1 MELAELDKEF
11 NRRVQEKQNW
21 YNGGYARDV
30 QSNLTPPEVFGFIE
44 EQDAAQQEAAE
55 SRGFGTAVLN
65 GLKSGVRGVLGAAKG
80 AIDSNIAEHKK
91 NDPNYRPVNDWA
103 YGVTESLQS
112 GIDSLQREEIKADSA
127 AGQLMYDLTEGAVQ
141 LAMQAAVTAATG
153 GTAGAIYMGTTIAGD
168 QYLELRKEGVDA
180 ERAMQASLMNAPFQA
195 ALEKIGMGK
204 IMSKLP
210 AGSGLRK
217 KLGEVLKAGFEEGI
231 TEGLQELPEQFTNI
245 WAKDKN
251 ATAESMLAKWGENW
265 EQNVKEAGYSALLGS
280 ILGGSAK
287 ELHIIT
293 NSVGRKV
300 SEKITEVKKEQLVAD
315 AERVAN
321 SGINPEYAAALID
334 ANSQGETVT
343 VQAADLNALKQQTNG
358 AKLVETLGV
367 TDEQI
372 EQAAENGQDID
383 ISKGRFI
390 AAMVENK
397 GLYEATKDGMFFD
410 INGDLSTNAAENLK
424 TLRADTKV
432 SEEQMQRLDLEVK
445 NVVDSAI
452 AAGMNKAHAEN
463 LQLMIESRAIIAS
476 PENPAAWLQKNKLRF
491 NNAGKKPTS
500 KRGWLQKAFHGTTT
514 RGIEKLSTD
523 FVGKN
528 ATFHGWGLYFG
539 SKKLASAYAE
549 NPDYEKRYIVQSRVG
564 KYKGAN
570 RDWVNANN
578 GQSLPT
584 DSPIAR
590 ALSFLTSREDGQT
603 KNQKQILEIAKKELQ
618 DEGLPNEQIEK
629 TLKII
634 KENFNAKSVEDSS
647 NEQGEILKVDIPE
660 NENLLNFDKTVKEQS
675 KYIRDILNKLGYE
688 DSLKAEDLYYQIA
701 DELGS
706 EKAASLFLNKNGI
719 QGHYVTDLDEGP
731 TYVVYDDNVVK
742 ILGKEQLPEHL
753 PENFFADEAEFAKK
767 YEEQQKEY
775 AKKSAERER
784 ELGPYEEE
792 IAEALDWLRDHEKN
806 WLKVQNFINDV
817 NFYLAS
823 PENGADQY
831 GPSVKTTRNV
841 ARELKQLQKDLV
853 AGIDGEYTVATLW
866 RDGWQQNGQTETK
879 GQIRPQEDGSYIIDL
894 FKGADASTVIHETG
908 HYFVDTMINEA
919 ALDPSNTR
927 LANDAKILL
936 EYGGMTMEQW
946 KGASLDEKRA
956 AHEKLAEGFETYIME
971 GKAPSAGLKKAFER
985 FSKWLTAIY
994 SKIARNENAADLTDD
1009 VRGVFDRML
1018 ASQEEIEMQ
1027 AQLNGMFN
1035 ELPSELTNKLPLEA
1049 KNALLDK
1056 ISKAKEKAVDIL
1068 TREMMKNFN
1077 ANRRAEKEAYIEEIT
1092 PKIEEYIHAEKVNQ
1106 GRDLVAYHFGG
1117 EREKNAAAF
1126 KDVNGRAHANRPV
1139 KVHRD
1144 ANPSIIAR
1152 KYRHAIGSVLPNY
1165 NDVLNDTKAAIN
1177 DRLNTIIEDLKNSIV
1192 EYNESLRDAWAQGG
1206 AEGYWTFEGESIDP
1220 TIIKDYVKANGG
1232 KYDDNV
1238 RAKLER
1244 DGYVFHPADEEV
1256 SGGNWYRNYV
1266 EVNGKKKLSNK
1277 EIERIARDIYSGNDY
1292 YGYDPEA
1299 KMYEGNPEYEAEMQA
1314 NKAELDELYRLK
1326 ERLEKTPEGV
1336 DLVEMSKRSALSDEQ
1351 RVLFETIAEEVGY
1364 SSGDEMAQDIISKP
1378 SERQMVRNFINEA
1391 VQARFPDIY
1400 AERALAEEKAREALY
1415 NDESGEVIAL
1425 EQQIIE
1431 SYLNETVGRQE
1442 SKQERMD
1449 MAKAMK
1455 QIAEVKA
1462 KNIIQR
1468 MTVSDITKG
1477 NGRKFMLAERRAAA
1491 NAAKAIKDG
1500 DLDAAMEYKRQQLI
1514 NHELYR
1520 QALQIRGQV
1529 KSAQRFIRK
1538 MANMKKENFGTQQHF
1553 NQIAFIL
1560 ERMGIKRRGYDREGD
1575 NQFLPAYVEEMREKC
1590 GAIVDIP
1597 EFVLNE
1603 SNDISSPDNLL
1614 FSQYQDVINA
1624 MKNIYAIAKYDTRM
1638 SKMSK
1643 EQTFAET
1650 KRDIMEHLRKLNDVY
1665 TPRLGGDRKKGF
1677 IKGFADRIKDYRN
1690 VLRNADNFYLAMDN
1704 WTDGYFTKN
1713 WYDTINHCADAEA
1726 TMTWEYQD
1734 KLASALKSWEPDK
1747 ATAKAHDADVY
1758 YEELGT
1764 STDKNTLVT
1773 MLCNLGNE
1781 GNKNRLCGTP
1791 PVAAEN
1797 SKLWVKESA
1806 LVSKEQAIEMTRQN
1820 LVEFLSKY
1828 LTKADVEYAQARI
1841 NAANAYYPQ
1850 IRDLNIRTK
1859 GFAPPAV
1866 EATPMTMKLADG
1878 SVVYFKGG
1886 YFPLVRDSRKGS
1898 APSGQNRLSATDEYP
1913 GSGISTM
1920 RTDAASSKGRIGG
1933 NYPVKLDRGCE
1944 ITPIMDTIH
1953 DICYREAMM
1962 DFRKILNDAE
1972 IFAELKAKLGEQNVR
1987 LLREQLE
1994 TCANP
1999 YSNKQA
2005 AQAEELFSKTAD
2017 ALRRTATNGAIMLNF
2032 KTAAQNFSNIL
2043 LYGNS
2048 VEGFTHADAFR
2059 AMSRAFSGQG
2069 RADVDAICRKS
2080 AFMRE
2085 RMETPDVALNDIKN
2099 RNDLNPVERNTLKYG
2114 ARLLGYTD
2122 MMTAKPVFA
2131 EAYMKKI
2138 NEGASEQAAIDFA
2151 NRVVRRTLGSSRM
2164 QDVSSLQRGSRLFRL
2179 FTMFQGFFNTQFNQ
2193 WDREYHIM
2201 RNLWNN
2207 GEKKEM
2213 IERLIAFVSAKF
2225 LGACLMNVAIAE
2237 LSLTAPFEK
2246 DKDGYRKISKEL
2258 LNYPISMGGPIGQFS
2273 NVALQNL
2280 LGMRNYGYRLTATQG
2295 LLDKGLTVARR
2306 AGDVVRGE
2314 KEASTLFEPTAYTIG
2329 AAFGVPGSVFNLIF
2343 NGYDIYDGTMD
2354 AELAD
2359 IMSRRPKNERKPEEQ
2374 LEKEREKY

>member
-11 NRRVQEKQNW
+11 NQRVQEKQNW

-44 EQDAAQQEAAE
+44 EQKTAQQEAAE
-55 SRGFGTAVLN
+55 TRGFGTAMLN
-65 GLKSGVRGVLGAAKG
+65 GVKGSVRGLLGAAK
-80 AIDSNIAEHKK
+80 ALVDSNIAEHERE
-91 NDPNYRPVNDWA
+91 DPNYRP
-103 YGVTESLQS
+103 YGDFSGTLQT
-112 GIDSLQREEIKADSA
+112 GIDYLQREEVKADSA
-127 AGQLMYDLTEGAVQ
+127 AGQLVYDLTEGAVQ

-153 GTAGAIYMGTTIAGD
+153 GTAGAVYMGANIAGD
-168 QYLELRKEGVDA
+168 QYIELRKEGVDA
-180 ERAMQASLMNAPFQA
+180 ERAALAGLMNAPFQA

-204 IMSKLP
+204 IMAKLP
-210 AGSGLRK
+210 AGSGLKK
-217 KLGEVLKAGFEEGI
+217 KLGEVLKASLEEGV
-231 TEGLQELPEQFTNI
+231 TEGLQELPEQVTNI

-251 ATAESMLAKWGENW
+251 ATAESMAAKWGENW
-265 EQNVKEAGYSALLGS
+265 EQNVKEAGYSALLGG

-287 ELHIIT
+287 GLHIIA

-300 SEKITEVKKEQLVAD
+300 GEKVTEVKKEQLVAD
-315 AERVAN
+315 AERVAK
-321 SGINPEYAAALID
+321 SGVNPEYAAALID

-343 VQAADLNALKQQTNG
+343 VQAADLNAFKQQTNG
-358 AKLVETLGV
+358 TKLMETLGV
-367 TDEQI
+367 TEEQI

-383 ISKGRFI
+383 ISKGRFVS
-390 AAMVENK
+390 AMVENK
-397 GLYEATKDGMFFD
+397 GLYEATKDGMLFD
-410 INGDLSTNAAENLK
+410 IDGDLSVNAAENLK

-432 SEEQMQRLDLEVK
+432 SEEQMQQLDLEVK

-452 AAGMNKAHAEN
+452 TAGMNKAHAEN

-491 NNAGKKPTS
+491 ENGGKKPLKS
-500 KRGWLQKAFHGTTT
+500 GWRQTAFAYNFSSMKAFKDEIARTP
-514 RGIEKLSTD
+514 RERINKLSYKYHGANGGRYEIFGSNFGHID
-523 FVGKN
+523 KN
-528 ATFHGWGLYFG
+528 AHPLTDEQWDDVL
-539 SKKLASAYAE
+539 SKLDNADNIELTKIADKPGR
-549 NPDYEKRYIVQSRVG
+549 NGGIVVGQIVNGDLG
-564 KYKGAN
+564 KYGILLEVMK
-570 RDWVNANN
+570 N
-578 GQSLPT
+578 GRVFIT
-584 DSPIAR
+584 
-590 ALSFLTSREDGQT
+590 TSGVDGTPNMNVENWIKNIRGSQTLQHEAIKLNTGKMGQT
-603 KNQKQILEIAKKELQ
+603 SY
-618 DEGLPNEQIEK
+618 
-629 TLKII
+629 I
-634 KENFNAKSVEDSS
+634 KMI
-647 NEQGEILKVDIPE
+647 Q
-660 NENLLNFDKTVKEQS
+660 Q
-675 KYIRDILNKLGYE
+675 KLG
-688 DSLKAEDLYYQIA
+688 
-701 DELGS
+701 
-706 EKAASLFLNKNGI
+706 
-719 QGHYVTDLDEGP
+719 
-731 TYVVYDDNVVK
+731 VVK
-742 ILGKEQLPEHL
+742 NWYK
-753 PENFFADEAEFAKK
+753 
-767 YEEQQKEY
+767 QQDAITDK
-775 AKKSAERER
+775 
-784 ELGPYEEE
+784 GM
-792 IAEALDWLRDHEKN
+792 I
-806 WLKVQNFINDV
+806 
-817 NFYLAS
+817 S
-823 PENGADQY
+823 PMD
-831 GPSVKTTRNV
+831 
-841 ARELKQLQKDLV
+841 
-853 AGIDGEYTVATLW
+853 
-866 RDGWQQNGQTETK
+866 
-879 GQIRPQEDGSYIIDL
+879 DGSYVITL

-908 HYFVDTMINEA
+908 HYFVDTMIKEA
-919 ALDPSNTR
+919 IADPSNTR
-927 LANDAKILL
+927 LVRDAKILL

-946 KGASLDEKRA
+946 QNASIDERRA

-971 GKAPSAGLKKAFER
+971 GKAPSAGLRGVFQR

-994 SKIARNENAADLTDD
+994 SKIARSENAAELTDD

-1018 ASQEEIEMQ
+1018 ASREEIEMQ

-1035 ELPSELTNKLPLEA
+1035 ELPSELTSKLPLEA

-1056 ISKAKEKAVDIL
+1056 ISKAKDKAVDIL

-1077 ANRRAEKEAYIEEIT
+1077 ANRRAEKEAYIKEIT
-1092 PKIEEYIHAEKVNQ
+1092 PKAEEYIHAEKVNQ

-1126 KDVNGRAHANRPV
+1126 KDENGRAHANRPV

-1165 NDVLNDTKAAIN
+1165 NDVLQDTRAAIN
-1177 DRLNTIIEDLKNSIV
+1177 DRLNPIIEDLKNSIV

-1206 AEGYWTFEGESIDP
+1206 AEGYWTLEGKSIDP

-1266 EVNGKKKLSNK
+1266 EENGKKKLSNK
-1277 EIERIARDIYSGNDY
+1277 ELERIARDIYSGNDY
-1292 YGYDPEA
+1292 YEYDPEA
-1299 KMYEGNPEYEAEMQA
+1299 KMYEGNPEYEAEIQ
-1314 NKAELDELYRLK
+1314 NKKAELDELYRLK
-1326 ERLEKTPEGV
+1326 EKLEKTPEGV

-1364 SSGDEMAQDIISKP
+1364 SSGDEMAQDILSKP
-1378 SERQMVRNFINEA
+1378 SERQMVRNFVNEA

-1400 AERALAEEKAREALY
+1400 AERALTEEKAREALY

-1425 EQQIIE
+1425 EQQLIE
-1431 SYLNETVGRQE
+1431 SYLDEAVGRQE
-1442 SKQERMD
+1442 RKQERMN

-1455 QIAEVKA
+1455 QRAEVAA
-1462 KNIIQR
+1462 KNIIQS
-1468 MTVSDITKG
+1468 MTVDNIIKG

-1491 NAAKAIKDG
+1491 NAVKAIKDG
-1500 DLDAAMEYKRQQLI
+1500 DMDAAMEYKRQQLI

-1520 QALQIRGQV
+1520 QALQVRGKV

-1553 NQIAFIL
+1553 NQIASLL
-1560 ERMGIKRRGYDREGD
+1560 ERMGIKRRGYDRAGD
-1575 NQFLPAYVEEMREKC
+1575 NQFLLAYVEEMRSKC
-1590 GAIVDIP
+1590 GEIVDIP

-1603 SNDISSPDNLL
+1603 SNDISSPSNLL

-1650 KRDIMEHLRKLNDVY
+1650 KRDIMEHLRELDDVY
-1665 TPRLGGDRKKGF
+1665 TPRMGGDRKKGF
-1677 IKGFADRIKDYRN
+1677 IKGFTDSIKDYRN

-1713 WYDTINHCADAEA
+1713 WYDTLSHCADAEA
-1726 TMTWEYQD
+1726 TMTLEYQD
-1734 KLASALKSWEPDK
+1734 KLATALKKWEPDK

-1781 GNKNRLCGTP
+1781 GNKNRLCSTP
-1791 PVAAEN
+1791 PEGAKN

-1806 LVSKEQAIEMTRQN
+1806 LVSKEQAIEMTHQN
-1820 LVEFLSKY
+1820 IVEFLSKY

-1841 NAANAYYPQ
+1841 DAANAYYPQ

-1866 EATPMTMKLADG
+1866 DATPMTMKLADG
-1878 SVVYFKGG
+1878 SVVLFKGG
-1886 YFPLVRDSRKGS
+1886 YFPLVRDSRMGS

-1913 GSGISTM
+1913 GAGISTM

-1944 ITPIMDTIH
+1944 ITPIMNTIH

-1972 IFAELKAKLGEQNVR
+1972 IFAELKTKLGEQNVR

-1994 TCANP
+1994 ACANP

-2005 AQAEELFSKTAD
+2005 AQAEKIFSKTAD
-2017 ALRRTATNGAIMLNF
+2017 ILRRTATNGAIMLNL

-2099 RNDLNPVERNTLKYG
+2099 RKDLNVVERNTLKYG

-2122 MMTAKPVFA
+2122 MLTAKPVFA

-2164 QDVSSLQRGSRLFRL
+2164 QDVSSLQRGSKLFRL

-2193 WDREYHIM
+2193 WDREYHIV
-2201 RNLWNN
+2201 RKLWND

-2306 AGDVVRGE
+2306 AGDVARGE
-2314 KEASTLFEPTAYTIG
+2314 KDASTLLEPAAYTIG
-2329 AAFGVPGSVFNLIF
+2329 AAFGVPGGVFNLIF
-2343 NGYDIYDGTMD
+2343 NGIDIYDGTMD

-2359 IMSRRPKNERKPEEQ
+2359 IMGRRPKNERKPEEQ
-2374 LEKEREKY
+2374 LELEKEREKY

>member
-11 NRRVQEKQNW
+11 NQRVQEKQNW

-44 EQDAAQQEAAE
+44 EQKTAQQEAAE

-153 GTAGAIYMGTTIAGD
+153 GTAGAVYMGANIAGD

-180 ERAMQASLMNAPFQA
+180 ERAMQASLTNAPFQA

-204 IMSKLP
+204 IMAKLP

-217 KLGEVLKAGFEEGI
+217 KLGEVLKAGLEEGI

-251 ATAESMLAKWGENW
+251 ATPESMVAKWGENW

-287 ELHIIT
+287 GLRIIT
-293 NSVGRKV
+293 DSVSRKV
-300 SEKITEVKKEQLVAD
+300 GEKITEVKKEQLVAD
-315 AERVAN
+315 AERVAK
-321 SGINPEYAAALID
+321 SGVNPEYAAALID

-343 VQAADLNALKQQTNG
+343 VQATDLNALKQQTNG

-367 TDEQI
+367 TEEQI

-383 ISKGRFI
+383 ISKGRFV

-397 GLYEATKDGMFFD
+397 GLYEATKDGMLFD

-424 TLRADTKV
+424 TLRADMKV
-432 SEEQMQRLDLEVK
+432 SKEQMQQLDLEVK

-452 AAGMNKAHAEN
+452 AAGMNKTHAEN
-463 LQLMIESRAIIAS
+463 LKLMIESRAIIAS

-491 NNAGKKPTS
+491 NNAGKMPTS
-500 KRGWLQKAFHGTTT
+500 KRGWLQKAWNK
-514 RGIEKLSTD
+514 RGWKQSD
-523 FVGKN
+523 
-528 ATFHGWGLYFG
+528 
-539 SKKLASAYAE
+539 SA
-549 NPDYEKRYIVQSRVG
+549 
-564 KYKGAN
+564 
-570 RDWVNANN
+570 
-578 GQSLPT
+578 
-584 DSPIAR
+584 
-590 ALSFLTSREDGQT
+590 
-603 KNQKQILEIAKKELQ
+603 
-618 DEGLPNEQIEK
+618 
-629 TLKII
+629 
-634 KENFNAKSVEDSS
+634 
-647 NEQGEILKVDIPE
+647 
-660 NENLLNFDKTVKEQS
+660 
-675 KYIRDILNKLGYE
+675 
-688 DSLKAEDLYYQIA
+688 
-701 DELGS
+701 
-706 EKAASLFLNKNGI
+706 
-719 QGHYVTDLDEGP
+719 
-731 TYVVYDDNVVK
+731 
-742 ILGKEQLPEHL
+742 
-753 PENFFADEAEFAKK
+753 
-767 YEEQQKEY
+767 
-775 AKKSAERER
+775 
-784 ELGPYEEE
+784 
-792 IAEALDWLRDHEKN
+792 
-806 WLKVQNFINDV
+806 
-817 NFYLAS
+817 
-823 PENGADQY
+823 
-831 GPSVKTTRNV
+831 
-841 ARELKQLQKDLV
+841 
-853 AGIDGEYTVATLW
+853 ID
-866 RDGWQQNGQTETK
+866 K

-919 ALDPSNTR
+919 ALDPSNAH

-946 KGASLDEKRA
+946 KGASIDERRA

-994 SKIARNENAADLTDD
+994 SKIARNENAAELTDD

-1035 ELPSELTNKLPLEA
+1035 ELPSELTSKLPLEA

-1068 TREMMKNFN
+1068 TKEMMKDFN
-1077 ANRRAEKEAYIEEIT
+1077 AKRRAEKEAYIKEIT
-1092 PKIEEYIHAEKVNQ
+1092 PKAEEFIHRDQVNQ
-1106 GRDLVAYHFGG
+1106 ARELVGEYFGKDQLKNNPRF
-1117 EREKNAAAF
+1117 RE
-1126 KDVNGRAHANRPV
+1126 VNGMAHANKPSWVLR
-1139 KVHRD
+1139 K
-1144 ANPSIIAR
+1144 ANASTIAR

-1165 NDVLNDTKAAIN
+1165 NEVLQDTKAAID
-1177 DRLNTIIEDLKNSIV
+1177 DRLNPIIEELNSGVDEYFSALAEETDTRVNGTPGRWELRGEKNLFST
-1192 EYNESLRDAWAQGG
+1192 YAADAQMESGRVDPTWMEQQYQENGKWTRDALAR
-1206 AEGYWTFEGESIDP
+1206 AE
-1220 TIIKDYVKANGG
+1220 A
-1232 KYDDNV
+1232 
-1238 RAKLER
+1238 
-1244 DGYVFHPADEEV
+1244 DGYVFVPA
-1256 SGGNWYRNYV
+1256 SASLGKTNWYANYV
-1266 EVNGKKKLSNK
+1266 DSLDAKHQFYVNKYRQRPAKYLLREIAEDVYRGQNRYEILSEEEAQYGSTERDQYYK
-1277 EIERIARDIYSGNDY
+1277 EQ
-1292 YGYDPEA
+1292 A
-1299 KMYEGNPEYEAEMQA
+1299 K
-1314 NKAELDELYRLK
+1314 ELDDLRAKVKY
-1326 ERLEKTPEGV
+1326 LEENPEGV
-1336 DLVEMSKRSALSDEQ
+1336 DLVQMSKRSALSDEQ

-1364 SSGDEMAQDIISKP
+1364 SSGDEMAQDILSKP
-1378 SERQMVRNFINEA
+1378 SERQMVRNFVNEA

-1431 SYLNETVGRQE
+1431 SYLNEAVGRQE
-1442 SKQERMD
+1442 SKRERMD

-1520 QALQIRGQV
+1520 QALQVRGQV

-1553 NQIAFIL
+1553 NQIAFLL

-1575 NQFLPAYVEEMREKC
+1575 NQFLPAYVEEMRDKC

-1650 KRDIMEHLRKLNDVY
+1650 KRDIMEHLRELNDVY

-1734 KLASALKSWEPDK
+1734 KLANALKNWEPDE

-1758 YEELGT
+1758 YEELGA

-1806 LVSKEQAIEMTRQN
+1806 LVSKEQAIEMTHQN

-1841 NAANAYYPQ
+1841 DAANAYYPQ

-1913 GSGISTM
+1913 GAGISTM

-1972 IFAELKAKLGEQNVR
+1972 IFAELKTKLGEQNVR

-2005 AQAEELFSKTAD
+2005 AQAEELLSKTAD
-2017 ALRRTATNGAIMLNF
+2017 ALRRTATNGAIMLNL

-2048 VEGFTHADAFR
+2048 VEGFTHADAIR
-2059 AMSRAFSGQG
+2059 AMSRAFTGQG

-2099 RNDLNPVERNTLKYG
+2099 RKDLNVVERNTLKYG

-2122 MMTAKPVFA
+2122 MLTAKPVFA

-2151 NRVVRRTLGSSRM
+2151 NRVVRHTLGSSRM

-2201 RNLWNN
+2201 RNLWND

-2246 DKDGYRKISKEL
+2246 EKDGYRKISKEL

-2295 LLDKGLTVARR
+2295 LLDKGLTAARR
-2306 AGDVVRGE
+2306 TGDVARGE

-2343 NGYDIYDGTMD
+2343 NGYDIYNGTMD

-2374 LEKEREKY
+2374 LEKEKEKY

>member
-1 MELAELDKEF
+1 MYPEEFTEGFGNEQTSLAEDFQK
-11 NRRVQEKQNW
+11 RKAAGVMD
-21 YNGGYARDV
+21 GGIRPI
-30 QSNLTPPEVFGFIE
+30 QSGLPIAQYQAFVN
-44 EQDAAQQEAAE
+44 EQVTAQQEAAE
-55 SRGFGTAVLN
+55 TRGFGTAVWN

-141 LAMQAAVTAATG
+141 LAMQVAVTAATG

-204 IMSKLP
+204 IMAKLP

-217 KLGEVLKAGFEEGI
+217 KLGEVLKSGFEEGI

-251 ATAESMLAKWGENW
+251 ATPESMVAKWGENW

-287 ELHIIT
+287 GLHIIT
-293 NSVGRKV
+293 DSVSRKV
-300 SEKITEVKKEQLVAD
+300 GEKITEVKKEQLVAE
-315 AERVAN
+315 AERVAK
-321 SGINPEYAAALID
+321 SGVNPEYAAALID

-343 VQAADLNALKQQTNG
+343 VQATDLNALKQQTNG

-367 TDEQI
+367 TEEQI

-383 ISKGRFI
+383 ISRGRFI

-397 GLYEATKDGMFFD
+397 GLYEATKDGMLFD

-432 SEEQMQRLDLEVK
+432 SEEQMQQLDLEVK
-445 NVVDSAI
+445 AVVNSAI

-463 LQLMIESRAIIAS
+463 LKLMIESRAIIAS

-491 NNAGKKPTS
+491 NNAGKMPTS
-500 KRGWLQKAFHGTTT
+500 KRGWLQKAWNK
-514 RGIEKLSTD
+514 RGWKQSD
-523 FVGKN
+523 
-528 ATFHGWGLYFG
+528 
-539 SKKLASAYAE
+539 SA
-549 NPDYEKRYIVQSRVG
+549 
-564 KYKGAN
+564 
-570 RDWVNANN
+570 
-578 GQSLPT
+578 
-584 DSPIAR
+584 
-590 ALSFLTSREDGQT
+590 
-603 KNQKQILEIAKKELQ
+603 
-618 DEGLPNEQIEK
+618 
-629 TLKII
+629 
-634 KENFNAKSVEDSS
+634 
-647 NEQGEILKVDIPE
+647 
-660 NENLLNFDKTVKEQS
+660 
-675 KYIRDILNKLGYE
+675 
-688 DSLKAEDLYYQIA
+688 
-701 DELGS
+701 
-706 EKAASLFLNKNGI
+706 
-719 QGHYVTDLDEGP
+719 
-731 TYVVYDDNVVK
+731 
-742 ILGKEQLPEHL
+742 
-753 PENFFADEAEFAKK
+753 
-767 YEEQQKEY
+767 
-775 AKKSAERER
+775 
-784 ELGPYEEE
+784 
-792 IAEALDWLRDHEKN
+792 
-806 WLKVQNFINDV
+806 
-817 NFYLAS
+817 
-823 PENGADQY
+823 
-831 GPSVKTTRNV
+831 
-841 ARELKQLQKDLV
+841 
-853 AGIDGEYTVATLW
+853 ID
-866 RDGWQQNGQTETK
+866 K

-894 FKGADASTVIHETG
+894 FHGADASTVIHETG

-946 KGASLDEKRA
+946 KSAGLDEKRA

-985 FSKWLTAIY
+985 FAKWLTAIY
-994 SKIARNENAADLTDD
+994 SKIARNENAAELTDD

-1035 ELPSELTNKLPLEA
+1035 ELPSELTSKLPLEA

-1068 TREMMKNFN
+1068 TKEMMKDFN
-1077 ANRRAEKEAYIEEIT
+1077 AKRRAEKEAYIKEIT
-1092 PKIEEYIHAEKVNQ
+1092 PQIEEYIHAEKVNQ

-1126 KDVNGRAHANRPV
+1126 KDENGRAHANRPV

-1292 YGYDPEA
+1292 YYYGYDPEA

-1336 DLVEMSKRSALSDEQ
+1336 DLVQMSKRSALSDEQ

-1364 SSGDEMAQDIISKP
+1364 SSGDEMAQDILSEP
-1378 SERQMVRNFINEA
+1378 SERQMVRNFVNEA

-1431 SYLNETVGRQE
+1431 SYLNEAVGRQE
-1442 SKQERMD
+1442 SKRERMD

-1455 QIAEVKA
+1455 QMAEVKA

-1553 NQIAFIL
+1553 NQIATLL

-1575 NQFLPAYVEEMREKC
+1575 NQFLPAYVEEMRDKC

-1650 KRDIMEHLRKLNDVY
+1650 KRDIMEHLRELNDVY

-1734 KLASALKSWEPDK
+1734 KLANALKNWEPDE

-1806 LVSKEQAIEMTRQN
+1806 LVSKEQAIEMTHQN

-1841 NAANAYYPQ
+1841 DAANAYYPQ

-1913 GSGISTM
+1913 GAGISTM

-1972 IFAELKAKLGEQNVR
+1972 IFAELKTKLGEQNVR

-2005 AQAEELFSKTAD
+2005 AQAEELLSKTAD
-2017 ALRRTATNGAIMLNF
+2017 ALRRTATNGAIMLNL

-2059 AMSRAFSGQG
+2059 AMSRAFTGQG

-2099 RNDLNPVERNTLKYG
+2099 RKDLNVVERNTLKYG

-2122 MMTAKPVFA
+2122 MLTAKPVFA

-2201 RNLWNN
+2201 RNLWND

-2295 LLDKGLTVARR
+2295 LLDKGLTAARR
-2306 AGDVVRGE
+2306 TGDVVRGE

-2343 NGYDIYDGTMD
+2343 NGYDIYNGTMD
-2354 AELAD
+2354 AELTD

>member
-1 MELAELDKEF
+1 MELAELNKEF
-11 NRRVQEKQNW
+11 NQRVQEKQNW
-21 YNGGYARDV
+21 YNGGYARDI

-44 EQDAAQQEAAE
+44 EQKTAQQEAAE
-55 SRGFGTAVLN
+55 SRGFGTAALN
-65 GLKSGVRGVLGAAKG
+65 GLKGGVRGLLGAAKG
-80 AIDSNIAEHKK
+80 MIDANIAEHKK

-103 YGVTESLQS
+103 YGVSDTLQS
-112 GIDSLQREEIKADSA
+112 GIDYLQREEIKADSA
-127 AGQLMYDLTEGAVQ
+127 AGQLVYDLTEGAVQ

-153 GTAGAIYMGTTIAGD
+153 GTAGAVYMGATIAGD

-180 ERAMQASLMNAPFQA
+180 ERAAQAALMNAPFQA

-210 AGSGLRK
+210 ADSGLRK

-251 ATAESMLAKWGENW
+251 ATAESMAAKWGENW
-265 EQNVKEAGYSALLGS
+265 EQNVKEAGYSALLGG

-287 ELHIIT
+287 GLHIIT

-343 VQAADLNALKQQTNG
+343 VQAADLNAFKQQTNG
-358 AKLVETLGV
+358 TKLMETLGV
-367 TDEQI
+367 TEEQI

-383 ISKGRFI
+383 ISKGRFVS
-390 AAMVENK
+390 AMVENK
-397 GLYEATKDGMFFD
+397 GLYEATKDGMLFD
-410 INGDLSTNAAENLK
+410 IDGDLSVNAAENLK

-432 SEEQMQRLDLEVK
+432 SEEQMQQLDLEVK

-452 AAGMNKAHAEN
+452 TAGMNKAHAEN

-491 NNAGKKPTS
+491 ENGGKKPLKS
-500 KRGWLQKAFHGTTT
+500 GWRQTAFAYNFSSMKAFKDEIARTP
-514 RGIEKLSTD
+514 RERINKLSYKYHGANGGRYEIFGSNFGHID
-523 FVGKN
+523 KN
-528 ATFHGWGLYFG
+528 AHPLTDEQWDDVL
-539 SKKLASAYAE
+539 SKLDNADNIELTKIADKPGR
-549 NPDYEKRYIVQSRVG
+549 NGGIVVGQIVNGDLG
-564 KYKGAN
+564 KYGILLEVMK
-570 RDWVNANN
+570 N
-578 GQSLPT
+578 GRVFIT
-584 DSPIAR
+584 
-590 ALSFLTSREDGQT
+590 TSGVDGTPNMNVENWIKNIRGSQTLQHEAIKLNTGKMGQT
-603 KNQKQILEIAKKELQ
+603 SY
-618 DEGLPNEQIEK
+618 
-629 TLKII
+629 I
-634 KENFNAKSVEDSS
+634 KMI
-647 NEQGEILKVDIPE
+647 Q
-660 NENLLNFDKTVKEQS
+660 Q
-675 KYIRDILNKLGYE
+675 KLG
-688 DSLKAEDLYYQIA
+688 
-701 DELGS
+701 
-706 EKAASLFLNKNGI
+706 
-719 QGHYVTDLDEGP
+719 
-731 TYVVYDDNVVK
+731 VVK
-742 ILGKEQLPEHL
+742 NWYK
-753 PENFFADEAEFAKK
+753 
-767 YEEQQKEY
+767 QQDAITDK
-775 AKKSAERER
+775 
-784 ELGPYEEE
+784 GM
-792 IAEALDWLRDHEKN
+792 I
-806 WLKVQNFINDV
+806 
-817 NFYLAS
+817 S
-823 PENGADQY
+823 PMD
-831 GPSVKTTRNV
+831 
-841 ARELKQLQKDLV
+841 
-853 AGIDGEYTVATLW
+853 
-866 RDGWQQNGQTETK
+866 
-879 GQIRPQEDGSYIIDL
+879 DGSYVITL

-908 HYFVDTMINEA
+908 HYFVDTMIKEA
-919 ALDPSNTR
+919 IADPSNTR
-927 LANDAKILL
+927 LVRDAKILL

-946 KGASLDEKRA
+946 QNASIDERRA

-971 GKAPSAGLKKAFER
+971 GKAPSAGLRGVFQR

-994 SKIARNENAADLTDD
+994 SKIARSENAAELTDD

-1018 ASQEEIEMQ
+1018 ASREEIEMQ
-1027 AQLNGMFN
+1027 AKLNGMFN
-1035 ELPSELTNKLPLEA
+1035 ELPSELTSKLPLEA

-1056 ISKAKEKAVDIL
+1056 ISKAKDKAVDIL

-1077 ANRRAEKEAYIEEIT
+1077 ANRRAEKEAYIKEIT
-1092 PKIEEYIHAEKVNQ
+1092 PKAEEYIHAEKVNQ

-1126 KDVNGRAHANRPV
+1126 KDENGRAHANRPV

-1206 AEGYWTFEGESIDP
+1206 TEGYWTFEGESIDP
-1220 TIIKDYVKANGG
+1220 TIVKDYVKANGG

-1336 DLVEMSKRSALSDEQ
+1336 DLVQMAKRSALSDEQ

-1364 SSGDEMAQDIISKP
+1364 SGGDEMAQDILSKP
-1378 SERQMVRNFINEA
+1378 SERQMVREHVNEA

-1400 AERALAEEKAREALY
+1400 AERALTEEKAREALY

-1425 EQQIIE
+1425 EQQLIE
-1431 SYLNETVGRQE
+1431 SYLDEAVGRQE
-1442 SKQERMD
+1442 RKQERMN

-1455 QIAEVKA
+1455 QRAEVAA
-1462 KNIIQR
+1462 KNIIQS
-1468 MTVSDITKG
+1468 MTVDDIIKG

-1491 NAAKAIKDG
+1491 NAVKAIKDG
-1500 DLDAAMEYKRQQLI
+1500 DMDAAMEYKRQQLI

-1520 QALQIRGQV
+1520 QALQVRGKV

-1553 NQIAFIL
+1553 NQIASLL
-1560 ERMGIKRRGYDREGD
+1560 ERMGIKRRGYDRAGD
-1575 NQFLPAYVEEMREKC
+1575 NQFLLAYVEEMRSKC
-1590 GAIVDIP
+1590 GEIVDIP

-1603 SNDISSPDNLL
+1603 SNDISSPSNLL

-1650 KRDIMEHLRKLNDVY
+1650 KRDIMEHLRELDDVY
-1665 TPRLGGDRKKGF
+1665 TPRMGGDRKKGF
-1677 IKGFADRIKDYRN
+1677 IKGFTDSIKDYRN

-1713 WYDTINHCADAEA
+1713 WYDTLSHCADAEA
-1726 TMTWEYQD
+1726 TMTLEYQD
-1734 KLASALKSWEPDK
+1734 KLATALKKWEPDK

-1781 GNKNRLCGTP
+1781 GNKNRLCSTP
-1791 PVAAEN
+1791 PEGVKN

-1806 LVSKEQAIEMTRQN
+1806 LVSKEQAIEMTHQN
-1820 LVEFLSKY
+1820 IVEFLSKY

-1841 NAANAYYPQ
+1841 DAANAYYPQ

-1866 EATPMTMKLADG
+1866 DATPMTMKLADG
-1878 SVVYFKGG
+1878 SVVLFKGG
-1886 YFPLVRDSRKGS
+1886 YFPLVRDSRMGS
-1898 APSGQNRLSATDEYP
+1898 APNGQNRLSATDEYP
-1913 GSGISTM
+1913 GAGISTM

-1972 IFAELKAKLGEQNVR
+1972 IFAELKTKLGEQNVR

-1994 TCANP
+1994 ACANP

-2005 AQAEELFSKTAD
+2005 AQAEAWLSKAAD
-2017 ALRRTATNGAIMLNF
+2017 VLRRTATNGAIMLNL

-2048 VEGFTHADAFR
+2048 VEGFAHADAFR

-2099 RNDLNPVERNTLKYG
+2099 RKDLNVVERNTLKYG

-2122 MMTAKPVFA
+2122 MLTAKPVFA

-2164 QDVSSLQRGSRLFRL
+2164 QDVSSLQRGSKLFRL

-2193 WDREYHIM
+2193 WDREYHIV
-2201 RNLWNN
+2201 RKLWND

-2295 LLDKGLTVARR
+2295 LLDKGLTVACR
-2306 AGDVVRGE
+2306 AGDVARGE
-2314 KEASTLFEPTAYTIG
+2314 KDASTLLEPAAYTIG
-2329 AAFGVPGSVFNLIF
+2329 AAFGVPGGVFNLIF
-2343 NGYDIYDGTMD
+2343 NGIDIYDGTMD

-2359 IMSRRPKNERKPEEQ
+2359 IMGRRPKNERKPEEQ
-2374 LEKEREKY
+2374 LELEKEREKY

>member
-1 MELAELDKEF
+1 MNQEEYDSLSKEF
-11 NRRVQEKQNW
+11 ARRKAAGPLGGATYRPMQSRLPLNRYQDYTNTQVKAQE
-21 YNGGYARDV
+21 
-30 QSNLTPPEVFGFIE
+30 
-44 EQDAAQQEAAE
+44 E
-55 SRGFGTAVLN
+55 SSVIGNFGTSVMN
-65 GLKSGVRGVLGAAKG
+65 GLKSSVRGVLGAAKG
-80 AIDSNIAEHKK
+80 AIDSNIAEHEK
-91 NDPNYRPVNDWA
+91 NDPNYRPYGDFA
-103 YGVTESLQS
+103 YGISDTLQS
-112 GIDSLQREEIKADSA
+112 GIDNLQREEIKADSA
-127 AGQLMYDLTEGAVQ
+127 AGQLVYDLTEGAVQ

-153 GTAGAIYMGTTIAGD
+153 GTAGAVYMGATIAGD

-180 ERAMQASLMNAPFQA
+180 ERAAQASLMNAPFQA

-287 ELHIIT
+287 GLHIIT

-300 SEKITEVKKEQLVAD
+300 SEKIIEVKKEQLVAD

-343 VQAADLNALKQQTNG
+343 VQAADLNAFKQQTNG
-358 AKLVETLGV
+358 TKLMETLGV
-367 TDEQI
+367 TEEQI

-383 ISKGRFI
+383 ISKGRFVS
-390 AAMVENK
+390 AMVENK
-397 GLYEATKDGMFFD
+397 GLYEATKDGMLFD
-410 INGDLSTNAAENLK
+410 IDGDLSVNAAENLK

-432 SEEQMQRLDLEVK
+432 SEEQMQQLDLEVK

-452 AAGMNKAHAEN
+452 TAGMNKAHAEN

-491 NNAGKKPTS
+491 ENGGKKPLKS
-500 KRGWLQKAFHGTTT
+500 GWRQTAFAYNFSSMKAFKDEIARTP
-514 RGIEKLSTD
+514 RERINKLSYKYHGANGGRYEIFGSNFGHID
-523 FVGKN
+523 KN
-528 ATFHGWGLYFG
+528 AHPLTDEQWDDVL
-539 SKKLASAYAE
+539 SKLDNADNIELTKIADKPGR
-549 NPDYEKRYIVQSRVG
+549 NGGIVVGQIVNGDLG
-564 KYKGAN
+564 KYGILLEVMK
-570 RDWVNANN
+570 N
-578 GQSLPT
+578 GRVFIT
-584 DSPIAR
+584 
-590 ALSFLTSREDGQT
+590 TSGVDGTPNMNVENWIKNIRGSQTLQHEAIKLNTGKMGQT
-603 KNQKQILEIAKKELQ
+603 SY
-618 DEGLPNEQIEK
+618 
-629 TLKII
+629 I
-634 KENFNAKSVEDSS
+634 KMI
-647 NEQGEILKVDIPE
+647 Q
-660 NENLLNFDKTVKEQS
+660 Q
-675 KYIRDILNKLGYE
+675 KLG
-688 DSLKAEDLYYQIA
+688 
-701 DELGS
+701 
-706 EKAASLFLNKNGI
+706 
-719 QGHYVTDLDEGP
+719 
-731 TYVVYDDNVVK
+731 VVK
-742 ILGKEQLPEHL
+742 NWYK
-753 PENFFADEAEFAKK
+753 
-767 YEEQQKEY
+767 QQDAITDK
-775 AKKSAERER
+775 
-784 ELGPYEEE
+784 GM
-792 IAEALDWLRDHEKN
+792 I
-806 WLKVQNFINDV
+806 
-817 NFYLAS
+817 S
-823 PENGADQY
+823 PM
-831 GPSVKTTRNV
+831 
-841 ARELKQLQKDLV
+841 
-853 AGIDGEYTVATLW
+853 
-866 RDGWQQNGQTETK
+866 
-879 GQIRPQEDGSYIIDL
+879 EDGSYIITL

-908 HYFVDTMINEA
+908 HYFVDTMIKEA
-919 ALDPSNTR
+919 IADPSNKR
-927 LANDAKILL
+927 LVRDAKILL

-946 KGASLDEKRA
+946 QNASIDERRA

-971 GKAPSAGLKKAFER
+971 GKAPSAGLRGVFQR

-994 SKIARNENAADLTDD
+994 SKIARSENAAELTDD

-1018 ASQEEIEMQ
+1018 ASREEIEMQ

-1035 ELPSELTNKLPLEA
+1035 ELPSELTSKLPLEV

-1056 ISKAKEKAVDIL
+1056 ISKAKDKAVDIL
-1068 TREMMKNFN
+1068 TKEMMKDFN
-1077 ANRRAEKEAYIEEIT
+1077 AKRRAEKEAYIKEIT
-1092 PKIEEYIHAEKVNQ
+1092 PKAEEYIHRDQVNQ
-1106 GRDLVAYHFGG
+1106 ARELVGEYFGKDQFKNNPRF
-1117 EREKNAAAF
+1117 RE
-1126 KDVNGRAHANRPV
+1126 VNGMAHANKPSWVLR
-1139 KVHRD
+1139 K
-1144 ANPSIIAR
+1144 ANASAIAR

-1165 NDVLNDTKAAIN
+1165 NEVLQDTKAAID
-1177 DRLNTIIEDLKNSIV
+1177 DRLNPIV
-1192 EYNESLRDAWAQGG
+1192 EELNSDVDEYFSALAEETDTRVNGTPGRWELRGEKNLFSTYAADAQMESGRVDPTWMEQQYQEGGRWTRDALAR
-1206 AEGYWTFEGESIDP
+1206 AE
-1220 TIIKDYVKANGG
+1220 A
-1232 KYDDNV
+1232 
-1238 RAKLER
+1238 
-1244 DGYVFHPADEEV
+1244 DGYVFVPA
-1256 SGGNWYRNYV
+1256 SASLGKTNWYANYV
-1266 EVNGKKKLSNK
+1266 DSLDAKHQFYVNKYRQRPAKYLLR
-1277 EIERIARDIYSGNDY
+1277 EIAEDIYRGQNRYNILSEEEAQYGSTERDQY
-1292 YGYDPEA
+1292 YKEQA
-1299 KMYEGNPEYEAEMQA
+1299 K
-1314 NKAELDELYRLK
+1314 ELDALRARVKY
-1326 ERLEKTPEGV
+1326 LEENPEGV

-1378 SERQMVRNFINEA
+1378 SERQMVRNFVNEA

-1425 EQQIIE
+1425 EHQIIE
-1431 SYLNETVGRQE
+1431 SYLNEAVGRQE
-1442 SKQERMD
+1442 SKRERMD

-1455 QIAEVKA
+1455 QMAEVKA

-1491 NAAKAIKDG
+1491 NAVKAIKDG
-1500 DLDAAMEYKRQQLI
+1500 DMDAAMEYKRQQLI

-1520 QALQIRGQV
+1520 QALQVRGKV

-1553 NQIAFIL
+1553 NQIASLL

-1575 NQFLPAYVEEMREKC
+1575 NQFLPAYVEEMRGKC
-1590 GAIVDIP
+1590 GEIVDIP

-1603 SNDISSPDNLL
+1603 SNDISSPSNLL

-1650 KRDIMEHLRKLNDVY
+1650 KRDIMEHLRELNDVY

-1734 KLASALKSWEPDK
+1734 KLANALKNWEPDE

-1781 GNKNRLCGTP
+1781 GNKNRLCSTP
-1791 PVAAEN
+1791 PEGVKN

-1806 LVSKEQAIEMTRQN
+1806 LVSKEQAIEMTHQN
-1820 LVEFLSKY
+1820 IVEFLSKY

-1841 NAANAYYPQ
+1841 DAANAYYPQ

-1866 EATPMTMKLADG
+1866 DATPMTMKLADG
-1878 SVVYFKGG
+1878 SVVLFKGG
-1886 YFPLVRDSRKGS
+1886 YFPLVRDSRMGS
-1898 APSGQNRLSATDEYP
+1898 APNGQNRLSATDEYP
-1913 GSGISTM
+1913 GAGISTM

-1972 IFAELKAKLGEQNVR
+1972 IFAELKTKLGEQNVR

-1994 TCANP
+1994 ACANP

-2005 AQAEELFSKTAD
+2005 AQAEAWLSKAAD
-2017 ALRRTATNGAIMLNF
+2017 VLRRTATNGAIMLNL

-2048 VEGFTHADAFR
+2048 VEGFAHADAFR

-2099 RNDLNPVERNTLKYG
+2099 RKDLNVVERNTLKYG

-2122 MMTAKPVFA
+2122 MLTAKPVFA

-2164 QDVSSLQRGSRLFRL
+2164 QDVSSLQRGSKLFRL

-2193 WDREYHIM
+2193 WDREYHIV
-2201 RNLWNN
+2201 RKLWND

-2306 AGDVVRGE
+2306 AGDVARGE
-2314 KEASTLFEPTAYTIG
+2314 KDASTLLEPAAYTIG
-2329 AAFGVPGSVFNLIF
+2329 AAFGVPGGVFNLIF
-2343 NGYDIYDGTMD
+2343 NGIDIYDGTMD

-2359 IMSRRPKNERKPEEQ
+2359 IMGRRPKNERKPEEQ
-2374 LEKEREKY
+2374 LELEKEREKY

>member
-11 NRRVQEKQNW
+11 NQRVQEKQNW

-55 SRGFGTAVLN
+55 TRGFGTAVWN
-65 GLKSGVRGVLGAAKG
+65 GLKGSVRGVLGAAKG
-80 AIDSNIAEHKK
+80 AIDYNIAEHKK

-112 GIDSLQREEIKADSA
+112 GIDSLQREEVKADSA

-141 LAMQAAVTAATG
+141 LAVQMAVTAATG
-153 GTAGAIYMGTTIAGD
+153 GTAGAVYMGTTIAGD

-180 ERAMQASLMNAPFQA
+180 ERAAQASLMNAPFQA

-204 IMSKLP
+204 IMAKLP

-287 ELHIIT
+287 GLHIIT

-343 VQAADLNALKQQTNG
+343 VQAADLNAFKQQTNG
-358 AKLVETLGV
+358 TKLMETLGV
-367 TDEQI
+367 TEEQI

-383 ISKGRFI
+383 ISKGRFVS
-390 AAMVENK
+390 AMVENK
-397 GLYEATKDGMFFD
+397 GLHEATKDGMLFD
-410 INGDLSTNAAENLK
+410 IDGDLSVNAAENLK

-432 SEEQMQRLDLEVK
+432 SEEQMQQLDLEVK

-500 KRGWLQKAFHGTTT
+500 KRGWLQKAWSK
-514 RGIEKLSTD
+514 RGWKQSD
-523 FVGKN
+523 
-528 ATFHGWGLYFG
+528 
-539 SKKLASAYAE
+539 SA
-549 NPDYEKRYIVQSRVG
+549 
-564 KYKGAN
+564 
-570 RDWVNANN
+570 
-578 GQSLPT
+578 
-584 DSPIAR
+584 
-590 ALSFLTSREDGQT
+590 
-603 KNQKQILEIAKKELQ
+603 
-618 DEGLPNEQIEK
+618 
-629 TLKII
+629 
-634 KENFNAKSVEDSS
+634 
-647 NEQGEILKVDIPE
+647 
-660 NENLLNFDKTVKEQS
+660 
-675 KYIRDILNKLGYE
+675 
-688 DSLKAEDLYYQIA
+688 
-701 DELGS
+701 
-706 EKAASLFLNKNGI
+706 
-719 QGHYVTDLDEGP
+719 
-731 TYVVYDDNVVK
+731 
-742 ILGKEQLPEHL
+742 
-753 PENFFADEAEFAKK
+753 
-767 YEEQQKEY
+767 
-775 AKKSAERER
+775 
-784 ELGPYEEE
+784 
-792 IAEALDWLRDHEKN
+792 
-806 WLKVQNFINDV
+806 
-817 NFYLAS
+817 
-823 PENGADQY
+823 
-831 GPSVKTTRNV
+831 
-841 ARELKQLQKDLV
+841 
-853 AGIDGEYTVATLW
+853 ID
-866 RDGWQQNGQTETK
+866 K

-894 FKGADASTVIHETG
+894 FHGADASTVIHETG

-956 AHEKLAEGFETYIME
+956 AHEKLAEGFEAYIME

-1077 ANRRAEKEAYIEEIT
+1077 ANRRAEKEAYIKEIT
-1092 PKIEEYIHAEKVNQ
+1092 PQIEEYIHAKKVNQ

-1126 KDVNGRAHANRPV
+1126 REDANGRAYANRPV

-1152 KYRHAIGSVLPNY
+1152 KYRHAIGSVLPSY

-1192 EYNESLRDAWAQGG
+1192 KYNESLRDAWAQGG
-1206 AEGYWTFEGESIDP
+1206 AEGYWTLEGESIDP

-1244 DGYVFHPADEEV
+1244 DGYVFHSADEEV

-1277 EIERIARDIYSGNDY
+1277 ELERIARDIYSGNDY
-1292 YGYDPEA
+1292 YGYDPKA
-1299 KMYEGNPEYEAEMQA
+1299 KMYEGNPEYEAEIQA

-1336 DLVEMSKRSALSDEQ
+1336 DLVQMSKRSALSDEQ

-1364 SSGDEMAQDIISKP
+1364 SSGDEMAQDILSKP
-1378 SERQMVRNFINEA
+1378 SERQMVRERVNEA

-1400 AERALAEEKAREALY
+1400 AKRALAEEKAREALY

-1553 NQIAFIL
+1553 NQIASLL

-1575 NQFLPAYVEEMREKC
+1575 NQFLPAYVEEMRGKC
-1590 GAIVDIP
+1590 GEIVDIP

-1603 SNDISSPDNLL
+1603 SNDISSPSNLL

-2017 ALRRTATNGAIMLNF
+2017 ALRRAATNGAIMLNL
-2032 KTAAQNFSNIL
+2032 KTAVQNFSNIL

-2059 AMSRAFSGQG
+2059 AMSRAFTGQG

-2151 NRVVRRTLGSSRM
+2151 NRVIRRTLGSSRM

-2201 RNLWNN
+2201 RNLWND
-2207 GEKKEM
+2207 GEKKEL

-2329 AAFGVPGSVFNLIF
+2329 AAFGVSGSVFNLIF

>member
-11 NRRVQEKQNW
+11 NQRVQEKQNW

-55 SRGFGTAVLN
+55 TRGFGTAVWN
-65 GLKSGVRGVLGAAKG
+65 GLKGSVRGVLGAAKG
-80 AIDSNIAEHKK
+80 AIDYNIAEHKK

-112 GIDSLQREEIKADSA
+112 GIDSLQREEVKADSA

-141 LAMQAAVTAATG
+141 LAVQMAVTAATG
-153 GTAGAIYMGTTIAGD
+153 GTAGAVYMGTTIAGD

-180 ERAMQASLMNAPFQA
+180 ERAAQASLMNAPFQA

-204 IMSKLP
+204 IMAKLP

-217 KLGEVLKAGFEEGI
+217 KLGEVLKSGFEEGI

-251 ATAESMLAKWGENW
+251 ATPESMVAKWGENW

-280 ILGGSAK
+280 ILGGGAK
-287 ELHIIT
+287 GLHIIAD
-293 NSVGRKV
+293 SVQRKV
-300 SEKITEVKKEQLVAD
+300 GEKITDVKKEQLVAD

-343 VQAADLNALKQQTNG
+343 VQAADLNAFKQQTNG

-397 GLYEATKDGMFFD
+397 GLYEATKDGMLFD

-424 TLRADTKV
+424 TLRADTRA

-452 AAGMNKAHAEN
+452 AGGMNKAHAEN

-500 KRGWLQKAFHGTTT
+500 KRGWLQKAWNK
-514 RGIEKLSTD
+514 RGWKQSD
-523 FVGKN
+523 
-528 ATFHGWGLYFG
+528 
-539 SKKLASAYAE
+539 SA
-549 NPDYEKRYIVQSRVG
+549 
-564 KYKGAN
+564 
-570 RDWVNANN
+570 
-578 GQSLPT
+578 
-584 DSPIAR
+584 
-590 ALSFLTSREDGQT
+590 
-603 KNQKQILEIAKKELQ
+603 
-618 DEGLPNEQIEK
+618 
-629 TLKII
+629 
-634 KENFNAKSVEDSS
+634 
-647 NEQGEILKVDIPE
+647 
-660 NENLLNFDKTVKEQS
+660 
-675 KYIRDILNKLGYE
+675 
-688 DSLKAEDLYYQIA
+688 
-701 DELGS
+701 
-706 EKAASLFLNKNGI
+706 
-719 QGHYVTDLDEGP
+719 
-731 TYVVYDDNVVK
+731 
-742 ILGKEQLPEHL
+742 
-753 PENFFADEAEFAKK
+753 
-767 YEEQQKEY
+767 
-775 AKKSAERER
+775 
-784 ELGPYEEE
+784 
-792 IAEALDWLRDHEKN
+792 
-806 WLKVQNFINDV
+806 
-817 NFYLAS
+817 
-823 PENGADQY
+823 
-831 GPSVKTTRNV
+831 
-841 ARELKQLQKDLV
+841 
-853 AGIDGEYTVATLW
+853 ID
-866 RDGWQQNGQTETK
+866 K

-894 FKGADASTVIHETG
+894 FHGADASTVIHETG

-946 KGASLDEKRA
+946 KSASLDEKRA

-971 GKAPSAGLKKAFER
+971 GKAPRAGLKKAFER
-985 FSKWLTAIY
+985 FAKWLTAIY

-1035 ELPSELTNKLPLEA
+1035 ELPSELTSKLPLEA

-1068 TREMMKNFN
+1068 TKEMMKNFN
-1077 ANRRAEKEAYIEEIT
+1077 ANRRAEKAAYIKEIT

-1126 KDVNGRAHANRPV
+1126 KDENGRAHANRPV

-1144 ANPSIIAR
+1144 ANPSIVAR

-1206 AEGYWTFEGESIDP
+1206 AEGYWTLEGESIDP

-1364 SSGDEMAQDIISKP
+1364 SSGDEMAQDILSKP
-1378 SERQMVRNFINEA
+1378 SERQMVRERVNEA

-1553 NQIAFIL
+1553 NQIASLL

-1575 NQFLPAYVEEMREKC
+1575 NQFLPAYVEEMRGKC
-1590 GAIVDIP
+1590 GEIVDIP

-1603 SNDISSPDNLL
+1603 SNDISSPSNLL

-1638 SKMSK
+1638 SKMTK

-1650 KRDIMEHLRKLNDVY
+1650 KRDIMEHLRELNDVY

-1726 TMTWEYQD
+1726 NMTWEYQD
-1734 KLASALKSWEPDK
+1734 KLANALKKWEPDE
-1747 ATAKAHDADVY
+1747 ATAKEHDADVY

-1806 LVSKEQAIEMTRQN
+1806 LVSKEQAIEMTHQN

-1913 GSGISTM
+1913 GAGISTM

-1944 ITPIMDTIH
+1944 ITPIINTIH

-1972 IFAELKAKLGEQNVR
+1972 IFAELKTKLGEQNVR

-2005 AQAEELFSKTAD
+2005 AQAEELLSKTAD
-2017 ALRRTATNGAIMLNF
+2017 ALRRAATNGAIMLNL
-2032 KTAAQNFSNIL
+2032 KTAVQNFSNIL

-2059 AMSRAFSGQG
+2059 AMSRAFTGQG

-2151 NRVVRRTLGSSRM
+2151 NRVIRRTLGSSRM

-2201 RNLWNN
+2201 RNLWND
-2207 GEKKEM
+2207 GEKKEL

-2329 AAFGVPGSVFNLIF
+2329 AAFGVSGSVFNLIF

>member
-1 MELAELDKEF
+1 MELAELNKEF
-11 NRRVQEKQNW
+11 NQRVQEKQNW
-21 YNGGYARDV
+21 YNGGYARDI

-44 EQDAAQQEAAE
+44 EQKTAQQEAAE
-55 SRGFGTAVLN
+55 SRGFGTAALN
-65 GLKSGVRGVLGAAKG
+65 GLKGGVRGLLGAAKG
-80 AIDSNIAEHKK
+80 MIDANIAEHKK

-103 YGVTESLQS
+103 YGVSDTLQS
-112 GIDSLQREEIKADSA
+112 GIDNLQREEIKADSA
-127 AGQLMYDLTEGAVQ
+127 AGQLVYDLTEGAVQ

-153 GTAGAIYMGTTIAGD
+153 GTAGAVYMGATIAGD

-180 ERAMQASLMNAPFQA
+180 ERAAQAALMNAPFQA

-265 EQNVKEAGYSALLGS
+265 EQNVKEAGYSALLGG

-287 ELHIIT
+287 GLHIIT

-343 VQAADLNALKQQTNG
+343 VQAADLNAFKQQTNG
-358 AKLVETLGV
+358 TKLMETLGV
-367 TDEQI
+367 TEEQI

-383 ISKGRFI
+383 ISKGRFVS
-390 AAMVENK
+390 AMVENK
-397 GLYEATKDGMFFD
+397 GLYEATKDGMLFD
-410 INGDLSTNAAENLK
+410 IDGDLSVNAAENLK

-432 SEEQMQRLDLEVK
+432 SEEQMQQLDLEVK

-452 AAGMNKAHAEN
+452 TAGMNKAHAEN

-491 NNAGKKPTS
+491 ENGGKKPLKS
-500 KRGWLQKAFHGTTT
+500 GWRQTAFAYNFSSMKAFKDEIARTP
-514 RGIEKLSTD
+514 RERINKLSYKYHGANGGRYEIFGSNFGHID
-523 FVGKN
+523 KN
-528 ATFHGWGLYFG
+528 AHPLTDEQWDDVL
-539 SKKLASAYAE
+539 SKLDNADNIELTKIADKPGR
-549 NPDYEKRYIVQSRVG
+549 NGGIVVGQIVNGDLG
-564 KYKGAN
+564 KYGILLEVMK
-570 RDWVNANN
+570 N
-578 GQSLPT
+578 GRVFIT
-584 DSPIAR
+584 
-590 ALSFLTSREDGQT
+590 TSGVDGTPNMNVENWIKNIRGSQTLQHEAIKLNTGKMGQT
-603 KNQKQILEIAKKELQ
+603 SY
-618 DEGLPNEQIEK
+618 
-629 TLKII
+629 I
-634 KENFNAKSVEDSS
+634 KMI
-647 NEQGEILKVDIPE
+647 Q
-660 NENLLNFDKTVKEQS
+660 Q
-675 KYIRDILNKLGYE
+675 KLG
-688 DSLKAEDLYYQIA
+688 
-701 DELGS
+701 
-706 EKAASLFLNKNGI
+706 
-719 QGHYVTDLDEGP
+719 
-731 TYVVYDDNVVK
+731 VVK
-742 ILGKEQLPEHL
+742 NWYK
-753 PENFFADEAEFAKK
+753 
-767 YEEQQKEY
+767 QQDAITDK
-775 AKKSAERER
+775 
-784 ELGPYEEE
+784 GM
-792 IAEALDWLRDHEKN
+792 I
-806 WLKVQNFINDV
+806 
-817 NFYLAS
+817 S
-823 PENGADQY
+823 PMD
-831 GPSVKTTRNV
+831 
-841 ARELKQLQKDLV
+841 
-853 AGIDGEYTVATLW
+853 
-866 RDGWQQNGQTETK
+866 
-879 GQIRPQEDGSYIIDL
+879 DGSYVITL

-908 HYFVDTMINEA
+908 HYFVDTMIKEA
-919 ALDPSNTR
+919 IADPSNTR
-927 LANDAKILL
+927 LVRDAKILL

-946 KGASLDEKRA
+946 QNASIDERRA

-971 GKAPSAGLKKAFER
+971 GKAPSAGLRGVFQR

-994 SKIARNENAADLTDD
+994 SKIARSENAAELTDD

-1018 ASQEEIEMQ
+1018 ASREEIEMQ

-1035 ELPSELTNKLPLEA
+1035 ELPSELTSKLPLEA

-1056 ISKAKEKAVDIL
+1056 ISKAKDKAVDIL

-1077 ANRRAEKEAYIEEIT
+1077 ANRRAEKEAYIKEIT
-1092 PKIEEYIHAEKVNQ
+1092 PKAEEYIHAEKVNQ

-1126 KDVNGRAHANRPV
+1126 KDENGRAHANRPV

-1220 TIIKDYVKANGG
+1220 TIVKDYVKANGG

-1277 EIERIARDIYSGNDY
+1277 ELERIARDIYSGNDY

-1336 DLVEMSKRSALSDEQ
+1336 DLVQMSKRSALSDEQ

-1364 SSGDEMAQDIISKP
+1364 SSGDEMAQDILSKP
-1378 SERQMVRNFINEA
+1378 SERQMVREHVNEA

-1431 SYLNETVGRQE
+1431 SYLNEAVGRQE
-1442 SKQERMD
+1442 SKRERMD

-1455 QIAEVKA
+1455 QMAEVKA
-1462 KNIIQR
+1462 KNIIQS
-1468 MTVSDITKG
+1468 MTVDDIIKG

-1491 NAAKAIKDG
+1491 NAVKAIKDG
-1500 DLDAAMEYKRQQLI
+1500 DMDAAMEYKRQQLI

-1520 QALQIRGQV
+1520 QALQVRGKV

-1553 NQIAFIL
+1553 NQIASLL

-1575 NQFLPAYVEEMREKC
+1575 NQFLPAYVEEMRGKC
-1590 GAIVDIP
+1590 GEIVDIP

-1603 SNDISSPDNLL
+1603 SNDISSPSNLL

-1638 SKMSK
+1638 SKMSE

-1650 KRDIMEHLRKLNDVY
+1650 KRDIMEHLRELNDVY
-1665 TPRLGGDRKKGF
+1665 TPRMGGDRKKGF

-1713 WYDTINHCADAEA
+1713 WYDTLNHCADAEA

-1734 KLASALKSWEPDK
+1734 KLANALKKWEPDK
-1747 ATAKAHDADVY
+1747 ATEKAHDADVY

-1791 PVAAEN
+1791 PEGAKN

-1806 LVSKEQAIEMTRQN
+1806 LVSKEQAVEMTHQN

-1841 NAANAYYPQ
+1841 DAANAYYPQ

-1878 SVVYFKGG
+1878 SAVYFKGG
-1886 YFPLVRDSRKGS
+1886 YFPLVRDSRTGS

-1913 GSGISTM
+1913 GAGISTM

-1972 IFAELKAKLGEQNVR
+1972 IFAELKTKLGEQNVR

-1994 TCANP
+1994 ACANP

-2017 ALRRTATNGAIMLNF
+2017 ALRRTATNGAIMLNL

-2059 AMSRAFSGQG
+2059 AMSRAFTGQG

-2085 RMETPDVALNDIKN
+2085 RMEMPDVALNDIKN
-2099 RNDLNPVERNTLKYG
+2099 RKDLNVVERNTLKYG

-2122 MMTAKPVFA
+2122 MLTAKPVFA

-2164 QDVSSLQRGSRLFRL
+2164 QDVSSLQRGSKLFRL

-2193 WDREYHIM
+2193 WDREYHIV
-2201 RNLWNN
+2201 RNLWNS

-2273 NVALQNL
+2273 NVTLQNL

-2295 LLDKGLTVARR
+2295 LLDKGLTAARR
-2306 AGDVVRGE
+2306 TGDVVRGE
-2314 KEASTLFEPTAYTIG
+2314 KEASALFEPTAYTIG

-2343 NGYDIYDGTMD
+2343 NGYDIYNGTMD
-2354 AELAD
+2354 TELAD

-2374 LEKEREKY
+2374 LEKGERKILKDFTNAH

>member
-1 MELAELDKEF
+1 MYPEEFTEGFGNEQTNLAEDFRK
-11 NRRVQEKQNW
+11 RKAAGVM
-21 YNGGYARDV
+21 GGTFRPI
-30 QSNLTPPEVFGFIE
+30 QSNLPIAQYQSFVN
-44 EQDAAQQEAAE
+44 EQVSAQQEAAE
-55 SRGFGTAVLN
+55 SRGFGTAALN
-65 GLKSGVRGVLGAAKG
+65 GLKGGVRGLLGVAKG
-80 AIDSNIAEHKK
+80 MIDYNIAEHEK
-91 NDPNYRPVNDWA
+91 NDPNYRPYGDFA
-103 YGVTESLQS
+103 YGISDTLQS
-112 GIDSLQREEIKADSA
+112 GIDNLQREEIKADSA
-127 AGQLMYDLTEGAVQ
+127 AGQLVYDLTEGAVQ

-153 GTAGAIYMGTTIAGD
+153 GTAGAVYMGATIAGD

-180 ERAMQASLMNAPFQA
+180 ERAAQAALMNAPFQT

-251 ATAESMLAKWGENW
+251 ATAESMAAKWGENW

-287 ELHIIT
+287 GLHIIT

-300 SEKITEVKKEQLVAD
+300 GEKVTEVKKEQLVAD
-315 AERVAN
+315 AERVAK
-321 SGINPEYAAALID
+321 SGVNPEYAAALIN

-343 VQAADLNALKQQTNG
+343 VQAADLNAFKQQTNG
-358 AKLVETLGV
+358 AKLMETLGV
-367 TDEQI
+367 TEEQI
-372 EQAAENGQDID
+372 EQATENGQDID
-383 ISKGRFI
+383 ISRGRFT
-390 AAMVENK
+390 AAMVEHK
-397 GLYEATKDGMFFD
+397 GLYEATKDSMIFD
-410 INGDLSTNAAENLK
+410 IDGDLSTNAAENFK
-424 TLRADTKV
+424 TLKADTKV
-432 SEEQMQRLDLEVK
+432 SDEQMQQLNLEVK

-463 LQLMIESRAIIAS
+463 LQLMVESRAIIAS

-500 KRGWLQKAFHGTTT
+500 KRGWLQKAWNK
-514 RGIEKLSTD
+514 RGWKQND
-523 FVGKN
+523 
-528 ATFHGWGLYFG
+528 
-539 SKKLASAYAE
+539 SA
-549 NPDYEKRYIVQSRVG
+549 
-564 KYKGAN
+564 
-570 RDWVNANN
+570 
-578 GQSLPT
+578 
-584 DSPIAR
+584 
-590 ALSFLTSREDGQT
+590 
-603 KNQKQILEIAKKELQ
+603 
-618 DEGLPNEQIEK
+618 
-629 TLKII
+629 
-634 KENFNAKSVEDSS
+634 
-647 NEQGEILKVDIPE
+647 
-660 NENLLNFDKTVKEQS
+660 
-675 KYIRDILNKLGYE
+675 
-688 DSLKAEDLYYQIA
+688 
-701 DELGS
+701 
-706 EKAASLFLNKNGI
+706 
-719 QGHYVTDLDEGP
+719 
-731 TYVVYDDNVVK
+731 
-742 ILGKEQLPEHL
+742 
-753 PENFFADEAEFAKK
+753 
-767 YEEQQKEY
+767 
-775 AKKSAERER
+775 
-784 ELGPYEEE
+784 
-792 IAEALDWLRDHEKN
+792 
-806 WLKVQNFINDV
+806 
-817 NFYLAS
+817 
-823 PENGADQY
+823 
-831 GPSVKTTRNV
+831 
-841 ARELKQLQKDLV
+841 
-853 AGIDGEYTVATLW
+853 ID
-866 RDGWQQNGQTETK
+866 K

-894 FKGADASTVIHETG
+894 FHGADASTVIHETG

-927 LANDAKILL
+927 LANDAKVLL
-936 EYGGMTMEQW
+936 EYGGMTIEQW
-946 KGASLDEKRA
+946 KGASLEEKRN
-956 AHEKLAEGFETYIME
+956 AHEKLAEAFETYIME
-971 GKAPSAGLKKAFER
+971 GKAPSAGLRKAFQR
-985 FSKWLTAIY
+985 FAKWLTAIY
-994 SKIARNENAADLTDD
+994 SKIARNENAADINDD

-1027 AQLNGMFN
+1027 AKLNGMFN
-1035 ELPSELTNKLPLEA
+1035 ELPSELTSKLPPEA

-1056 ISKAKEKAVDIL
+1056 ISKAKDKAVDIL

-1077 ANRRAEKEAYIEEIT
+1077 AERRAAKAAYIAEIT
-1092 PKIEEYIHAEKVNQ
+1092 PEIEELIHRDKVNQ
-1106 GRDLVAYHFGG
+1106 GRDLLAYRFGG
-1117 EREKNAAAF
+1117 EKEKNNPYF
-1126 KDVNGRAHANRPV
+1126 KDENGKAHANKPI

-1165 NDVLNDTKAAIN
+1165 NNVLSDTKAAIN
-1177 DRLNTIIEDLKNSIV
+1177 DRLNPIIEDLKNSIV

-1206 AEGYWTFEGESIDP
+1206 AEGYWTLEGKSIDP

-1266 EVNGKKKLSNK
+1266 EENGKKKLSNK
-1277 EIERIARDIYSGNDY
+1277 ELERIARDIYSGNDY
-1292 YGYDPEA
+1292 YEYDPEA
-1299 KMYEGNPEYEAEMQA
+1299 KMYEGNPEYEAEIQ
-1314 NKAELDELYRLK
+1314 NKKAELDELYRLK
-1326 ERLEKTPEGV
+1326 EKLEKTPEGV
-1336 DLVEMSKRSALSDEQ
+1336 DLVEMFKRSALSDEQ

-1364 SSGDEMAQDIISKP
+1364 SSGDEMAQDILSKP
-1378 SERQMVRNFINEA
+1378 SERQMVRNFVNEA

-1431 SYLNETVGRQE
+1431 SYLNEAVGRQE
-1442 SKQERMD
+1442 SKRERMD

-1455 QIAEVKA
+1455 QMAEVKA

-1491 NAAKAIKDG
+1491 NAVKAIKDG
-1500 DLDAAMEYKRQQLI
+1500 DMDAAMEYKRQQLI

-1520 QALQIRGQV
+1520 QALQARGKV

-1553 NQIAFIL
+1553 NQIASLL

-1575 NQFLPAYVEEMREKC
+1575 SQFLPAYVEEMRGKC
-1590 GAIVDIP
+1590 GEIVDIP

-1603 SNDISSPDNLL
+1603 SNDISSPSNLL

-1677 IKGFADRIKDYRN
+1677 IKGFADHMKDYRN

-1713 WYDTINHCADAEA
+1713 WYDTLNHCADAEA

-1734 KLASALKSWEPDK
+1734 KLANALKKWEPDK

-1791 PVAAEN
+1791 PEGAEN

-1841 NAANAYYPQ
+1841 DAANAYYPQ

-1878 SVVYFKGG
+1878 SVVWFKGG

-1913 GSGISTM
+1913 GAGISTM

-1944 ITPIMDTIH
+1944 ITPIMNTIH

-1972 IFAELKAKLGEQNVR
+1972 IFAELKTKLGEQNVR

-1994 TCANP
+1994 ACANP

-2017 ALRRTATNGAIMLNF
+2017 ALRRTATNGAIMLNL

-2059 AMSRAFSGQG
+2059 AMSRAFTGQG
-2069 RADVDAICRKS
+2069 KADVDAICRKS

-2099 RNDLNPVERNTLKYG
+2099 RKDLNAIERNTLKYG

-2122 MMTAKPVFA
+2122 MLTAKPVFA

-2164 QDVSSLQRGSRLFRL
+2164 QDVSSLQRGSKLFRL

-2201 RNLWNN
+2201 RNLWND

-2213 IERLIAFVSAKF
+2213 IERLIAFASAKF

-2306 AGDVVRGE
+2306 TGDVVRGE
-2314 KEASTLFEPTAYTIG
+2314 KEASTLFEPAAYTIG
-2329 AAFGVPGSVFNLIF
+2329 AAFGVPGGVFNLIF
-2343 NGYDIYDGTMD
+2343 NGYDIYNGTMD

>member
-65 GLKSGVRGVLGAAKG
+65 GLKSGVRGLLGAAKG
-80 AIDSNIAEHKK
+80 AIDSNIAEHEK

-112 GIDSLQREEIKADSA
+112 GIDSLQREEVKADSA

-153 GTAGAIYMGTTIAGD
+153 GTAGAVYMGANIAGD

-251 ATAESMLAKWGENW
+251 ATAESMAAKWGENW

-287 ELHIIT
+287 GLHIIT
-293 NSVGRKV
+293 NSVSRKV
-300 SEKITEVKKEQLVAD
+300 GEKINDVKKEQLVAD

-343 VQAADLNALKQQTNG
+343 VQATDLNALKQQTNG

-397 GLYEATKDGMFFD
+397 GLYEATKDGMLFD

-424 TLRADTKV
+424 TLRADTRV

-476 PENPAAWLQKNKLRF
+476 PENPAEWLQKNKLRF

-500 KRGWLQKAFHGTTT
+500 KRGWLQKAWSK
-514 RGIEKLSTD
+514 RGWKQND
-523 FVGKN
+523 
-528 ATFHGWGLYFG
+528 
-539 SKKLASAYAE
+539 SA
-549 NPDYEKRYIVQSRVG
+549 
-564 KYKGAN
+564 
-570 RDWVNANN
+570 
-578 GQSLPT
+578 
-584 DSPIAR
+584 
-590 ALSFLTSREDGQT
+590 
-603 KNQKQILEIAKKELQ
+603 
-618 DEGLPNEQIEK
+618 
-629 TLKII
+629 
-634 KENFNAKSVEDSS
+634 
-647 NEQGEILKVDIPE
+647 
-660 NENLLNFDKTVKEQS
+660 
-675 KYIRDILNKLGYE
+675 
-688 DSLKAEDLYYQIA
+688 
-701 DELGS
+701 
-706 EKAASLFLNKNGI
+706 
-719 QGHYVTDLDEGP
+719 
-731 TYVVYDDNVVK
+731 
-742 ILGKEQLPEHL
+742 
-753 PENFFADEAEFAKK
+753 
-767 YEEQQKEY
+767 
-775 AKKSAERER
+775 
-784 ELGPYEEE
+784 
-792 IAEALDWLRDHEKN
+792 
-806 WLKVQNFINDV
+806 
-817 NFYLAS
+817 
-823 PENGADQY
+823 
-831 GPSVKTTRNV
+831 
-841 ARELKQLQKDLV
+841 
-853 AGIDGEYTVATLW
+853 ID
-866 RDGWQQNGQTETK
+866 K

-894 FKGADASTVIHETG
+894 FHGADASTVIHETG

-927 LANDAKILL
+927 LVRDAKILL

-946 KGASLDEKRA
+946 NGASLDEKRA

-985 FSKWLTAIY
+985 FAKWLTAIY

-1035 ELPSELTNKLPLEA
+1035 ELPPELTSKLPLEA

-1068 TREMMKNFN
+1068 TKEMMKDFN
-1077 ANRRAEKEAYIEEIT
+1077 ANRRAEKEAYIKEIT
-1092 PKIEEYIHAEKVNQ
+1092 PQIEEYIHAEKVNQ

-1126 KDVNGRAHANRPV
+1126 KDENGYAHANRPV

-1326 ERLEKTPEGV
+1326 ERLEKSPEGV
-1336 DLVEMSKRSALSDEQ
+1336 DLVQMSKRSALSDEQ
-1351 RVLFETIAEEVGY
+1351 RVLFETIADEVGY
-1364 SSGDEMAQDIISKP
+1364 SSGDEMAQDILSKP
-1378 SERQMVRNFINEA
+1378 SERQMVRERVNEA

-1431 SYLNETVGRQE
+1431 SYLNEAVGRQE
-1442 SKQERMD
+1442 SKRERMD

-1455 QIAEVKA
+1455 QMAEVKA
-1462 KNIIQR
+1462 RNIIQR

-1477 NGRKFMLAERRAAA
+1477 NGRKFMFAERRAAA

-1500 DLDAAMEYKRQQLI
+1500 DLNAAMEYKRQQLI

-1520 QALQIRGQV
+1520 QALQVRGQV

-1603 SNDISSPDNLL
+1603 SNDISSPENLL

-1650 KRDIMEHLRKLNDVY
+1650 KRDIMEHLRELNDVY

-1734 KLASALKSWEPDK
+1734 KLANALKNWEPDE

-1806 LVSKEQAIEMTRQN
+1806 LVSKEQAIEMTHQN

-1841 NAANAYYPQ
+1841 DAANAYYPQ

-1878 SVVYFKGG
+1878 SVIYFKGG

-1913 GSGISTM
+1913 GAGISTM

-1944 ITPIMDTIH
+1944 ITPIINTIH

-1972 IFAELKAKLGEQNVR
+1972 IFAELKTKLGEQNVR

-2005 AQAEELFSKTAD
+2005 AQAEELLSKTAD

-2048 VEGFTHADAFR
+2048 VEGFTHADAIR
-2059 AMSRAFSGQG
+2059 AMSRAFTGQG

-2099 RNDLNPVERNTLKYG
+2099 RKDLNVVERNTLKYG

-2122 MMTAKPVFA
+2122 MLTAKPVFA

-2201 RNLWNN
+2201 RNLWND

-2295 LLDKGLTVARR
+2295 LLDKGLTAARR
-2306 AGDVVRGE
+2306 TGDVVRGE

-2343 NGYDIYDGTMD
+2343 NGYDIYNGTMD

-2374 LEKEREKY
+2374 LEKETEKY

>member
-1 MELAELDKEF
+1 MYPEEFTEGFGNEQTNLAEDFQK
-11 NRRVQEKQNW
+11 RKAAGVMD
-21 YNGGYARDV
+21 GGIRPI
-30 QSNLTPPEVFGFIE
+30 QSGLPIAQYQAFVN
-44 EQDAAQQEAAE
+44 EQVTAQQEAAE
-55 SRGFGTAVLN
+55 SRGFGTAALN
-65 GLKSGVRGVLGAAKG
+65 GLKGGVRGLLGAAKG
-80 AIDSNIAEHKK
+80 MIDANIAEHKK

-103 YGVTESLQS
+103 YGVSDTLQS
-112 GIDSLQREEIKADSA
+112 GIDNLQREEIKADSA
-127 AGQLMYDLTEGAVQ
+127 AGQLVYDLTEGAVQ

-153 GTAGAIYMGTTIAGD
+153 GTAGAVYMGATIAGD

-180 ERAMQASLMNAPFQA
+180 ERAAQAALMNAPFQA

-287 ELHIIT
+287 GLHIIT

-343 VQAADLNALKQQTNG
+343 VQAADLNAFKQQTNG
-358 AKLVETLGV
+358 TKLMETLGV
-367 TDEQI
+367 TEEQI
-372 EQAAENGQDID
+372 EQAAENGQDVD
-383 ISKGRFI
+383 ISKGRFVS
-390 AAMVENK
+390 AMVENK
-397 GLYEATKDGMFFD
+397 GLYEATKDGMLFD
-410 INGDLSTNAAENLK
+410 IDGDLSVNAAENLK

-432 SEEQMQRLDLEVK
+432 SEEQMQQLDLEVK

-500 KRGWLQKAFHGTTT
+500 KRGWLQKAWNK
-514 RGIEKLSTD
+514 RGWKQSD
-523 FVGKN
+523 
-528 ATFHGWGLYFG
+528 
-539 SKKLASAYAE
+539 SA
-549 NPDYEKRYIVQSRVG
+549 
-564 KYKGAN
+564 
-570 RDWVNANN
+570 
-578 GQSLPT
+578 
-584 DSPIAR
+584 
-590 ALSFLTSREDGQT
+590 
-603 KNQKQILEIAKKELQ
+603 
-618 DEGLPNEQIEK
+618 
-629 TLKII
+629 
-634 KENFNAKSVEDSS
+634 
-647 NEQGEILKVDIPE
+647 
-660 NENLLNFDKTVKEQS
+660 
-675 KYIRDILNKLGYE
+675 
-688 DSLKAEDLYYQIA
+688 
-701 DELGS
+701 
-706 EKAASLFLNKNGI
+706 
-719 QGHYVTDLDEGP
+719 
-731 TYVVYDDNVVK
+731 
-742 ILGKEQLPEHL
+742 
-753 PENFFADEAEFAKK
+753 
-767 YEEQQKEY
+767 
-775 AKKSAERER
+775 
-784 ELGPYEEE
+784 
-792 IAEALDWLRDHEKN
+792 
-806 WLKVQNFINDV
+806 
-817 NFYLAS
+817 
-823 PENGADQY
+823 
-831 GPSVKTTRNV
+831 
-841 ARELKQLQKDLV
+841 
-853 AGIDGEYTVATLW
+853 ID
-866 RDGWQQNGQTETK
+866 K

-894 FKGADASTVIHETG
+894 FQGADASTVIHETG

-936 EYGGMTMEQW
+936 EYGGITMEQW

-971 GKAPSAGLKKAFER
+971 GKAPSAGLRGVFQR

-994 SKIARNENAADLTDD
+994 SKIARSENAADLTDE

-1035 ELPSELTNKLPLEA
+1035 ELPSELTSKLPLED

-1056 ISKAKEKAVDIL
+1056 ISKAKDKAVDIL
-1068 TREMMKNFN
+1068 TREMMKDFN
-1077 ANRRAEKEAYIEEIT
+1077 ARRRAEKAAYIKEIT
-1092 PKIEEYIHAEKVNQ
+1092 PQIEEYIHAEKVNQ
-1106 GRDLVAYHFGG
+1106 SRDLVAYHFGG

-1126 KDVNGRAHANRPV
+1126 KDENGRAHANRPV

-1206 AEGYWTFEGESIDP
+1206 AEGYWTLEGESIDP

-1326 ERLEKTPEGV
+1326 ERFEKSPEGV

-1364 SSGDEMAQDIISKP
+1364 SSGDEMAQDIIFKP
-1378 SERQMVRNFINEA
+1378 SERQMVRNFVNEA
-1391 VQARFPDIY
+1391 VQAHFPDIY
-1400 AERALAEEKAREALY
+1400 AERALTEEKAREALY

-1431 SYLNETVGRQE
+1431 SYLNEAVGRQE
-1442 SKQERMD
+1442 SKRERMD

-1455 QIAEVKA
+1455 QTAEVKA
-1462 KNIIQR
+1462 RNIIQR

-1553 NQIAFIL
+1553 NQIATLL
-1560 ERMGIKRRGYDREGD
+1560 ERMGIKRRGYDKEGD
-1575 NQFLPAYVEEMREKC
+1575 NQFLPAYVEEMRSKC
-1590 GAIVDIP
+1590 GDIVDIP

-1734 KLASALKSWEPDK
+1734 KLASALKNWEPDE

-1797 SKLWVKESA
+1797 SKLWVKEST
-1806 LVSKEQAIEMTRQN
+1806 LVSKEQAIEMTHQN

-1878 SVVYFKGG
+1878 SVAWFKGG

-1913 GSGISTM
+1913 GAGISTM

-1944 ITPIMDTIH
+1944 ITPIMNTIH

-1972 IFAELKAKLGEQNVR
+1972 IFAELKTKLGEQNVR

-1994 TCANP
+1994 ACANP

-2005 AQAEELFSKTAD
+2005 AQAEELLSKTAD
-2017 ALRRTATNGAIMLNF
+2017 ALRRTATNGAIMLNL

-2099 RNDLNPVERNTLKYG
+2099 RKDLNVVERNTLKYG

-2122 MMTAKPVFA
+2122 MLTAKPVFA

-2138 NEGASEQAAIDFA
+2138 NEGASEQTAIDFA

-2193 WDREYHIM
+2193 WDREYHIV
-2201 RNLWNN
+2201 RNLWDA

-2213 IERLIAFVSAKF
+2213 VERLIAFVSAKF

-2295 LLDKGLTVARR
+2295 LLDKGLTAARR
-2306 AGDVVRGE
+2306 TGDVARGE

-2329 AAFGVPGSVFNLIF
+2329 AAFGVSGSVFNLIF
-2343 NGYDIYDGTMD
+2343 NGYDIYNGTMD

>member
-11 NRRVQEKQNW
+11 NQRVQEKQNW

-55 SRGFGTAVLN
+55 TRGFGTAVWN
-65 GLKSGVRGVLGAAKG
+65 GLKGSVRGVLGAAKG
-80 AIDSNIAEHKK
+80 AIDYNIAEHKK

-112 GIDSLQREEIKADSA
+112 GIDSLQREEVKADSA

-141 LAMQAAVTAATG
+141 LAVQMAVTAATG
-153 GTAGAIYMGTTIAGD
+153 GTAGAVYMGTTIAGD

-180 ERAMQASLMNAPFQA
+180 ERAAQASLMNAPFQA

-204 IMSKLP
+204 IMAKLP

-217 KLGEVLKAGFEEGI
+217 KLGEVLKSGFEEGI

-251 ATAESMLAKWGENW
+251 ATPESMVAKWGENW

-280 ILGGSAK
+280 ILGGGAK
-287 ELHIIT
+287 GLHIIAD
-293 NSVGRKV
+293 SVQRKV
-300 SEKITEVKKEQLVAD
+300 GEKITDVKKEQLVAD

-343 VQAADLNALKQQTNG
+343 VQAADLNAFKQQTNG

-397 GLYEATKDGMFFD
+397 GLYEATKDGMLFD

-424 TLRADTKV
+424 TLRADTRA

-500 KRGWLQKAFHGTTT
+500 KRGWLQKAWNK
-514 RGIEKLSTD
+514 RGWKQND
-523 FVGKN
+523 
-528 ATFHGWGLYFG
+528 
-539 SKKLASAYAE
+539 SA
-549 NPDYEKRYIVQSRVG
+549 
-564 KYKGAN
+564 
-570 RDWVNANN
+570 
-578 GQSLPT
+578 
-584 DSPIAR
+584 
-590 ALSFLTSREDGQT
+590 
-603 KNQKQILEIAKKELQ
+603 
-618 DEGLPNEQIEK
+618 
-629 TLKII
+629 
-634 KENFNAKSVEDSS
+634 
-647 NEQGEILKVDIPE
+647 
-660 NENLLNFDKTVKEQS
+660 
-675 KYIRDILNKLGYE
+675 
-688 DSLKAEDLYYQIA
+688 
-701 DELGS
+701 
-706 EKAASLFLNKNGI
+706 
-719 QGHYVTDLDEGP
+719 
-731 TYVVYDDNVVK
+731 
-742 ILGKEQLPEHL
+742 
-753 PENFFADEAEFAKK
+753 
-767 YEEQQKEY
+767 
-775 AKKSAERER
+775 
-784 ELGPYEEE
+784 
-792 IAEALDWLRDHEKN
+792 
-806 WLKVQNFINDV
+806 
-817 NFYLAS
+817 
-823 PENGADQY
+823 
-831 GPSVKTTRNV
+831 
-841 ARELKQLQKDLV
+841 
-853 AGIDGEYTVATLW
+853 ID
-866 RDGWQQNGQTETK
+866 K

-894 FKGADASTVIHETG
+894 FHGADASTVIHETG

-919 ALDPSNTR
+919 ALDQSNTR

-946 KGASLDEKRA
+946 KSASLDEKRA
-956 AHEKLAEGFETYIME
+956 AHEKFAEGFETYIME

-985 FSKWLTAIY
+985 FAKWLTAIY
-994 SKIARNENAADLTDD
+994 SKIARNENAAELTDD
-1009 VRGVFDRML
+1009 VRGVLDRML

-1035 ELPSELTNKLPLEA
+1035 ELPSELTSKLPLEA

-1068 TREMMKNFN
+1068 TKEMMKNFN
-1077 ANRRAEKEAYIEEIT
+1077 ANRRAEKAAYIKEIT

-1126 KDVNGRAHANRPV
+1126 KDENGRAHANRPV

-1144 ANPSIIAR
+1144 ANPSIVAR

-1206 AEGYWTFEGESIDP
+1206 AEGYWTLEGESIDP

-1364 SSGDEMAQDIISKP
+1364 SSGDEMAQDILSKP
-1378 SERQMVRNFINEA
+1378 SERQMVRERVNEA

-1431 SYLNETVGRQE
+1431 SYLNEAVGRQE
-1442 SKQERMD
+1442 SKRERMD

-1455 QIAEVKA
+1455 QMAEVKA

-1468 MTVSDITKG
+1468 MTVSDIIKG

-1520 QALQIRGQV
+1520 QALQVRGQV

-1553 NQIAFIL
+1553 NQIATLL

-1575 NQFLPAYVEEMREKC
+1575 NQFLPAYVEEMRGKC
-1590 GAIVDIP
+1590 GEIVDIP

-1603 SNDISSPDNLL
+1603 SNDISSPSNLL

-1638 SKMSK
+1638 SKMTK

-1650 KRDIMEHLRKLNDVY
+1650 KRDIMEHLRELNDVY
-1665 TPRLGGDRKKGF
+1665 TPRLGGDRKRGF

-1726 TMTWEYQD
+1726 NMTWEYQD
-1734 KLASALKSWEPDK
+1734 KLANALKKWEPDE
-1747 ATAKAHDADVY
+1747 ATAKEHDADVY

-1806 LVSKEQAIEMTRQN
+1806 LVSKEQAIEMTHQN

-1913 GSGISTM
+1913 GAGISTM

-1944 ITPIMDTIH
+1944 ITPIINTIH

-1972 IFAELKAKLGEQNVR
+1972 IFAELKTKLGEQNVR

-2005 AQAEELFSKTAD
+2005 AQAEELLSKTAD
-2017 ALRRTATNGAIMLNF
+2017 ALRRTATNGAIMLNL

-2048 VEGFTHADAFR
+2048 VEGFTHADAIR
-2059 AMSRAFSGQG
+2059 AMSRAFTGQG

-2099 RNDLNPVERNTLKYG
+2099 RKDLNVVERNTLKYG

-2122 MMTAKPVFA
+2122 MLTAKPVFA

-2201 RNLWNN
+2201 RNLWND

-2225 LGACLMNVAIAE
+2225 LGACFMNVAIAE

-2280 LGMRNYGYRLTATQG
+2280 LGMRNYGYRLTATQS
-2295 LLDKGLTVARR
+2295 LLDKGLTAARR
-2306 AGDVVRGE
+2306 TGDVVRGE
-2314 KEASTLFEPTAYTIG
+2314 KEASTLFEPAAYTIG

-2343 NGYDIYDGTMD
+2343 NGYDIYNGTMD
-2354 AELAD
+2354 LELAD

>member
-11 NRRVQEKQNW
+11 NQRVQEKQNW

-55 SRGFGTAVLN
+55 TRGFGTAVWN
-65 GLKSGVRGVLGAAKG
+65 GLKGSVRGVLGAAKG
-80 AIDSNIAEHKK
+80 AIDYNIAEHKK

-112 GIDSLQREEIKADSA
+112 GIDSLQREEVKADSA

-141 LAMQAAVTAATG
+141 LAVQMAVTAATG
-153 GTAGAIYMGTTIAGD
+153 GTAGAVYMGTTIAGD

-180 ERAMQASLMNAPFQA
+180 ERAAQASLMNAPFQA

-204 IMSKLP
+204 IMAKLP

-217 KLGEVLKAGFEEGI
+217 KLGEVLKSGFEEGI

-251 ATAESMLAKWGENW
+251 ATPESMVAKWGENW

-280 ILGGSAK
+280 ILGGGAK
-287 ELHIIT
+287 GLHIIAD
-293 NSVGRKV
+293 SVQRKV
-300 SEKITEVKKEQLVAD
+300 GEKITDVKKEQLVAD

-343 VQAADLNALKQQTNG
+343 VQAADLNAFKQQTNG

-397 GLYEATKDGMFFD
+397 GLYEATKDGMLFD

-424 TLRADTKV
+424 TLRADTRA

-500 KRGWLQKAFHGTTT
+500 KRGWLQKAWNK
-514 RGIEKLSTD
+514 RGWKQND
-523 FVGKN
+523 
-528 ATFHGWGLYFG
+528 
-539 SKKLASAYAE
+539 SA
-549 NPDYEKRYIVQSRVG
+549 
-564 KYKGAN
+564 
-570 RDWVNANN
+570 
-578 GQSLPT
+578 
-584 DSPIAR
+584 
-590 ALSFLTSREDGQT
+590 
-603 KNQKQILEIAKKELQ
+603 
-618 DEGLPNEQIEK
+618 
-629 TLKII
+629 
-634 KENFNAKSVEDSS
+634 
-647 NEQGEILKVDIPE
+647 
-660 NENLLNFDKTVKEQS
+660 
-675 KYIRDILNKLGYE
+675 
-688 DSLKAEDLYYQIA
+688 
-701 DELGS
+701 
-706 EKAASLFLNKNGI
+706 
-719 QGHYVTDLDEGP
+719 
-731 TYVVYDDNVVK
+731 
-742 ILGKEQLPEHL
+742 
-753 PENFFADEAEFAKK
+753 
-767 YEEQQKEY
+767 
-775 AKKSAERER
+775 
-784 ELGPYEEE
+784 
-792 IAEALDWLRDHEKN
+792 
-806 WLKVQNFINDV
+806 
-817 NFYLAS
+817 
-823 PENGADQY
+823 
-831 GPSVKTTRNV
+831 
-841 ARELKQLQKDLV
+841 
-853 AGIDGEYTVATLW
+853 ID
-866 RDGWQQNGQTETK
+866 K

-894 FKGADASTVIHETG
+894 FHGADASTVIHETG

-919 ALDPSNTR
+919 ALDQSNTR

-946 KGASLDEKRA
+946 KSASLDEKRA
-956 AHEKLAEGFETYIME
+956 AHEKFAEGFETYIME

-985 FSKWLTAIY
+985 FAKWLTAIY
-994 SKIARNENAADLTDD
+994 SKIARNENAAELTDD
-1009 VRGVFDRML
+1009 VRGVLDRML

-1035 ELPSELTNKLPLEA
+1035 ELPSELTSKLPLEA

-1068 TREMMKNFN
+1068 TKEMMKNFN
-1077 ANRRAEKEAYIEEIT
+1077 ANRRAEKAAYIKEIT

-1126 KDVNGRAHANRPV
+1126 KDENGRAHANRPV

-1144 ANPSIIAR
+1144 ANPSIVAR

-1206 AEGYWTFEGESIDP
+1206 AEGYWTLEGESIDP

-1277 EIERIARDIYSGNDY
+1277 EIERIARDIYSGNNY

-1364 SSGDEMAQDIISKP
+1364 SSGDEMAQDILSKP
-1378 SERQMVRNFINEA
+1378 SERQMVRERVNEA

-1431 SYLNETVGRQE
+1431 SYLNEAVGRQE
-1442 SKQERMD
+1442 SKRERMD

-1455 QIAEVKA
+1455 QMAEVKA

-1468 MTVSDITKG
+1468 MTVSDIIKG

-1520 QALQIRGQV
+1520 QALQVRGQV

-1553 NQIAFIL
+1553 NQIATLL

-1575 NQFLPAYVEEMREKC
+1575 NQFLPAYVEEMRGKC
-1590 GAIVDIP
+1590 GEIVDIP

-1603 SNDISSPDNLL
+1603 SNDISSPSNLL

-1638 SKMSK
+1638 SKMTK

-1650 KRDIMEHLRKLNDVY
+1650 KRDIMEHLRELNDVY

-1726 TMTWEYQD
+1726 NMTWEYQD
-1734 KLASALKSWEPDK
+1734 KLANALKKWEPDE
-1747 ATAKAHDADVY
+1747 ATAKEHDADVY

-1806 LVSKEQAIEMTRQN
+1806 LVSKEQAIEMTHQN

-1913 GSGISTM
+1913 GAGISTM

-1944 ITPIMDTIH
+1944 ITPIINTIH

-1972 IFAELKAKLGEQNVR
+1972 IFAELKTKLGEQNVR

-2005 AQAEELFSKTAD
+2005 AQAEELLSKTAD
-2017 ALRRTATNGAIMLNF
+2017 ALRRTATNGAIMLNL

-2048 VEGFTHADAFR
+2048 VEGFTHADAIR
-2059 AMSRAFSGQG
+2059 AMSRAFTGQG

-2099 RNDLNPVERNTLKYG
+2099 RKDLNVVERNTLKYG
-2114 ARLLGYTD
+2114 ARLIGYTD
-2122 MMTAKPVFA
+2122 MLTAKPVFA

-2201 RNLWNN
+2201 RNLWND

-2225 LGACLMNVAIAE
+2225 LGACFMNVAIAE

-2295 LLDKGLTVARR
+2295 LLDKGLTAARR
-2306 AGDVVRGE
+2306 TGDVVRGE
-2314 KEASTLFEPTAYTIG
+2314 KEASTLFEPAAYTIG

-2343 NGYDIYDGTMD
+2343 NGYDIYNGTMD
-2354 AELAD
+2354 LELAD

>member
-1 MELAELDKEF
+1 MYPEEFTEGFGNEQTSLAEDFQK
-11 NRRVQEKQNW
+11 RKAAGVMD
-21 YNGGYARDV
+21 GGIRPI
-30 QSNLTPPEVFGFIE
+30 QSGLPIAQYQAFVN
-44 EQDAAQQEAAE
+44 EQVTAQQEAAE
-55 SRGFGTAVLN
+55 TRGFGTAVWN
-65 GLKSGVRGVLGAAKG
+65 GLKGSVRGVLGAAKG
-80 AIDSNIAEHKK
+80 MIDSNIAEHKK

-112 GIDSLQREEIKADSA
+112 GIDYLQREEIKADSA
-127 AGQLMYDLTEGAVQ
+127 AGQLVYDLTEGAVQ

-153 GTAGAIYMGTTIAGD
+153 GTAGAVYMGATIAGD

-204 IMSKLP
+204 IMAKLP

-217 KLGEVLKAGFEEGI
+217 KLGEVLKSGFEEGL

-251 ATAESMLAKWGENW
+251 ATPESMVAKWGENW
-265 EQNVKEAGYSALLGS
+265 EQNVKEAGYSALLGG
-280 ILGGSAK
+280 ILGGGAK
-287 ELHIIT
+287 GLHIIAD
-293 NSVGRKV
+293 SVQRKV
-300 SEKITEVKKEQLVAD
+300 GEKVTEVKKNQLVAD
-315 AERVAN
+315 AERVAK
-321 SGINPEYAAALID
+321 SGVNPEYAAALID

-343 VQAADLNALKQQTNG
+343 VQATDLNALKQQTNG

-367 TDEQI
+367 TEEQI

-383 ISKGRFI
+383 ISRGRFI

-397 GLYEATKDGMFFD
+397 GLYEATKDGMLFD

-424 TLRADTKV
+424 TLRTDMKV
-432 SEEQMQRLDLEVK
+432 SEEQMQQLDLEVK

-500 KRGWLQKAFHGTTT
+500 KRGWLQKAWNK
-514 RGIEKLSTD
+514 RGWKQSD
-523 FVGKN
+523 
-528 ATFHGWGLYFG
+528 
-539 SKKLASAYAE
+539 SA
-549 NPDYEKRYIVQSRVG
+549 
-564 KYKGAN
+564 
-570 RDWVNANN
+570 
-578 GQSLPT
+578 
-584 DSPIAR
+584 
-590 ALSFLTSREDGQT
+590 
-603 KNQKQILEIAKKELQ
+603 
-618 DEGLPNEQIEK
+618 
-629 TLKII
+629 
-634 KENFNAKSVEDSS
+634 
-647 NEQGEILKVDIPE
+647 
-660 NENLLNFDKTVKEQS
+660 
-675 KYIRDILNKLGYE
+675 
-688 DSLKAEDLYYQIA
+688 
-701 DELGS
+701 
-706 EKAASLFLNKNGI
+706 
-719 QGHYVTDLDEGP
+719 
-731 TYVVYDDNVVK
+731 
-742 ILGKEQLPEHL
+742 
-753 PENFFADEAEFAKK
+753 
-767 YEEQQKEY
+767 
-775 AKKSAERER
+775 
-784 ELGPYEEE
+784 
-792 IAEALDWLRDHEKN
+792 
-806 WLKVQNFINDV
+806 
-817 NFYLAS
+817 
-823 PENGADQY
+823 
-831 GPSVKTTRNV
+831 
-841 ARELKQLQKDLV
+841 
-853 AGIDGEYTVATLW
+853 ID
-866 RDGWQQNGQTETK
+866 K

-894 FKGADASTVIHETG
+894 FHGADASTVIHETG

-946 KGASLDEKRA
+946 KSASLDEKRA

-985 FSKWLTAIY
+985 FAKWLTAIY

-1035 ELPSELTNKLPLEA
+1035 ELPSELTSKLPLEA

-1068 TREMMKNFN
+1068 TKEMMKDFN
-1077 ANRRAEKEAYIEEIT
+1077 AKRRAEKEAYIKEIT
-1092 PKIEEYIHAEKVNQ
+1092 PQIEEYIHAEKVNQ

-1126 KDVNGRAHANRPV
+1126 KDENGRAHANRPV

-1144 ANPSIIAR
+1144 ANPSIVAR

-1206 AEGYWTFEGESIDP
+1206 AKGYWTLEGESIDP

-1431 SYLNETVGRQE
+1431 SYLNEAVGRQE
-1442 SKQERMD
+1442 SKRERMD

-1477 NGRKFMLAERRAAA
+1477 NGRKFMFAERRAAA

-1520 QALQIRGQV
+1520 QALQVRGQV

-1650 KRDIMEHLRKLNDVY
+1650 KRDIMEHLRELNDVY

-1734 KLASALKSWEPDK
+1734 KLANALKNWEPDE

-1797 SKLWVKESA
+1797 SKLWVKEST
-1806 LVSKEQAIEMTRQN
+1806 LVSKEQAIEMTHQN

-1841 NAANAYYPQ
+1841 DAANAYYPQ

-1913 GSGISTM
+1913 GAGISTM

-1944 ITPIMDTIH
+1944 ITPIINTIH

-1972 IFAELKAKLGEQNVR
+1972 IFAELKTKLGEQNVR

-2005 AQAEELFSKTAD
+2005 AQAEELLSKTAD

-2059 AMSRAFSGQG
+2059 AMSRAFTGQG

-2099 RNDLNPVERNTLKYG
+2099 RKDLNVVERNTLKYG

-2122 MMTAKPVFA
+2122 MLTAKPVFA

-2201 RNLWNN
+2201 RNLWND

-2295 LLDKGLTVARR
+2295 LLDKGLTAARR
-2306 AGDVVRGE
+2306 TGDVVRGE
-2314 KEASTLFEPTAYTIG
+2314 KEASALFEPTAYTIG

-2354 AELAD
+2354 AELTD

-2374 LEKEREKY
+2374 LEKEKEKY

>member
-11 NRRVQEKQNW
+11 NQRVQEKQNW

-55 SRGFGTAVLN
+55 TRGFGTAVWN
-65 GLKSGVRGVLGAAKG
+65 GLKGSVRGVLGAAKG
-80 AIDSNIAEHKK
+80 AIDYNIAEHKK

-112 GIDSLQREEIKADSA
+112 GIDSLQREEVKADSA

-141 LAMQAAVTAATG
+141 LAVQMAVTAATG
-153 GTAGAIYMGTTIAGD
+153 GTAGAVYMGTTIAGD

-180 ERAMQASLMNAPFQA
+180 ERAAQASLMNAPFQA

-204 IMSKLP
+204 IMAKLP

-217 KLGEVLKAGFEEGI
+217 KLGEVLKSGFEEGI

-251 ATAESMLAKWGENW
+251 ATPESMVAKWGENW

-280 ILGGSAK
+280 ILGGGAK
-287 ELHIIT
+287 GLHIIAD
-293 NSVGRKV
+293 SVQRKV
-300 SEKITEVKKEQLVAD
+300 GEKITDVKKEQLVAD

-343 VQAADLNALKQQTNG
+343 VQAADLNAFKQQTNG

-397 GLYEATKDGMFFD
+397 GLYEATKDGMLFD

-424 TLRADTKV
+424 TLRADTRA

-500 KRGWLQKAFHGTTT
+500 KRGWLQKAWNK
-514 RGIEKLSTD
+514 RGWKQND
-523 FVGKN
+523 
-528 ATFHGWGLYFG
+528 
-539 SKKLASAYAE
+539 SA
-549 NPDYEKRYIVQSRVG
+549 
-564 KYKGAN
+564 
-570 RDWVNANN
+570 
-578 GQSLPT
+578 
-584 DSPIAR
+584 
-590 ALSFLTSREDGQT
+590 
-603 KNQKQILEIAKKELQ
+603 
-618 DEGLPNEQIEK
+618 
-629 TLKII
+629 
-634 KENFNAKSVEDSS
+634 
-647 NEQGEILKVDIPE
+647 
-660 NENLLNFDKTVKEQS
+660 
-675 KYIRDILNKLGYE
+675 
-688 DSLKAEDLYYQIA
+688 
-701 DELGS
+701 
-706 EKAASLFLNKNGI
+706 
-719 QGHYVTDLDEGP
+719 
-731 TYVVYDDNVVK
+731 
-742 ILGKEQLPEHL
+742 
-753 PENFFADEAEFAKK
+753 
-767 YEEQQKEY
+767 
-775 AKKSAERER
+775 
-784 ELGPYEEE
+784 
-792 IAEALDWLRDHEKN
+792 
-806 WLKVQNFINDV
+806 
-817 NFYLAS
+817 
-823 PENGADQY
+823 
-831 GPSVKTTRNV
+831 
-841 ARELKQLQKDLV
+841 
-853 AGIDGEYTVATLW
+853 ID
-866 RDGWQQNGQTETK
+866 K

-894 FKGADASTVIHETG
+894 FHGADASTVIHETG

-919 ALDPSNTR
+919 ALDQSNTR

-946 KGASLDEKRA
+946 KSASLDEKRA
-956 AHEKLAEGFETYIME
+956 AHEKFAEGFETYIME

-985 FSKWLTAIY
+985 FAKWLTAIY
-994 SKIARNENAADLTDD
+994 SKIARNENAAELTDD
-1009 VRGVFDRML
+1009 VRGVLDRML

-1035 ELPSELTNKLPLEA
+1035 ELPSELTSKLPLEA

-1068 TREMMKNFN
+1068 TKEMMKNFN
-1077 ANRRAEKEAYIEEIT
+1077 ANRRAEKAAYIKEIT

-1126 KDVNGRAHANRPV
+1126 KDENGRAHANRPV

-1144 ANPSIIAR
+1144 ANPSIVAR

-1206 AEGYWTFEGESIDP
+1206 AEGYWTLEGESIDP

-1364 SSGDEMAQDIISKP
+1364 SSGDEMAQDILSKP
-1378 SERQMVRNFINEA
+1378 SERQMVRERVNEA

-1431 SYLNETVGRQE
+1431 SYLNEAVGRQE
-1442 SKQERMD
+1442 SKRERMD

-1553 NQIAFIL
+1553 NQIASLL

-1575 NQFLPAYVEEMREKC
+1575 NQFLPAYVEEMRGKC
-1590 GAIVDIP
+1590 GEIVDIP

-1603 SNDISSPDNLL
+1603 SNDISSPSNLL

-1638 SKMSK
+1638 SKMTK

-1650 KRDIMEHLRKLNDVY
+1650 KRDIMEHLRELNDVY
-1665 TPRLGGDRKKGF
+1665 TPRLGGDRKRGF

-1726 TMTWEYQD
+1726 NMTWEYQD
-1734 KLASALKSWEPDK
+1734 KLANALKKWEPDE
-1747 ATAKAHDADVY
+1747 ATAKEHDADVY

-1806 LVSKEQAIEMTRQN
+1806 LVSKEQAIEMTHQN

-1913 GSGISTM
+1913 GAGISTM

-1944 ITPIMDTIH
+1944 ITPIINTIH

-1972 IFAELKAKLGEQNVR
+1972 IFAELKTKLGEQNVR

-2005 AQAEELFSKTAD
+2005 AQAEELLSKTAD
-2017 ALRRTATNGAIMLNF
+2017 ALRRTATNGAIMLNL

-2048 VEGFTHADAFR
+2048 VEGFTHADAIR
-2059 AMSRAFSGQG
+2059 AMSRAFTGQG

-2099 RNDLNPVERNTLKYG
+2099 RKDLNVVERNTLKYG

-2122 MMTAKPVFA
+2122 MLTAKPVFA

-2151 NRVVRRTLGSSRM
+2151 NRVIRRTLGSSRM

-2201 RNLWNN
+2201 RNLWND
-2207 GEKKEM
+2207 GEKKEL

-2343 NGYDIYDGTMD
+2343 NGYDIYNGTMD
-2354 AELAD
+2354 LELAD

>member
-11 NRRVQEKQNW
+11 NQRVQEKQNW

-55 SRGFGTAVLN
+55 TRGFGTAAWN
-65 GLKSGVRGVLGAAKG
+65 GLKSSVRGVLGAAKG
-80 AIDSNIAEHKK
+80 AIDYNIAEHKK

-141 LAMQAAVTAATG
+141 LAMQVAVTAATG

-204 IMSKLP
+204 IMAKLP

-217 KLGEVLKAGFEEGI
+217 KLGEVLKSGFEEGI

-251 ATAESMLAKWGENW
+251 ATPESMVAKWGENW

-280 ILGGSAK
+280 ILGGGAK
-287 ELHIIT
+287 GLHIIAD
-293 NSVGRKV
+293 SVSRKV
-300 SEKITEVKKEQLVAD
+300 GEKITDVKKEQLVAD

-343 VQAADLNALKQQTNG
+343 VQATDLNALKQQTNG

-383 ISKGRFI
+383 ISRGRFV

-397 GLYEATKDGMFFD
+397 GLYEATKDGMLFD
-410 INGDLSTNAAENLK
+410 INGDLSTNAVENLK
-424 TLRADTKV
+424 TLRTDMKV
-432 SEEQMQRLDLEVK
+432 SEEQMQQLDLEVK
-445 NVVDSAI
+445 NVVNSAI

-500 KRGWLQKAFHGTTT
+500 KRGWLQKAWNK
-514 RGIEKLSTD
+514 RGWKQSD
-523 FVGKN
+523 
-528 ATFHGWGLYFG
+528 
-539 SKKLASAYAE
+539 SA
-549 NPDYEKRYIVQSRVG
+549 
-564 KYKGAN
+564 
-570 RDWVNANN
+570 
-578 GQSLPT
+578 
-584 DSPIAR
+584 
-590 ALSFLTSREDGQT
+590 
-603 KNQKQILEIAKKELQ
+603 
-618 DEGLPNEQIEK
+618 
-629 TLKII
+629 
-634 KENFNAKSVEDSS
+634 
-647 NEQGEILKVDIPE
+647 
-660 NENLLNFDKTVKEQS
+660 
-675 KYIRDILNKLGYE
+675 
-688 DSLKAEDLYYQIA
+688 
-701 DELGS
+701 
-706 EKAASLFLNKNGI
+706 
-719 QGHYVTDLDEGP
+719 
-731 TYVVYDDNVVK
+731 
-742 ILGKEQLPEHL
+742 
-753 PENFFADEAEFAKK
+753 
-767 YEEQQKEY
+767 
-775 AKKSAERER
+775 
-784 ELGPYEEE
+784 
-792 IAEALDWLRDHEKN
+792 
-806 WLKVQNFINDV
+806 
-817 NFYLAS
+817 
-823 PENGADQY
+823 
-831 GPSVKTTRNV
+831 
-841 ARELKQLQKDLV
+841 
-853 AGIDGEYTVATLW
+853 ID
-866 RDGWQQNGQTETK
+866 K

-894 FKGADASTVIHETG
+894 FHGADASTVIHETG

-919 ALDPSNTR
+919 ALDPINTR

-946 KGASLDEKRA
+946 KSAGLDEKRA

-985 FSKWLTAIY
+985 FAKWLTAIY
-994 SKIARNENAADLTDD
+994 SKIARNENAAELTDD

-1035 ELPSELTNKLPLEA
+1035 ELPSELTSKLPLEA

-1068 TREMMKNFN
+1068 TKEMMKNFN
-1077 ANRRAEKEAYIEEIT
+1077 ANRRAEKEAYIKEIT
-1092 PKIEEYIHAEKVNQ
+1092 PQIEKYIHAEKVNQ

-1126 KDVNGRAHANRPV
+1126 KDENGYAHANRPV

-1326 ERLEKTPEGV
+1326 ERLEKSPEGV

-1431 SYLNETVGRQE
+1431 SYLNEAAGRQE
-1442 SKQERMD
+1442 SKRERMD

-1553 NQIAFIL
+1553 NQIAFLL

-1650 KRDIMEHLRKLNDVY
+1650 KRDIMEHLRELNDVY

-1734 KLASALKSWEPDK
+1734 KLASALKKWEPDK

-1806 LVSKEQAIEMTRQN
+1806 LVSKEQAIEMTHQN

-1841 NAANAYYPQ
+1841 DAANAYYPQ

-1913 GSGISTM
+1913 GAGISTM

-1972 IFAELKAKLGEQNVR
+1972 IFAELKTKLGEQNVR

-2005 AQAEELFSKTAD
+2005 AQAEELLSKTAD

-2059 AMSRAFSGQG
+2059 AMSRAFTGQG
-2069 RADVDAICRKS
+2069 RADVDAICHKS

-2099 RNDLNPVERNTLKYG
+2099 RKDLNVVERNTLKYG

-2122 MMTAKPVFA
+2122 MLTAKPVFA

-2201 RNLWNN
+2201 RNLWND

-2306 AGDVVRGE
+2306 AGDVARGE
-2314 KEASTLFEPTAYTIG
+2314 KDASTLLEPAAYTIG
-2329 AAFGVPGSVFNLIF
+2329 AAFGVPGGVFNLIF
-2343 NGYDIYDGTMD
+2343 NGIDIYDGTMD

-2359 IMSRRPKNERKPEEQ
+2359 IMGRRPKNERKPEEQ
-2374 LEKEREKY
+2374 LELEKEREKY

>member
-11 NRRVQEKQNW
+11 NQRVQEKQNW

-55 SRGFGTAVLN
+55 TRGFGTAVWN
-65 GLKSGVRGVLGAAKG
+65 GLKGSVRGVLGAAKG
-80 AIDSNIAEHKK
+80 AIDYNIAEHKK

-112 GIDSLQREEIKADSA
+112 GIDSLQREEVKADSA

-141 LAMQAAVTAATG
+141 LAVQMAVTAATG
-153 GTAGAIYMGTTIAGD
+153 GTAGAVYMGTTIAGD

-180 ERAMQASLMNAPFQA
+180 ERAAQASLMNAPFQA

-204 IMSKLP
+204 IMAKLP

-217 KLGEVLKAGFEEGI
+217 KLGEVLKSGFEEGI

-251 ATAESMLAKWGENW
+251 ATPESMVAKWGENW

-280 ILGGSAK
+280 ILGGGAK
-287 ELHIIT
+287 GLHIIAD
-293 NSVGRKV
+293 SVQRKV
-300 SEKITEVKKEQLVAD
+300 GEKITDVKKEQLVAD

-343 VQAADLNALKQQTNG
+343 VQAADLNAFKQQTNG

-397 GLYEATKDGMFFD
+397 GLYEATKDGMLFD

-424 TLRADTKV
+424 TLRADTRA

-500 KRGWLQKAFHGTTT
+500 KRGWLQKAWNK
-514 RGIEKLSTD
+514 RGWKQND
-523 FVGKN
+523 
-528 ATFHGWGLYFG
+528 
-539 SKKLASAYAE
+539 SA
-549 NPDYEKRYIVQSRVG
+549 
-564 KYKGAN
+564 
-570 RDWVNANN
+570 
-578 GQSLPT
+578 
-584 DSPIAR
+584 
-590 ALSFLTSREDGQT
+590 
-603 KNQKQILEIAKKELQ
+603 
-618 DEGLPNEQIEK
+618 
-629 TLKII
+629 
-634 KENFNAKSVEDSS
+634 
-647 NEQGEILKVDIPE
+647 
-660 NENLLNFDKTVKEQS
+660 
-675 KYIRDILNKLGYE
+675 
-688 DSLKAEDLYYQIA
+688 
-701 DELGS
+701 
-706 EKAASLFLNKNGI
+706 
-719 QGHYVTDLDEGP
+719 
-731 TYVVYDDNVVK
+731 
-742 ILGKEQLPEHL
+742 
-753 PENFFADEAEFAKK
+753 
-767 YEEQQKEY
+767 
-775 AKKSAERER
+775 
-784 ELGPYEEE
+784 
-792 IAEALDWLRDHEKN
+792 
-806 WLKVQNFINDV
+806 
-817 NFYLAS
+817 
-823 PENGADQY
+823 
-831 GPSVKTTRNV
+831 
-841 ARELKQLQKDLV
+841 
-853 AGIDGEYTVATLW
+853 ID
-866 RDGWQQNGQTETK
+866 K

-894 FKGADASTVIHETG
+894 FHGADASTVIHETG

-919 ALDPSNTR
+919 ALDQSNTR

-936 EYGGMTMEQW
+936 EYSGMTMEQW
-946 KGASLDEKRA
+946 KSASLDEKRA
-956 AHEKLAEGFETYIME
+956 AHEKFAEGFETYIME

-985 FSKWLTAIY
+985 FAKWLTAIY
-994 SKIARNENAADLTDD
+994 SKIARNENAAELTDD
-1009 VRGVFDRML
+1009 VRGVLDRML

-1035 ELPSELTNKLPLEA
+1035 ELPSELTSKLPLEA

-1068 TREMMKNFN
+1068 TKEMMKNFN
-1077 ANRRAEKEAYIEEIT
+1077 ANRRAEKAAYIKEIT

-1126 KDVNGRAHANRPV
+1126 KDENGRAHANRPV

-1144 ANPSIIAR
+1144 ANPSIVAR

-1206 AEGYWTFEGESIDP
+1206 AEGYWTLEGESIDP

-1364 SSGDEMAQDIISKP
+1364 SSGDEMAQDILSKP
-1378 SERQMVRNFINEA
+1378 SERQMVRERVNEA

-1431 SYLNETVGRQE
+1431 SYLNEAVGRQE
-1442 SKQERMD
+1442 SKRERMD

-1455 QIAEVKA
+1455 QMAEVKA

-1468 MTVSDITKG
+1468 MTVSDIIKG

-1520 QALQIRGQV
+1520 QALQVRGQV

-1553 NQIAFIL
+1553 NQIATLL

-1575 NQFLPAYVEEMREKC
+1575 NQFLPAYVEEMRGKC
-1590 GAIVDIP
+1590 GEIVDIP

-1603 SNDISSPDNLL
+1603 SNDISSPSNLL

-1638 SKMSK
+1638 SKMTK

-1650 KRDIMEHLRKLNDVY
+1650 KRDIMEHLRELNDVY
-1665 TPRLGGDRKKGF
+1665 TPRLGGDRKRGF

-1726 TMTWEYQD
+1726 NMTWEYQD
-1734 KLASALKSWEPDK
+1734 KLANALKKWEPDE
-1747 ATAKAHDADVY
+1747 ATAKEHDADVY

-1806 LVSKEQAIEMTRQN
+1806 LVSKEQAIEMTHQN

-1913 GSGISTM
+1913 GAGISTM

-1944 ITPIMDTIH
+1944 ITPIINTIH

-1972 IFAELKAKLGEQNVR
+1972 IFAELKTKLGEQNVR

-2005 AQAEELFSKTAD
+2005 AQAEELLSKTAD
-2017 ALRRTATNGAIMLNF
+2017 ALRRTATNGAIMLNL

-2048 VEGFTHADAFR
+2048 VEGFTHADAIR
-2059 AMSRAFSGQG
+2059 AMSRAFTGQG

-2099 RNDLNPVERNTLKYG
+2099 RKDLNVVERNTLKYG

-2122 MMTAKPVFA
+2122 MLTAKPVFA

-2201 RNLWNN
+2201 RNLWND

-2225 LGACLMNVAIAE
+2225 LGACFMNVAIAE

-2295 LLDKGLTVARR
+2295 LLDKGLTAARR
-2306 AGDVVRGE
+2306 TGDVVRGE
-2314 KEASTLFEPTAYTIG
+2314 KEASTLFEPAAYTIG

-2343 NGYDIYDGTMD
+2343 NGYDIYNGTMD
-2354 AELAD
+2354 LELAD

>member
-1 MELAELDKEF
+1 MELAELNKEF
-11 NRRVQEKQNW
+11 NQRVQEKQNW
-21 YNGGYARDV
+21 YNGGYARDI

-44 EQDAAQQEAAE
+44 EQKTAQQEAAE
-55 SRGFGTAVLN
+55 SRGFGTAALN
-65 GLKSGVRGVLGAAKG
+65 GLKGGVRGLLGAAKG
-80 AIDSNIAEHKK
+80 MIDANIAEHKK

-103 YGVTESLQS
+103 YGVSDTLQS
-112 GIDSLQREEIKADSA
+112 SIDYLQREEIKADSA
-127 AGQLMYDLTEGAVQ
+127 AGQLVYDLTEGAVQ

-153 GTAGAIYMGTTIAGD
+153 GTAGAVYMGATIAGD

-180 ERAMQASLMNAPFQA
+180 ERAAQAALMNAPFQA

-251 ATAESMLAKWGENW
+251 ATAESMAAKWGENW
-265 EQNVKEAGYSALLGS
+265 EQNVKEAGYSALLGG

-287 ELHIIT
+287 GLHIIT

-343 VQAADLNALKQQTNG
+343 VQAADLNAFKQQTNG
-358 AKLVETLGV
+358 TKLMETLGV
-367 TDEQI
+367 TEEQI

-383 ISKGRFI
+383 ISKGRFVS
-390 AAMVENK
+390 AMVENK
-397 GLYEATKDGMFFD
+397 GLYEATKDGMLFD
-410 INGDLSTNAAENLK
+410 IDGDLSVNAAENLK

-432 SEEQMQRLDLEVK
+432 SEEQMQQLDLEVK

-452 AAGMNKAHAEN
+452 TAGMNKAHAEN

-491 NNAGKKPTS
+491 ENGGKKPLKS
-500 KRGWLQKAFHGTTT
+500 GWRQTAFAYNFSSMKAFKDEIARTP
-514 RGIEKLSTD
+514 RERINKLSYKYHGANGGRYEIFGSNFGHID
-523 FVGKN
+523 KN
-528 ATFHGWGLYFG
+528 AHPLTDEQWDDVL
-539 SKKLASAYAE
+539 SKLDNADNIELTKIADKPGR
-549 NPDYEKRYIVQSRVG
+549 NGGIVVGQIVNGDLG
-564 KYKGAN
+564 KYGILLEVMK
-570 RDWVNANN
+570 N
-578 GQSLPT
+578 GRVFIT
-584 DSPIAR
+584 
-590 ALSFLTSREDGQT
+590 TSGVDGTPNMNVENWIKNIRGSQTLQHEAIKLNTGKMGQT
-603 KNQKQILEIAKKELQ
+603 SY
-618 DEGLPNEQIEK
+618 
-629 TLKII
+629 I
-634 KENFNAKSVEDSS
+634 KMI
-647 NEQGEILKVDIPE
+647 Q
-660 NENLLNFDKTVKEQS
+660 Q
-675 KYIRDILNKLGYE
+675 KLG
-688 DSLKAEDLYYQIA
+688 
-701 DELGS
+701 
-706 EKAASLFLNKNGI
+706 
-719 QGHYVTDLDEGP
+719 
-731 TYVVYDDNVVK
+731 VVK
-742 ILGKEQLPEHL
+742 NWYK
-753 PENFFADEAEFAKK
+753 
-767 YEEQQKEY
+767 QQDAITDK
-775 AKKSAERER
+775 
-784 ELGPYEEE
+784 GM
-792 IAEALDWLRDHEKN
+792 I
-806 WLKVQNFINDV
+806 
-817 NFYLAS
+817 S
-823 PENGADQY
+823 PMD
-831 GPSVKTTRNV
+831 
-841 ARELKQLQKDLV
+841 
-853 AGIDGEYTVATLW
+853 
-866 RDGWQQNGQTETK
+866 
-879 GQIRPQEDGSYIIDL
+879 DGSYVITL

-908 HYFVDTMINEA
+908 HYFVDTMIKEA
-919 ALDPSNTR
+919 IADPSNTR
-927 LANDAKILL
+927 LVRDAKILL

-946 KGASLDEKRA
+946 QNASIDERRA

-971 GKAPSAGLKKAFER
+971 GKAPSAGLRGVFQR

-994 SKIARNENAADLTDD
+994 SKIARSENAAELTDD

-1018 ASQEEIEMQ
+1018 ASREEIEMQ

-1035 ELPSELTNKLPLEA
+1035 ELPSELTSKLPLEA

-1056 ISKAKEKAVDIL
+1056 ISKAKDKAVDIL

-1077 ANRRAEKEAYIEEIT
+1077 ANRRAEKEAYIKEIT
-1092 PKIEEYIHAEKVNQ
+1092 PKAEEYIHAEKVNQ

-1126 KDVNGRAHANRPV
+1126 KDENGRAHANRPV

-1206 AEGYWTFEGESIDP
+1206 AEGYWTLEGKSIDP

-1266 EVNGKKKLSNK
+1266 EENGKKKLSNK
-1277 EIERIARDIYSGNDY
+1277 ELERIARDIYSGNDY
-1292 YGYDPEA
+1292 YEYDPEA
-1299 KMYEGNPEYEAEMQA
+1299 KMYEGNPEYEAEIQ
-1314 NKAELDELYRLK
+1314 NKKAELDELYRLK
-1326 ERLEKTPEGV
+1326 EKLEKTPEGV

-1364 SSGDEMAQDIISKP
+1364 SSGDEMAQDILSKP
-1378 SERQMVRNFINEA
+1378 SERQMVRNFVNEA

-1400 AERALAEEKAREALY
+1400 AERALTEEKAREALY

-1425 EQQIIE
+1425 EQQLIE
-1431 SYLNETVGRQE
+1431 SYLDEAVGRQE
-1442 SKQERMD
+1442 RKQERMN

-1455 QIAEVKA
+1455 QRAEVAA
-1462 KNIIQR
+1462 KNIIQS
-1468 MTVSDITKG
+1468 MTVDNIIKG

-1491 NAAKAIKDG
+1491 NAVKAIKDG
-1500 DLDAAMEYKRQQLI
+1500 DMDAAMEYKRQQLI

-1520 QALQIRGQV
+1520 QALQVRGQV

-1553 NQIAFIL
+1553 NQIASLL
-1560 ERMGIKRRGYDREGD
+1560 ERMGIKRRGYDRAGD
-1575 NQFLPAYVEEMREKC
+1575 NQFLLAYVEEMRSKC
-1590 GAIVDIP
+1590 GEIVDIP

-1603 SNDISSPDNLL
+1603 SNDISSPSNLL

-1650 KRDIMEHLRKLNDVY
+1650 KRDIMEHLRELDDVY
-1665 TPRLGGDRKKGF
+1665 TPRMGGDKKKGF
-1677 IKGFADRIKDYRN
+1677 IKGFADSIKNYRN

-1734 KLASALKSWEPDK
+1734 KLANALKKWEPDTE
-1747 ATAKAHDADVY
+1747 TAKAHDADVY

-1791 PVAAEN
+1791 PEGAKN

-1806 LVSKEQAIEMTRQN
+1806 LVSKEQAIEMTHQN
-1820 LVEFLSKY
+1820 IVEFLSKY

-1841 NAANAYYPQ
+1841 DAANAYYPQ

-1878 SVVYFKGG
+1878 SVVWFKGG

-1913 GSGISTM
+1913 GAGISTM

-1972 IFAELKAKLGEQNVR
+1972 IFAELKTKLGEQNVR

-1994 TCANP
+1994 ACANP

-2005 AQAEELFSKTAD
+2005 AQAEKIFSKTAD
-2017 ALRRTATNGAIMLNF
+2017 ILRRTATNGAIMLNL

-2085 RMETPDVALNDIKN
+2085 RMEMPDVALNDIKN
-2099 RNDLNPVERNTLKYG
+2099 RKDLNPVERNTLKYG

-2122 MMTAKPVFA
+2122 MLTAKPVFA

-2138 NEGASEQAAIDFA
+2138 NEGASEQVAIDFA

-2164 QDVSSLQRGSRLFRL
+2164 QDVSSLQRGSKLFRL

-2201 RNLWNN
+2201 RNLWND

-2225 LGACLMNVAIAE
+2225 LGACLLNVAIAE

-2306 AGDVVRGE
+2306 TGDVVRGE
-2314 KEASTLFEPTAYTIG
+2314 KEASTLLEPAAYTIG
-2329 AAFGVPGSVFNLIF
+2329 AAFGVPGGVFNLIF
-2343 NGYDIYDGTMD
+2343 NGIDIYDGTMD

-2359 IMSRRPKNERKPEEQ
+2359 IMGRRPKNERKPEEQ
-2374 LEKEREKY
+2374 LELEKEREKY

>member
-1 MELAELDKEF
+1 MELAELNKEF

-55 SRGFGTAVLN
+55 SRGFGTAALN
-65 GLKSGVRGVLGAAKG
+65 GLKGGVRGLLGAAKG
-80 AIDSNIAEHKK
+80 MIDANIAEHKK

-103 YGVTESLQS
+103 YGVSDTLQS
-112 GIDSLQREEIKADSA
+112 GIDNLQREEIKADSA
-127 AGQLMYDLTEGAVQ
+127 AGQLVYDLTEGAVQ
-141 LAMQAAVTAATG
+141 LAMQATVTAATG
-153 GTAGAIYMGTTIAGD
+153 GAAGAVYMGATIAGD

-180 ERAMQASLMNAPFQA
+180 ERAAQAALMNAPFQA

-251 ATAESMLAKWGENW
+251 ATAQSMAAKWGENW

-287 ELHIIT
+287 GLHIIT

-300 SEKITEVKKEQLVAD
+300 GEKITEVKKEQLVAD

-343 VQAADLNALKQQTNG
+343 VQAADLNAFKQQTNG
-358 AKLVETLGV
+358 TKLMETLGV
-367 TDEQI
+367 TEEQI

-383 ISKGRFI
+383 ISKGRFVS
-390 AAMVENK
+390 AMVENK
-397 GLYEATKDGMFFD
+397 DLYEATKDGMLFD
-410 INGDLSTNAAENLK
+410 INGDLSVNAAENLK

-432 SEEQMQRLDLEVK
+432 SEEQMQQLDLEVK

-452 AAGMNKAHAEN
+452 TAGMNKAHAEN

-500 KRGWLQKAFHGTTT
+500 KRGWLQKAWNK
-514 RGIEKLSTD
+514 RGWKQND
-523 FVGKN
+523 
-528 ATFHGWGLYFG
+528 
-539 SKKLASAYAE
+539 SA
-549 NPDYEKRYIVQSRVG
+549 
-564 KYKGAN
+564 
-570 RDWVNANN
+570 
-578 GQSLPT
+578 
-584 DSPIAR
+584 
-590 ALSFLTSREDGQT
+590 
-603 KNQKQILEIAKKELQ
+603 
-618 DEGLPNEQIEK
+618 
-629 TLKII
+629 
-634 KENFNAKSVEDSS
+634 
-647 NEQGEILKVDIPE
+647 
-660 NENLLNFDKTVKEQS
+660 
-675 KYIRDILNKLGYE
+675 
-688 DSLKAEDLYYQIA
+688 
-701 DELGS
+701 
-706 EKAASLFLNKNGI
+706 
-719 QGHYVTDLDEGP
+719 
-731 TYVVYDDNVVK
+731 
-742 ILGKEQLPEHL
+742 
-753 PENFFADEAEFAKK
+753 
-767 YEEQQKEY
+767 
-775 AKKSAERER
+775 
-784 ELGPYEEE
+784 
-792 IAEALDWLRDHEKN
+792 
-806 WLKVQNFINDV
+806 
-817 NFYLAS
+817 
-823 PENGADQY
+823 
-831 GPSVKTTRNV
+831 
-841 ARELKQLQKDLV
+841 
-853 AGIDGEYTVATLW
+853 ID
-866 RDGWQQNGQTETK
+866 K

-894 FKGADASTVIHETG
+894 FHGADASTVIHETG

-927 LANDAKILL
+927 LANDAKVLL
-936 EYGGMTMEQW
+936 EYGGMTIEQW
-946 KGASLDEKRA
+946 KGASLEEKRN

-985 FSKWLTAIY
+985 FAKWLTAIY

-1018 ASQEEIEMQ
+1018 ASREEIEMQ

-1035 ELPSELTNKLPLEA
+1035 ELPSELTSKLPLEA

-1056 ISKAKEKAVDIL
+1056 ISKAKEKAIDIL
-1068 TREMMKNFN
+1068 TKEMMKDFN
-1077 ANRRAEKEAYIEEIT
+1077 AKRRAEKEAFIREIT
-1092 PKIEEYIHAEKVNQ
+1092 PQIEEYVHAEKVNQ

-1126 KDVNGRAHANRPV
+1126 KDENGRAHANRPV

-1177 DRLNTIIEDLKNSIV
+1177 DRLNTIVEDLKNSIV
-1192 EYNESLRDAWAQGG
+1192 EYNESLRDAWTQGG
-1206 AEGYWTFEGESIDP
+1206 AEGYWTLEGESIDP

-1277 EIERIARDIYSGNDY
+1277 ELERIARDIYSGNDY

-1299 KMYEGNPEYEAEMQA
+1299 KMYEGEPEYEAEMRR

-1336 DLVEMSKRSALSDEQ
+1336 DLVQMSKRSALSDEQ

-1364 SSGDEMAQDIISKP
+1364 SSGDEMAQDILSKP
-1378 SERQMVRNFINEA
+1378 SERQMVRERVNEA

-1431 SYLNETVGRQE
+1431 EELYNAIGKE
-1442 SKQERMD
+1442 MD
-1449 MAKAMK
+1449 KRTSALRAKAMK
-1455 QIAEVKA
+1455 KLAEIKA
-1462 KNIIQR
+1462 NNIISKKY
-1468 MTVSDITKG
+1468 VSDIIKG
-1477 NGRKFMLAERRAAA
+1477 NGRQFMLAERRAAA
-1491 NAAKAIKDG
+1491 NAVKAIKDG
-1500 DLDAAMEYKRQQLI
+1500 DLDAAVEYKRQQLL

-1520 QALQIRGQV
+1520 QTLQIRGQV

-1553 NQIAFIL
+1553 NQIASLL

-1575 NQFLPAYVEEMREKC
+1575 NQFLPAYVEEMRGKC
-1590 GAIVDIP
+1590 GEIVDIP

-1603 SNDISSPDNLL
+1603 SNDISSPSNLL

-1638 SKMSK
+1638 SKMTK

-1677 IKGFADRIKDYRN
+1677 IKGFADHMKDYRN

-1713 WYDTINHCADAEA
+1713 WYDILNHCADAEA

-1734 KLASALKSWEPDK
+1734 KLANALKKWEPDK
-1747 ATAKAHDADVY
+1747 ATAKAHDVDVY

-1791 PVAAEN
+1791 PEGAGN

-1806 LVSKEQAIEMTRQN
+1806 LISKEQAIEMTRQN

-1878 SVVYFKGG
+1878 SVVWFKGG
-1886 YFPLVRDSRKGS
+1886 YFPLVRDSRRGS
-1898 APSGQNRLSATDEYP
+1898 APNGQNRLSATDEYP
-1913 GSGISTM
+1913 GAGISTM

-1944 ITPIMDTIH
+1944 ITPIMNTIH

-1972 IFAELKAKLGEQNVR
+1972 IFAELKTKLGEQNVR

-1994 TCANP
+1994 ACANP

-2005 AQAEELFSKTAD
+2005 AQAEAWLSKAAD
-2017 ALRRTATNGAIMLNF
+2017 ILRRTATNGAIMLNF

-2048 VEGFTHADAFR
+2048 VEGFTHTDAFR

-2069 RADVDAICRKS
+2069 RADVDDICRKS

-2085 RMETPDVALNDIKN
+2085 RMEMPDIALRDIKN
-2099 RNDLNPVERNTLKYG
+2099 RSNLNPIEKRTLKYG
-2114 ARLLGYTD
+2114 AMLLGYTD
-2122 MMTAKPVFA
+2122 MLTAKPVFA

-2151 NRVVRRTLGSSRM
+2151 NRVIRRTLGSSRM
-2164 QDVSSLQRGSRLFRL
+2164 QDVSSLQRGDKLFRL

-2193 WDREYHIM
+2193 WDREYHIV
-2201 RNLWNN
+2201 RNLWNS

-2258 LNYPISMGGPIGQFS
+2258 LNYPLSMGGPIGQFS

-2295 LLDKGLTVARR
+2295 LLDKGLTVVRR
-2306 AGDVVRGE
+2306 VGDVTRGE
-2314 KEASTLFEPTAYTIG
+2314 KEASTLIEPAAYTLG
-2329 AAFGVPGSVFNLIF
+2329 AALGVPGSVFNLIF
-2343 NGYDIYDGTMD
+2343 NGSDIYDGTMD
-2354 AELAD
+2354 LELAD
-2359 IMSRRPKNERKPEEQ
+2359 IMGRRPKNERKPEEQ
-2374 LEKEREKY
+2374 LELEKEREKY

>member
-1 MELAELDKEF
+1 MELAELNKEF
-11 NRRVQEKQNW
+11 NQRVQEKQNW
-21 YNGGYARDV
+21 YNGGYARDI

-44 EQDAAQQEAAE
+44 EQKTAQQEAAE
-55 SRGFGTAVLN
+55 SRGFGTAALN
-65 GLKSGVRGVLGAAKG
+65 GLKGGVRGLLGAAKG
-80 AIDSNIAEHKK
+80 MIDANIAEHKK

-103 YGVTESLQS
+103 YGVSDTLQS
-112 GIDSLQREEIKADSA
+112 GIDNLQREEIKADSA
-127 AGQLMYDLTEGAVQ
+127 AGQLVYDLTEGAVQ

-153 GTAGAIYMGTTIAGD
+153 GTAGAVYMGATIAGD

-180 ERAMQASLMNAPFQA
+180 ERAAQASLMNAPFQA

-217 KLGEVLKAGFEEGI
+217 KLGEGI

-287 ELHIIT
+287 GLHIIT

-343 VQAADLNALKQQTNG
+343 VQAADLNAFKQQTNG
-358 AKLVETLGV
+358 TKLMETLGV
-367 TDEQI
+367 TEEQI

-383 ISKGRFI
+383 ISKGRFVS
-390 AAMVENK
+390 AMVENK
-397 GLYEATKDGMFFD
+397 GLYEATKDGMLFD
-410 INGDLSTNAAENLK
+410 INGDLSVNAAENLK

-432 SEEQMQRLDLEVK
+432 SEEQMQQLDLEVK

-463 LQLMIESRAIIAS
+463 LQLMLESRAIIAS

-491 NNAGKKPTS
+491 ENGGKKPLKS
-500 KRGWLQKAFHGTTT
+500 GWRQTAFAYNFSSMKAFKDEIARTP
-514 RGIEKLSTD
+514 RERINKLSYKYHGANGGRYEIFGSNFGHID
-523 FVGKN
+523 KN
-528 ATFHGWGLYFG
+528 AHPLTDEQWDDVL
-539 SKKLASAYAE
+539 SKLDNADNIELTKIADKPGR
-549 NPDYEKRYIVQSRVG
+549 NGGIVVGQIVNGDLG
-564 KYKGAN
+564 KYGILLEVMKNGRVFITTSGVDGTPNMNVAN
-570 RDWVNANN
+570 WIKNIRGSQTLQHEAIKLNT
-578 GQSLPT
+578 GKM
-584 DSPIAR
+584 
-590 ALSFLTSREDGQT
+590 GQT
-603 KNQKQILEIAKKELQ
+603 SY
-618 DEGLPNEQIEK
+618 
-629 TLKII
+629 I
-634 KENFNAKSVEDSS
+634 KMI
-647 NEQGEILKVDIPE
+647 Q
-660 NENLLNFDKTVKEQS
+660 Q
-675 KYIRDILNKLGYE
+675 KLG
-688 DSLKAEDLYYQIA
+688 
-701 DELGS
+701 
-706 EKAASLFLNKNGI
+706 
-719 QGHYVTDLDEGP
+719 
-731 TYVVYDDNVVK
+731 VVK
-742 ILGKEQLPEHL
+742 NWYK
-753 PENFFADEAEFAKK
+753 
-767 YEEQQKEY
+767 QQDAITDK
-775 AKKSAERER
+775 
-784 ELGPYEEE
+784 GM
-792 IAEALDWLRDHEKN
+792 I
-806 WLKVQNFINDV
+806 
-817 NFYLAS
+817 S
-823 PENGADQY
+823 PM
-831 GPSVKTTRNV
+831 
-841 ARELKQLQKDLV
+841 
-853 AGIDGEYTVATLW
+853 
-866 RDGWQQNGQTETK
+866 
-879 GQIRPQEDGSYIIDL
+879 EDGSYIITL

-908 HYFVDTMINEA
+908 HYFVDTMIKEA
-919 ALDPSNTR
+919 IADPSNKR
-927 LANDAKILL
+927 LVRDAKILL

-946 KGASLDEKRA
+946 QNASIDERRA

-971 GKAPSAGLKKAFER
+971 GKAPSAGLRGVFQR

-994 SKIARNENAADLTDD
+994 SKIARSENAAELTDD

-1018 ASQEEIEMQ
+1018 ASREEIEMQ

-1035 ELPSELTNKLPLEA
+1035 ELPSELTSKLPLEA

-1056 ISKAKEKAVDIL
+1056 ISKAKDKAVDIL
-1068 TREMMKNFN
+1068 AKEMMQNFN
-1077 ANRRAEKEAYIEEIT
+1077 AKRRAEKEAYIKEIT
-1092 PKIEEYIHAEKVNQ
+1092 PKAEEFIHRDRVNQ
-1106 GRDLVAYHFGG
+1106 GRELVGEYFGKDQFKNNPRF
-1117 EREKNAAAF
+1117 REV
-1126 KDVNGRAHANRPV
+1126 DGMAHANKPSWVLR
-1139 KVHRD
+1139 K
-1144 ANPSIIAR
+1144 ANVSAIAR

-1165 NDVLNDTKAAIN
+1165 NEVLQDTKAAID
-1177 DRLNTIIEDLKNSIV
+1177 DRLNPIIEELNSDV
-1192 EYNESLRDAWAQGG
+1192 DEYFSALAEETDTRVNGTPGRWELPSASLGKTNWYANYVDSLDAKHQFYVNKYRQRPAKYLLREIAEDIYRGQNRYNILSEEEAQYGS
-1206 AEGYWTFEGESIDP
+1206 T
-1220 TIIKDYVKANGG
+1220 
-1232 KYDDNV
+1232 
-1238 RAKLER
+1238 ER
-1244 DGYVFHPADEEV
+1244 DQY
-1256 SGGNWYRNYV
+1256 Y
-1266 EVNGKKKLSNK
+1266 K
-1277 EIERIARDIYSGNDY
+1277 EQ
-1292 YGYDPEA
+1292 A
-1299 KMYEGNPEYEAEMQA
+1299 K
-1314 NKAELDELYRLK
+1314 ELDDLRARVKY
-1326 ERLEKTPEGV
+1326 LEENPEGV

-1364 SSGDEMAQDIISKP
+1364 SSGDEMAQDILSKP
-1378 SERQMVRNFINEA
+1378 SERQMVRNFVNEA

-1431 SYLNETVGRQE
+1431 SYLNEAVGRQE
-1442 SKQERMD
+1442 SKRERMN

-1455 QIAEVKA
+1455 QMAEVKA
-1462 KNIIQR
+1462 KNIIQS
-1468 MTVSDITKG
+1468 MTVDDIIKG

-1491 NAAKAIKDG
+1491 NAVKAIKDG
-1500 DLDAAMEYKRQQLI
+1500 DMDAAMEYKRQQLI

-1520 QALQIRGQV
+1520 QALQVRGKV

-1553 NQIAFIL
+1553 NQIASLL

-1575 NQFLPAYVEEMREKC
+1575 NQFLPAYVEEMRGKC
-1590 GAIVDIP
+1590 GEIVDIP

-1603 SNDISSPDNLL
+1603 SNDISSPSNLL

-1650 KRDIMEHLRKLNDVY
+1650 KRDIMEHLRELDDVY
-1665 TPRLGGDRKKGF
+1665 TPRMGGDRKKGF
-1677 IKGFADRIKDYRN
+1677 IKGFTDSIKDYRN

-1713 WYDTINHCADAEA
+1713 WYDTLSHCADAEA

-1734 KLASALKSWEPDK
+1734 KLANALKKWEPDK

-1791 PVAAEN
+1791 PEGAKN

-1806 LVSKEQAIEMTRQN
+1806 LVSKEQAVEMTRQN

-1841 NAANAYYPQ
+1841 DAANAYYPQ

-1898 APSGQNRLSATDEYP
+1898 APSGQNRLSVTDEYP
-1913 GSGISTM
+1913 GAGISTM

-1944 ITPIMDTIH
+1944 ITPIMNTIH

-1972 IFAELKAKLGEQNVR
+1972 IFAELKTKLGEQNVR

-1994 TCANP
+1994 ACANP

-2005 AQAEELFSKTAD
+2005 AQAEAWLSKAAD
-2017 ALRRTATNGAIMLNF
+2017 VLRRTATNGAIMLNL

-2099 RNDLNPVERNTLKYG
+2099 RKDLNVVERNTLKYG

-2122 MMTAKPVFA
+2122 MLTAKPVFA

-2164 QDVSSLQRGSRLFRL
+2164 QDVSSLQRGSKLFRL

-2193 WDREYHIM
+2193 WDREYHIV
-2201 RNLWNN
+2201 RKLWND

-2273 NVALQNL
+2273 NVVLQNL
-2280 LGMRNYGYRLTATQG
+2280 LGMRNYGYRLTAMQG
-2295 LLDKGLTVARR
+2295 LLDKGITVARR
-2306 AGDVVRGE
+2306 VGDVTRGE
-2314 KEASTLFEPTAYTIG
+2314 KGASTLIEPAAYTLG
-2329 AAFGVPGSVFNLIF
+2329 AALGVPGSVFNLIF
-2343 NGYDIYDGTMD
+2343 NGSDIYDGTMD
-2354 AELAD
+2354 LELAD

>member
-1 MELAELDKEF
+1 MYPEEFTEGFGNEQTNLAEDFQK
-11 NRRVQEKQNW
+11 RKAAGVMD
-21 YNGGYARDV
+21 GGIRPI
-30 QSNLTPPEVFGFIE
+30 QSGLPIAQYQAFVN
-44 EQDAAQQEAAE
+44 EQVTAQQEAAE
-55 SRGFGTAVLN
+55 SRGFGTAALN
-65 GLKSGVRGVLGAAKG
+65 GLKGGVRGLLGAAKG
-80 AIDSNIAEHKK
+80 MIDANIAEHKK

-103 YGVTESLQS
+103 YGVSDTLQS
-112 GIDSLQREEIKADSA
+112 GIDNLQREEIKADSA
-127 AGQLMYDLTEGAVQ
+127 AGQLVYDLTEGAVQ

-153 GTAGAIYMGTTIAGD
+153 GTAGAVYMGATIAGD

-180 ERAMQASLMNAPFQA
+180 ERAAQAALMNAPFQA

-287 ELHIIT
+287 GLHIIT

-343 VQAADLNALKQQTNG
+343 VQAADLNAFKQQTNG
-358 AKLVETLGV
+358 TKLMETLGV
-367 TDEQI
+367 TEEQI
-372 EQAAENGQDID
+372 EQAAENGQDVD
-383 ISKGRFI
+383 ISKGRFVS
-390 AAMVENK
+390 AMVENK
-397 GLYEATKDGMFFD
+397 GLYEATKDGMLFD
-410 INGDLSTNAAENLK
+410 IDGDLSVNAAENLK

-432 SEEQMQRLDLEVK
+432 SEEQMQQLDLEVK

-500 KRGWLQKAFHGTTT
+500 KRGWLQKAWNK
-514 RGIEKLSTD
+514 RGWKQSD
-523 FVGKN
+523 
-528 ATFHGWGLYFG
+528 
-539 SKKLASAYAE
+539 SA
-549 NPDYEKRYIVQSRVG
+549 
-564 KYKGAN
+564 
-570 RDWVNANN
+570 
-578 GQSLPT
+578 
-584 DSPIAR
+584 
-590 ALSFLTSREDGQT
+590 
-603 KNQKQILEIAKKELQ
+603 
-618 DEGLPNEQIEK
+618 
-629 TLKII
+629 
-634 KENFNAKSVEDSS
+634 
-647 NEQGEILKVDIPE
+647 
-660 NENLLNFDKTVKEQS
+660 
-675 KYIRDILNKLGYE
+675 
-688 DSLKAEDLYYQIA
+688 
-701 DELGS
+701 
-706 EKAASLFLNKNGI
+706 
-719 QGHYVTDLDEGP
+719 
-731 TYVVYDDNVVK
+731 
-742 ILGKEQLPEHL
+742 
-753 PENFFADEAEFAKK
+753 
-767 YEEQQKEY
+767 
-775 AKKSAERER
+775 
-784 ELGPYEEE
+784 
-792 IAEALDWLRDHEKN
+792 
-806 WLKVQNFINDV
+806 
-817 NFYLAS
+817 
-823 PENGADQY
+823 
-831 GPSVKTTRNV
+831 
-841 ARELKQLQKDLV
+841 
-853 AGIDGEYTVATLW
+853 ID
-866 RDGWQQNGQTETK
+866 K

-894 FKGADASTVIHETG
+894 FQGADASTVIHETG

-936 EYGGMTMEQW
+936 EYGGITMEQW

-971 GKAPSAGLKKAFER
+971 GKAPSAGLRGVFQR

-994 SKIARNENAADLTDD
+994 SKIARSENAADLTDE

-1035 ELPSELTNKLPLEA
+1035 ELPSELTSKLPLED

-1056 ISKAKEKAVDIL
+1056 ISKAKDKAVDIL
-1068 TREMMKNFN
+1068 TREMMKDFN
-1077 ANRRAEKEAYIEEIT
+1077 ARRRAEKAAYIKEIT
-1092 PKIEEYIHAEKVNQ
+1092 PQIEEYIHAEKVNQ
-1106 GRDLVAYHFGG
+1106 SRDLVAYHFGG

-1126 KDVNGRAHANRPV
+1126 KDENGRAHANRPV

-1206 AEGYWTFEGESIDP
+1206 AEGYWTLEGESIDP

-1326 ERLEKTPEGV
+1326 ERLEKSPEGV

-1364 SSGDEMAQDIISKP
+1364 SSGDEMAQDIIFKP
-1378 SERQMVRNFINEA
+1378 SERQMVRNFVNEA
-1391 VQARFPDIY
+1391 VQAHFPDIY
-1400 AERALAEEKAREALY
+1400 AERALTEEKAREALY

-1431 SYLNETVGRQE
+1431 SYLNEAVGRQE
-1442 SKQERMD
+1442 SKRERMD

-1455 QIAEVKA
+1455 QTAEVKA
-1462 KNIIQR
+1462 RNIIQR

-1538 MANMKKENFGTQQHF
+1538 MANMKKVNFGTQQHF
-1553 NQIAFIL
+1553 NQIATLL
-1560 ERMGIKRRGYDREGD
+1560 ERMGIKRRGYDKEGD
-1575 NQFLPAYVEEMREKC
+1575 NQFLPAYVEEMRSKC
-1590 GAIVDIP
+1590 GDIVDIP

-1734 KLASALKSWEPDK
+1734 KLASALKNWEPDE

-1797 SKLWVKESA
+1797 SKLWVKEST
-1806 LVSKEQAIEMTRQN
+1806 LVSKEQAIEMTHQN

-1878 SVVYFKGG
+1878 SVAWFKGG

-1913 GSGISTM
+1913 GAGISTM

-1944 ITPIMDTIH
+1944 ITPIMNTIH

-1972 IFAELKAKLGEQNVR
+1972 IFAELKTKLGEQNVR

-1994 TCANP
+1994 ACANP

-2005 AQAEELFSKTAD
+2005 AQAEELLSKTAD
-2017 ALRRTATNGAIMLNF
+2017 ALRRTATNGAIMLNL

-2099 RNDLNPVERNTLKYG
+2099 RKDLNVVERNTLKYG

-2122 MMTAKPVFA
+2122 MLTAKPVFA

-2138 NEGASEQAAIDFA
+2138 NEGASEQTAIDFA

-2193 WDREYHIM
+2193 WDREYHIV
-2201 RNLWNN
+2201 RNLWDA

-2213 IERLIAFVSAKF
+2213 VERLIAFVSAKF

-2295 LLDKGLTVARR
+2295 LLDKGLTAARR
-2306 AGDVVRGE
+2306 TGDVARGE

-2329 AAFGVPGSVFNLIF
+2329 AAFGVSGSVFNLIF
-2343 NGYDIYDGTMD
+2343 NGYDIYNGTMD

>member
-11 NRRVQEKQNW
+11 NQRVQEKQNW

-44 EQDAAQQEAAE
+44 EQKTAQQEAAE
-55 SRGFGTAVLN
+55 TRGFGTAVWN

-141 LAMQAAVTAATG
+141 LAMQVAVTAATG

-204 IMSKLP
+204 IMAKLP

-217 KLGEVLKAGFEEGI
+217 KLGEVLKSGFEEGI

-251 ATAESMLAKWGENW
+251 ATPESMVAKWGENW
-265 EQNVKEAGYSALLGS
+265 EQNVKEAGYSALLGG
-280 ILGGSAK
+280 ILGGGAK
-287 ELHIIT
+287 GLHIIT
-293 NSVGRKV
+293 DSVQRKV
-300 SEKITEVKKEQLVAD
+300 GEKITDVKKEQLVAD
-315 AERVAN
+315 AERVAK
-321 SGINPEYAAALID
+321 SGVNPEYAAALID

-343 VQAADLNALKQQTNG
+343 VQATDLNALKQQTNG

-367 TDEQI
+367 TEEQI

-397 GLYEATKDGMFFD
+397 GLYEATKDGMLFD

-424 TLRADTKV
+424 TLRADTRA

-500 KRGWLQKAFHGTTT
+500 KRGWLQKAWSK
-514 RGIEKLSTD
+514 RGWKQND
-523 FVGKN
+523 
-528 ATFHGWGLYFG
+528 
-539 SKKLASAYAE
+539 SA
-549 NPDYEKRYIVQSRVG
+549 
-564 KYKGAN
+564 
-570 RDWVNANN
+570 
-578 GQSLPT
+578 
-584 DSPIAR
+584 
-590 ALSFLTSREDGQT
+590 
-603 KNQKQILEIAKKELQ
+603 
-618 DEGLPNEQIEK
+618 
-629 TLKII
+629 
-634 KENFNAKSVEDSS
+634 
-647 NEQGEILKVDIPE
+647 
-660 NENLLNFDKTVKEQS
+660 
-675 KYIRDILNKLGYE
+675 
-688 DSLKAEDLYYQIA
+688 
-701 DELGS
+701 
-706 EKAASLFLNKNGI
+706 
-719 QGHYVTDLDEGP
+719 
-731 TYVVYDDNVVK
+731 
-742 ILGKEQLPEHL
+742 
-753 PENFFADEAEFAKK
+753 
-767 YEEQQKEY
+767 
-775 AKKSAERER
+775 
-784 ELGPYEEE
+784 
-792 IAEALDWLRDHEKN
+792 
-806 WLKVQNFINDV
+806 
-817 NFYLAS
+817 
-823 PENGADQY
+823 
-831 GPSVKTTRNV
+831 
-841 ARELKQLQKDLV
+841 
-853 AGIDGEYTVATLW
+853 ID
-866 RDGWQQNGQTETK
+866 K

-894 FKGADASTVIHETG
+894 FHGADASTVIHETG

-927 LANDAKILL
+927 LVRDAKILL

-946 KGASLDEKRA
+946 NGASLDEKRA

-985 FSKWLTAIY
+985 FAKWLTAIY

-1035 ELPSELTNKLPLEA
+1035 ELPPELTSKLPLEA

-1068 TREMMKNFN
+1068 TKEMMKDFN
-1077 ANRRAEKEAYIEEIT
+1077 ANRRAEKEAYIKEIT
-1092 PKIEEYIHAEKVNQ
+1092 PQIEEYIHAEKVNQ

-1126 KDVNGRAHANRPV
+1126 KDENGYAHANRPV

-1144 ANPSIIAR
+1144 ATPSIIAR

-1326 ERLEKTPEGV
+1326 ERLEKSPEGV
-1336 DLVEMSKRSALSDEQ
+1336 GLVQMSKRSALSDEQ
-1351 RVLFETIAEEVGY
+1351 RVLFETIADEVGY
-1364 SSGDEMAQDIISKP
+1364 SSGDEMAQDILSKP
-1378 SERQMVRNFINEA
+1378 SERQMVRERVNEA

-1431 SYLNETVGRQE
+1431 SYLNEAVGRQE
-1442 SKQERMD
+1442 SKRERMD

-1455 QIAEVKA
+1455 QMAEVKA

-1491 NAAKAIKDG
+1491 NAAKAIKGG

-1553 NQIAFIL
+1553 NQIAFLL

-1614 FSQYQDVINA
+1614 FSQYQNVINA

-1650 KRDIMEHLRKLNDVY
+1650 KRDIMEHLRELNDVY

-1734 KLASALKSWEPDK
+1734 KLANALKNWEPDE

-1806 LVSKEQAIEMTRQN
+1806 LVSKEQAIEMTHQN

-1841 NAANAYYPQ
+1841 DAANAYYPQ

-1913 GSGISTM
+1913 GAGISTM

-1972 IFAELKAKLGEQNVR
+1972 IFAELKTKLGEQNVR

-2005 AQAEELFSKTAD
+2005 AQAEELLSKTAD
-2017 ALRRTATNGAIMLNF
+2017 ALRRTATNGAIMLNL

-2059 AMSRAFSGQG
+2059 AMSRAFTGQG

-2099 RNDLNPVERNTLKYG
+2099 RKDLNVVERNTLKYG

-2122 MMTAKPVFA
+2122 MLTAKPVFA

-2201 RNLWNN
+2201 RNLWND
-2207 GEKKEM
+2207 GEKKEL

-2280 LGMRNYGYRLTATQG
+2280 LGMKNYGYRLTATQG
-2295 LLDKGLTVARR
+2295 LLDKGLTAARR
-2306 AGDVVRGE
+2306 TGDVVRGE

-2343 NGYDIYDGTMD
+2343 NGYDIYNGTMD

-2374 LEKEREKY
+2374 LEKERKKY

>member
-21 YNGGYARDV
+21 YNGGYARDI

-44 EQDAAQQEAAE
+44 EQKTAQQEAAE
-55 SRGFGTAVLN
+55 SRGFGTAALN
-65 GLKSGVRGVLGAAKG
+65 GLKGGVRGLLGAAK
-80 AIDSNIAEHKK
+80 ALVDNNIAEHEK
-91 NDPNYRPVNDWA
+91 NDPNYRP
-103 YGVTESLQS
+103 YGDFSGTLQS
-112 GIDSLQREEIKADSA
+112 GIDYLQREEIKADSA
-127 AGQLMYDLTEGAVQ
+127 AGQLVYDLTEGAVQ

-153 GTAGAIYMGTTIAGD
+153 GTAGAVYMGATIAGD

-204 IMSKLP
+204 IMAKLP

-251 ATAESMLAKWGENW
+251 ATAESMAQKWGENW

-287 ELHIIT
+287 GLHIIT

-343 VQAADLNALKQQTNG
+343 VQAADLNAFKQQTNG
-358 AKLVETLGV
+358 TKLMETLGV
-367 TDEQI
+367 TEGQI

-383 ISKGRFI
+383 ISKGRFVS
-390 AAMVENK
+390 AMVENK
-397 GLYEATKDGMFFD
+397 GLYEATKDGMLFD
-410 INGDLSTNAAENLK
+410 IDGDLSVNAAENLK

-432 SEEQMQRLDLEVK
+432 SEEQMQQLDLEVK

-463 LQLMIESRAIIAS
+463 LQLMVESRAIIAS

-500 KRGWLQKAFHGTTT
+500 KRGWLQKAWNK
-514 RGIEKLSTD
+514 RGWKQND
-523 FVGKN
+523 
-528 ATFHGWGLYFG
+528 
-539 SKKLASAYAE
+539 SA
-549 NPDYEKRYIVQSRVG
+549 
-564 KYKGAN
+564 
-570 RDWVNANN
+570 
-578 GQSLPT
+578 
-584 DSPIAR
+584 
-590 ALSFLTSREDGQT
+590 
-603 KNQKQILEIAKKELQ
+603 
-618 DEGLPNEQIEK
+618 
-629 TLKII
+629 
-634 KENFNAKSVEDSS
+634 
-647 NEQGEILKVDIPE
+647 
-660 NENLLNFDKTVKEQS
+660 
-675 KYIRDILNKLGYE
+675 
-688 DSLKAEDLYYQIA
+688 
-701 DELGS
+701 
-706 EKAASLFLNKNGI
+706 
-719 QGHYVTDLDEGP
+719 
-731 TYVVYDDNVVK
+731 
-742 ILGKEQLPEHL
+742 
-753 PENFFADEAEFAKK
+753 
-767 YEEQQKEY
+767 
-775 AKKSAERER
+775 
-784 ELGPYEEE
+784 
-792 IAEALDWLRDHEKN
+792 
-806 WLKVQNFINDV
+806 
-817 NFYLAS
+817 
-823 PENGADQY
+823 
-831 GPSVKTTRNV
+831 
-841 ARELKQLQKDLV
+841 
-853 AGIDGEYTVATLW
+853 ID
-866 RDGWQQNGQTETK
+866 K

-894 FKGADASTVIHETG
+894 FHGADASTVIHETG

-927 LANDAKILL
+927 LANDAKVLL
-936 EYGGMTMEQW
+936 EYGGMTIEQW
-946 KGASLDEKRA
+946 KGASLEEKRN

-994 SKIARNENAADLTDD
+994 SKIARSENAAELTDD

-1035 ELPSELTNKLPLEA
+1035 ELPSELTSKLPLEA

-1056 ISKAKEKAVDIL
+1056 ISKAKDKAVDIL
-1068 TREMMKNFN
+1068 TKEMMQNFN
-1077 ANRRAEKEAYIEEIT
+1077 AKRRAEKEAYIKEIT
-1092 PKIEEYIHAEKVNQ
+1092 PKAEEYIHRDQVNQ
-1106 GRDLVAYHFGG
+1106 ARELVGEYFGKDQFKNNPRF
-1117 EREKNAAAF
+1117 RE
-1126 KDVNGRAHANRPV
+1126 VNGMAHANKPSWVLR
-1139 KVHRD
+1139 K
-1144 ANPSIIAR
+1144 ANASAIAR

-1165 NDVLNDTKAAIN
+1165 NEVLQDTKAAID
-1177 DRLNTIIEDLKNSIV
+1177 DRLNPIV
-1192 EYNESLRDAWAQGG
+1192 EELNSGVDEYFSTLAEETDTRVNGTPGRWELRGEKNLFSTYAADAQMESGRVDPTWMEQQYQENGKWTRDALAR
-1206 AEGYWTFEGESIDP
+1206 AE
-1220 TIIKDYVKANGG
+1220 A
-1232 KYDDNV
+1232 
-1238 RAKLER
+1238 
-1244 DGYVFHPADEEV
+1244 DGYVFVPA
-1256 SGGNWYRNYV
+1256 SASLGKTNWYANYV
-1266 EVNGKKKLSNK
+1266 DSLDAKHQFYVNKYRQRPAKYLLR
-1277 EIERIARDIYSGNDY
+1277 EIAEDIYRGQNRYNILSEEEAQYGSTERDQY
-1292 YGYDPEA
+1292 YKEQA
-1299 KMYEGNPEYEAEMQA
+1299 K
-1314 NKAELDELYRLK
+1314 ELDDLRAKVKY
-1326 ERLEKTPEGV
+1326 LEENPEGV

-1378 SERQMVRNFINEA
+1378 SERQMVRNFVNEA

-1431 SYLNETVGRQE
+1431 SYLNEAVGRQE
-1442 SKQERMD
+1442 SKRERMN

-1553 NQIAFIL
+1553 NQIAALL
-1560 ERMGIKRRGYDREGD
+1560 ERMGIKRRGYDREGN
-1575 NQFLPAYVEEMREKC
+1575 NQFLLAYVEEMRDKC

-1650 KRDIMEHLRKLNDVY
+1650 KRDIMEHLRELNDVY

-1690 VLRNADNFYLAMDN
+1690 VLRNADNFYIAMDN

-1734 KLASALKSWEPDK
+1734 KLANALKQWEPDE

-1806 LVSKEQAIEMTRQN
+1806 LVSKEQAIEMTHQN

-1841 NAANAYYPQ
+1841 DAANAYYPQ

-1886 YFPLVRDSRKGS
+1886 YFPLMRDSRRGS

-1913 GSGISTM
+1913 GAGISTM

-1972 IFAELKAKLGEQNVR
+1972 IFAELKTKLGEQNVR

-2005 AQAEELFSKTAD
+2005 AQAETWLSKAAD
-2017 ALRRTATNGAIMLNF
+2017 VLRRTATNGAIMLNF

-2085 RMETPDVALNDIKN
+2085 RMEMPDIALRDIKN
-2099 RNDLNPVERNTLKYG
+2099 RSNLNPIEKRTLKYG
-2114 ARLLGYTD
+2114 AMLLGYTD
-2122 MMTAKPVFA
+2122 MLTAKPVFA

-2151 NRVVRRTLGSSRM
+2151 NRVIRRTLGSSRM
-2164 QDVSSLQRGSRLFRL
+2164 QDVSSLQRGDKLFRL

-2193 WDREYHIM
+2193 WDREYHIV
-2201 RNLWNN
+2201 RNLWND

-2225 LGACLMNVAIAE
+2225 LGACLLNVAIAE

-2246 DKDGYRKISKEL
+2246 NKDGYRKISKEL
-2258 LNYPISMGGPIGQFS
+2258 LNYPISMGGPIGQFA
-2273 NVALQNL
+2273 NVVLQNQ
-2280 LGMRNYGYRLTATQG
+2280 LGMRNYGYRLTAVQG

-2306 AGDVVRGE
+2306 AGDVGRGE
-2314 KEASTLFEPTAYTIG
+2314 KEASTLFEPAAYTIG

-2343 NGYDIYDGTMD
+2343 NGSDIYDGTMD

>member
-44 EQDAAQQEAAE
+44 EQVTAQQEAAE
-55 SRGFGTAVLN
+55 TRGFGTAALN
-65 GLKSGVRGVLGAAKG
+65 GLKSSVRGVLGAAKG

-112 GIDSLQREEIKADSA
+112 GIDSLQREEVKADSA

-153 GTAGAIYMGTTIAGD
+153 GTAGAIYMGANIAGD

-204 IMSKLP
+204 IMAKLP

-217 KLGEVLKAGFEEGI
+217 KLGEVLKSGFEEGL

-251 ATAESMLAKWGENW
+251 ATPESMVAKWGENW

-287 ELHIIT
+287 GLHIIT
-293 NSVGRKV
+293 DSVSRKV
-300 SEKITEVKKEQLVAD
+300 GEKITEVKKEQLVAD

-343 VQAADLNALKQQTNG
+343 VQATDLNALKQQTNG

-367 TDEQI
+367 TEEQI

-383 ISKGRFI
+383 ISKGRFV

-397 GLYEATKDGMFFD
+397 GLYEATKDGMLFD

-432 SEEQMQRLDLEVK
+432 SEEQMQQLDLEVK

-500 KRGWLQKAFHGTTT
+500 KRGWLQKAWNK
-514 RGIEKLSTD
+514 RGWKQND
-523 FVGKN
+523 
-528 ATFHGWGLYFG
+528 
-539 SKKLASAYAE
+539 SA
-549 NPDYEKRYIVQSRVG
+549 
-564 KYKGAN
+564 
-570 RDWVNANN
+570 
-578 GQSLPT
+578 
-584 DSPIAR
+584 
-590 ALSFLTSREDGQT
+590 
-603 KNQKQILEIAKKELQ
+603 
-618 DEGLPNEQIEK
+618 
-629 TLKII
+629 
-634 KENFNAKSVEDSS
+634 
-647 NEQGEILKVDIPE
+647 
-660 NENLLNFDKTVKEQS
+660 
-675 KYIRDILNKLGYE
+675 
-688 DSLKAEDLYYQIA
+688 
-701 DELGS
+701 
-706 EKAASLFLNKNGI
+706 
-719 QGHYVTDLDEGP
+719 
-731 TYVVYDDNVVK
+731 
-742 ILGKEQLPEHL
+742 
-753 PENFFADEAEFAKK
+753 
-767 YEEQQKEY
+767 
-775 AKKSAERER
+775 
-784 ELGPYEEE
+784 
-792 IAEALDWLRDHEKN
+792 
-806 WLKVQNFINDV
+806 
-817 NFYLAS
+817 
-823 PENGADQY
+823 
-831 GPSVKTTRNV
+831 
-841 ARELKQLQKDLV
+841 
-853 AGIDGEYTVATLW
+853 ID
-866 RDGWQQNGQTETK
+866 K
-879 GQIRPQEDGSYIIDL
+879 GQIRPHEDGSYIIDL
-894 FKGADASTVIHETG
+894 FHGADASTVIHETG

-946 KGASLDEKRA
+946 KGANLDEKRA

-985 FSKWLTAIY
+985 FAKWLTAIY

-1018 ASQEEIEMQ
+1018 ASREEIEMQ

-1035 ELPSELTNKLPLEA
+1035 ELPSEFTSKLPLEA

-1068 TREMMKNFN
+1068 TKEMMKDFN
-1077 ANRRAEKEAYIEEIT
+1077 AKRRAEKEAFIREIT
-1092 PKIEEYIHAEKVNQ
+1092 PQIEEYVHAEKVNQ

-1126 KDVNGRAHANRPV
+1126 KDENGRAHANRPV

-1177 DRLNTIIEDLKNSIV
+1177 DRLNTIVEDLKNSIV

-1206 AEGYWTFEGESIDP
+1206 AEGYWTLEGESIDP

-1336 DLVEMSKRSALSDEQ
+1336 DLVQMSKRSALSDEQ

-1364 SSGDEMAQDIISKP
+1364 SSGDEMAQDILSKP
-1378 SERQMVRNFINEA
+1378 SERQMVRNFVNEA

-1431 SYLNETVGRQE
+1431 EELYNAIGKE
-1442 SKQERMD
+1442 MD
-1449 MAKAMK
+1449 KRTSALRAKAMK
-1455 QIAEVKA
+1455 KLAEIKA
-1462 KNIIQR
+1462 KNIISKKY
-1468 MTVSDITKG
+1468 VSDIIKG
-1477 NGRKFMLAERRAAA
+1477 NGRQFMLAERRAAA
-1491 NAAKAIKDG
+1491 NAVKAIKDG
-1500 DLDAAMEYKRQQLI
+1500 DLDAAVEYKRQQLL

-1520 QALQIRGQV
+1520 QTLQIRGQV

-1553 NQIAFIL
+1553 NQIASLL
-1560 ERMGIKRRGYDREGD
+1560 ERMGIKRRGYDKKGD
-1575 NQFLPAYVEEMREKC
+1575 NQFLPAYVEEMRGKC
-1590 GAIVDIP
+1590 GEIVDIP

-1603 SNDISSPDNLL
+1603 SNDISSPENLL

-1677 IKGFADRIKDYRN
+1677 IEGFGDRAKDYRN

-1734 KLASALKSWEPDK
+1734 KLASALKNWEPDE

-1764 STDKNTLVT
+1764 STDKDTLVT

-1972 IFAELKAKLGEQNVR
+1972 IFAELKTKLGEQNVR

-2017 ALRRTATNGAIMLNF
+2017 ALRRTATNGAIMLNL
-2032 KTAAQNFSNIL
+2032 KTAVQNFSNIL

-2085 RMETPDVALNDIKN
+2085 RMETPDVALSDIKN
-2099 RNDLNPVERNTLKYG
+2099 RKDLNAIERNTLKYG

-2122 MMTAKPVFA
+2122 MLTAKPVFA

-2138 NEGASEQAAIDFA
+2138 NEGASEQTAIDFA

-2201 RNLWNN
+2201 RNLWND
-2207 GEKKEM
+2207 GEKKEL

-2314 KEASTLFEPTAYTIG
+2314 KEASTLLEPAAYTIG

-2343 NGYDIYDGTMD
+2343 NGSDIYDGTMD
-2354 AELAD
+2354 LELAD

-2374 LEKEREKY
+2374 LEKEKEKY

>member
-1 MELAELDKEF
+1 MELAELNKEF
-11 NRRVQEKQNW
+11 NQRVQEKQNW
-21 YNGGYARDV
+21 YNGGYARDI

-44 EQDAAQQEAAE
+44 EQKTAQQEAAE
-55 SRGFGTAVLN
+55 ARGFGTAALN
-65 GLKSGVRGVLGAAKG
+65 GLKGSVRGLLGAAK
-80 AIDSNIAEHKK
+80 ALVDNNIAEHEK
-91 NDPNYRPVNDWA
+91 NDPNYRP
-103 YGVTESLQS
+103 YGDFSGTLQS
-112 GIDSLQREEIKADSA
+112 GIDYLQREEVKADSA
-127 AGQLMYDLTEGAVQ
+127 AGQLVYDLTEGAVQ

-153 GTAGAIYMGTTIAGD
+153 GTAGAVYMGANIAGD
-168 QYLELRKEGVDA
+168 QYIELRKEGVDA
-180 ERAMQASLMNAPFQA
+180 ERAALAGLMNAPFQA

-251 ATAESMLAKWGENW
+251 ATAESMAAKWGENW

-287 ELHIIT
+287 GLRVIT

-358 AKLVETLGV
+358 AKLMETLGV
-367 TDEQI
+367 TEEQI
-372 EQAAENGQDID
+372 EQAAENGQDVD
-383 ISKGRFI
+383 ISKGRFV

-397 GLYEATKDGMFFD
+397 GLYEATKDGMLFD
-410 INGDLSTNAAENLK
+410 IDGDLSVNAAENLK

-432 SEEQMQRLDLEVK
+432 SEEQMQQLDLEVK

-500 KRGWLQKAFHGTTT
+500 KRGWLQKAWNK
-514 RGIEKLSTD
+514 RGWKQND
-523 FVGKN
+523 
-528 ATFHGWGLYFG
+528 
-539 SKKLASAYAE
+539 SA
-549 NPDYEKRYIVQSRVG
+549 
-564 KYKGAN
+564 
-570 RDWVNANN
+570 
-578 GQSLPT
+578 
-584 DSPIAR
+584 
-590 ALSFLTSREDGQT
+590 
-603 KNQKQILEIAKKELQ
+603 
-618 DEGLPNEQIEK
+618 
-629 TLKII
+629 
-634 KENFNAKSVEDSS
+634 
-647 NEQGEILKVDIPE
+647 
-660 NENLLNFDKTVKEQS
+660 
-675 KYIRDILNKLGYE
+675 
-688 DSLKAEDLYYQIA
+688 
-701 DELGS
+701 
-706 EKAASLFLNKNGI
+706 
-719 QGHYVTDLDEGP
+719 
-731 TYVVYDDNVVK
+731 
-742 ILGKEQLPEHL
+742 
-753 PENFFADEAEFAKK
+753 
-767 YEEQQKEY
+767 
-775 AKKSAERER
+775 
-784 ELGPYEEE
+784 
-792 IAEALDWLRDHEKN
+792 
-806 WLKVQNFINDV
+806 
-817 NFYLAS
+817 
-823 PENGADQY
+823 
-831 GPSVKTTRNV
+831 
-841 ARELKQLQKDLV
+841 
-853 AGIDGEYTVATLW
+853 ID
-866 RDGWQQNGQTETK
+866 K

-894 FKGADASTVIHETG
+894 FHGADASTVIHETG

-927 LANDAKILL
+927 LANDAKVLL
-936 EYGGMTMEQW
+936 EYGGMTIEQW
-946 KGASLDEKRA
+946 KGASLEEKRN
-956 AHEKLAEGFETYIME
+956 AHEKLAEAFETYIME

-1018 ASQEEIEMQ
+1018 ASREEIEMQ

-1035 ELPSELTNKLPLEA
+1035 ELPSELTSKLPLEV

-1056 ISKAKEKAVDIL
+1056 ISKAKDKAVDIL
-1068 TREMMKNFN
+1068 TKEMMKDFN
-1077 ANRRAEKEAYIEEIT
+1077 AKRRAEKEAYIKEIT
-1092 PKIEEYIHAEKVNQ
+1092 PKAEEFIHRDRVNQ
-1106 GRDLVAYHFGG
+1106 GRELVGEYFGKDQFKNNPRF
-1117 EREKNAAAF
+1117 REV
-1126 KDVNGRAHANRPV
+1126 DGMAHANKPSWVLR
-1139 KVHRD
+1139 K
-1144 ANPSIIAR
+1144 ANASAIAR

-1165 NDVLNDTKAAIN
+1165 NEVLQDTKAAID
-1177 DRLNTIIEDLKNSIV
+1177 DRLNPIIEELNSGVDEYFSALAEETDTRVNGTPGRWELRGEKNLFST
-1192 EYNESLRDAWAQGG
+1192 YAADAQMESGRVDPTWMEQQYQENGKWTRDALA
-1206 AEGYWTFEGESIDP
+1206 
-1220 TIIKDYVKANGG
+1220 
-1232 KYDDNV
+1232 
-1238 RAKLER
+1238 RAKA
-1244 DGYVFHPADEEV
+1244 DGYVFVPA
-1256 SGGNWYRNYV
+1256 SASLGKTNWYANYV
-1266 EVNGKKKLSNK
+1266 DSLDAKHKFYVNKYRQRPAKYLLR
-1277 EIERIARDIYSGNDY
+1277 EIAEDIYRGQNRYNILSEEEAQYGSTERDQY
-1292 YGYDPEA
+1292 YKEQA
-1299 KMYEGNPEYEAEMQA
+1299 K
-1314 NKAELDELYRLK
+1314 ELDDLRARVKY
-1326 ERLEKTPEGV
+1326 LEENPEGV

-1364 SSGDEMAQDIISKP
+1364 SSGDEMARDIISKP
-1378 SERQMVRNFINEA
+1378 SERQMVRNFVNEA

-1431 SYLNETVGRQE
+1431 EELYNAIGKETDKRT
-1442 SKQERMD
+1442 SALR
-1449 MAKAMK
+1449 AKAMK
-1455 QIAEVKA
+1455 KLAEIKA
-1462 KNIIQR
+1462 KNNISKKY
-1468 MTVSDITKG
+1468 VSDIIKG
-1477 NGRKFMLAERRAAA
+1477 NGRQFMLAERRAAA
-1491 NAAKAIKDG
+1491 NAVKAIKDG
-1500 DLDAAMEYKRQQLI
+1500 YLDAAVEYKRQQLL

-1520 QALQIRGQV
+1520 QTLQIRGKV

-1553 NQIAFIL
+1553 NQIASLL
-1560 ERMGIKRRGYDREGD
+1560 ERMGIKRRGYDKEGD
-1575 NQFLPAYVEEMREKC
+1575 NQFLPAYVEEMRGKC
-1590 GAIVDIP
+1590 GEIVDIP

-1603 SNDISSPDNLL
+1603 SNDISSPSNLL

-1677 IKGFADRIKDYRN
+1677 IKGFADHMKDYRN

-1713 WYDTINHCADAEA
+1713 WYDTLNHCADAEA

-1734 KLASALKSWEPDK
+1734 KLANALKKWEPDK

-1791 PVAAEN
+1791 PEGAEN

-1841 NAANAYYPQ
+1841 DAANAYYPQ

-1878 SVVYFKGG
+1878 SVVWFKGG

-1913 GSGISTM
+1913 GAGISTM

-1944 ITPIMDTIH
+1944 ITPIMNTIH

-1972 IFAELKAKLGEQNVR
+1972 IFAELKTKLGEQNVR

-1994 TCANP
+1994 ACANP

-2017 ALRRTATNGAIMLNF
+2017 ALRRTATNGAIMLNL
-2032 KTAAQNFSNIL
+2032 KTAVQNFSNIL

-2085 RMETPDVALNDIKN
+2085 RMEMPDVALNDIKN
-2099 RNDLNPVERNTLKYG
+2099 RKDLNVVERNTLKYG

-2122 MMTAKPVFA
+2122 MLTAKPVFA

-2138 NEGASEQAAIDFA
+2138 NEGASEQVAIDFA

-2164 QDVSSLQRGSRLFRL
+2164 QDVSSLQRGSKLFRL

-2193 WDREYHIM
+2193 WDREYHIV
-2201 RNLWNN
+2201 RNLWND
-2207 GEKKEM
+2207 GEKKEL

-2225 LGACLMNVAIAE
+2225 LGACLLNVAIAE

-2306 AGDVVRGE
+2306 VGDVTRGE
-2314 KEASTLFEPTAYTIG
+2314 KEASTLIEPAAYTLG
-2329 AAFGVPGSVFNLIF
+2329 AALGVPGSVFNLIF
-2343 NGYDIYDGTMD
+2343 NGIDIYDGTMD

-2359 IMSRRPKNERKPEEQ
+2359 IMGRRPKNERKPEEQ
-2374 LEKEREKY
+2374 LELEKEREKY

>member
-1 MELAELDKEF
+1 MELAELNKEF
-11 NRRVQEKQNW
+11 NQRVQEKQNW
-21 YNGGYARDV
+21 YNGGYARDI

-44 EQDAAQQEAAE
+44 EQKTAQQEAAE
-55 SRGFGTAVLN
+55 SRGFGTAALN
-65 GLKSGVRGVLGAAKG
+65 GLKGSVRGLLGAAKG
-80 AIDSNIAEHKK
+80 MIDANIAEHKK

-103 YGVTESLQS
+103 YGVSDTLQS
-112 GIDSLQREEIKADSA
+112 GIDNLQREEIKADSA
-127 AGQLMYDLTEGAVQ
+127 AGQLVYDLTEGAVQ

-153 GTAGAIYMGTTIAGD
+153 GTAGAVYMGATIAGD

-180 ERAMQASLMNAPFQA
+180 ERAAQAALMNAPFQA

-210 AGSGLRK
+210 AGLGLRK

-251 ATAESMLAKWGENW
+251 ATAESMAAKWGESW

-287 ELHIIT
+287 GLHIIT

-300 SEKITEVKKEQLVAD
+300 GEKVTEVKKEQLVAD
-315 AERVAN
+315 AERVAK
-321 SGINPEYAAALID
+321 SGVNPEYAAALID

-343 VQAADLNALKQQTNG
+343 VQAADLNAFKQQTNG
-358 AKLVETLGV
+358 AKLMETLGV
-367 TDEQI
+367 TEEQI
-372 EQAAENGQDID
+372 EQATENGQDID
-383 ISKGRFI
+383 ISRGRFT
-390 AAMVENK
+390 AAMVEHK
-397 GLYEATKDGMFFD
+397 GLYEATKDSMIFD
-410 INGDLSTNAAENLK
+410 IDGDLSTNAAENFK
-424 TLRADTKV
+424 TLKADTKV
-432 SEEQMQRLDLEVK
+432 SDEQMQQLDLEVK

-463 LQLMIESRAIIAS
+463 LQLMLESRAIIAS

-491 NNAGKKPTS
+491 ENGGKKPLKS
-500 KRGWLQKAFHGTTT
+500 GWFSQSGKLNTDKFFTT
-514 RGIEKLSTD
+514 
-523 FVGKN
+523 
-528 ATFHGWGLYFG
+528 
-539 SKKLASAYAE
+539 
-549 NPDYEKRYIVQSRVG
+549 
-564 KYKGAN
+564 
-570 RDWVNANN
+570 
-578 GQSLPT
+578 
-584 DSPIAR
+584 
-590 ALSFLTSREDGQT
+590 
-603 KNQKQILEIAKKELQ
+603 QIT
-618 DEGLPNEQIEK
+618 GN
-629 TLKII
+629 
-634 KENFNAKSVEDSS
+634 
-647 NEQGEILKVDIPE
+647 
-660 NENLLNFDKTVKEQS
+660 
-675 KYIRDILNKLGYE
+675 
-688 DSLKAEDLYYQIA
+688 
-701 DELGS
+701 ELGS
-706 EKAASLFLNKNGI
+706 YRDLKDLRSKAINWYRTNLQGQKVKNSVLGEIRIGKGFSENDVGLTGSGRRKMSSTSAKAEKLLAVRYLKEIIEGGNFVTEAAAHKEKHSGENFYYIHSLLNVNG
-719 QGHYVTDLDEGP
+719 ENR
-731 TYVVYDDNVVK
+731 YVVVTV
-742 ILGKEQLPEHL
+742 
-753 PENFFADEAEFAKK
+753 
-767 YEEQQKEY
+767 
-775 AKKSAERER
+775 R
-784 ELGPYEEE
+784 ELNNKELVYYNHNVFTENEYKKTE
-792 IAEALDWLRDHEKN
+792 DALRPSDSAISNAGQYPKQQSSFKDSVTQKADVYKSQTIIN
-806 WLKVQNFINDV
+806 GTLKDKGMI
-817 NFYLAS
+817 S
-823 PENGADQY
+823 PMENGD
-831 GPSVKTTRNV
+831 
-841 ARELKQLQKDLV
+841 
-853 AGIDGEYTVATLW
+853 
-866 RDGWQQNGQTETK
+866 
-879 GQIRPQEDGSYIIDL
+879 YIITL
-894 FKGADASTVIHETG
+894 FKDADASTVIHETG

-919 ALDPSNTR
+919 IADPSNTR
-927 LANDAKILL
+927 LVKDAKILL
-936 EYGGMTMEQW
+936 EYGGMTLEQW
-946 KGASLDEKRA
+946 KSASLDEKRA

-971 GKAPSAGLKKAFER
+971 GKAPSAGLRKAFQR
-985 FSKWLTAIY
+985 FAKWLTAIY
-994 SKIARNENAADLTDD
+994 SKIARNENAADINDD

-1027 AQLNGMFN
+1027 AKLNGMFN
-1035 ELPSELTNKLPLEA
+1035 ELPSELTNKLPPEA

-1056 ISKAKEKAVDIL
+1056 ISKAKDKAVDIL

-1077 ANRRAEKEAYIEEIT
+1077 AERRAAKAAYIAEIT
-1092 PKIEEYIHAEKVNQ
+1092 PEIEELIHRDKVNQ
-1106 GRDLVAYHFGG
+1106 GRDLLAYHFGG
-1117 EREKNAAAF
+1117 EKEKNNPYF
-1126 KDVNGRAHANRPV
+1126 KDENGKAHANKPI

-1165 NDVLNDTKAAIN
+1165 NDVLQDTRAAIN
-1177 DRLNTIIEDLKNSIV
+1177 DRLNPIIEDLKNSIV

-1206 AEGYWTFEGESIDP
+1206 AEGYWTLEGKSIDP

-1266 EVNGKKKLSNK
+1266 EENGKKKLSNK
-1277 EIERIARDIYSGNDY
+1277 ELERIARDIYSGNDY
-1292 YGYDPEA
+1292 YEYDPEA
-1299 KMYEGNPEYEAEMQA
+1299 KMYEGNPEYEAEIQ
-1314 NKAELDELYRLK
+1314 NKKAELDELYRLK
-1326 ERLEKTPEGV
+1326 EKLEKTPEGV

-1364 SSGDEMAQDIISKP
+1364 SSGDEMAQDILSKP
-1378 SERQMVRNFINEA
+1378 SERQMVRNFVNEA

-1400 AERALAEEKAREALY
+1400 AERALTEEKAREALY

-1425 EQQIIE
+1425 EQQLIE
-1431 SYLNETVGRQE
+1431 SYLDEAVGRQE
-1442 SKQERMD
+1442 RKQERMN

-1455 QIAEVKA
+1455 QRAEVAA
-1462 KNIIQR
+1462 KNIIQS
-1468 MTVSDITKG
+1468 MTVDNIIKG

-1491 NAAKAIKDG
+1491 NAVKAIKDG
-1500 DLDAAMEYKRQQLI
+1500 DMDAAMEYKRQQLI

-1520 QALQIRGQV
+1520 QALQVRGQV

-1553 NQIAFIL
+1553 NQIASLL
-1560 ERMGIKRRGYDREGD
+1560 ERMGIKRRGYDRAGD
-1575 NQFLPAYVEEMREKC
+1575 NQFLLAYVEEMRSKC
-1590 GAIVDIP
+1590 GEIVDIP

-1603 SNDISSPDNLL
+1603 SNDISSPSNLL

-1650 KRDIMEHLRKLNDVY
+1650 KRDIMEHLRELDDVY
-1665 TPRLGGDRKKGF
+1665 TPRMGGDKKKGF
-1677 IKGFADRIKDYRN
+1677 IKGFADSIKNYRN

-1734 KLASALKSWEPDK
+1734 KLANALKKWEPDK
-1747 ATAKAHDADVY
+1747 ETAKAHDADVY

-1791 PVAAEN
+1791 PEGAKN

-1806 LVSKEQAIEMTRQN
+1806 LVSKEQAIEMTHQN
-1820 LVEFLSKY
+1820 IVEFLSKY

-1841 NAANAYYPQ
+1841 DAANAYYPQ

-1878 SVVYFKGG
+1878 SVVWFKGG

-1913 GSGISTM
+1913 GAGISTM

-1944 ITPIMDTIH
+1944 ITPIMNTIH

-1972 IFAELKAKLGEQNVR
+1972 IFAELKTKLGEQNVR

-1994 TCANP
+1994 ACANP

-2017 ALRRTATNGAIMLNF
+2017 ALRRTATNGAIMLNL
-2032 KTAAQNFSNIL
+2032 KTAVQNFSNIL

-2059 AMSRAFSGQG
+2059 AMSRAFTGQG

-2099 RNDLNPVERNTLKYG
+2099 RKDLNPVERNTLKYG

-2122 MMTAKPVFA
+2122 MLTAKPVFA

-2138 NEGASEQAAIDFA
+2138 NEGASEQVAIDFA

-2164 QDVSSLQRGSRLFRL
+2164 QDVSSLQRGSKLFRL

-2201 RNLWNN
+2201 RNLWND

-2225 LGACLMNVAIAE
+2225 LGACLLNVAIAE

-2306 AGDVVRGE
+2306 TGDVVRGE
-2314 KEASTLFEPTAYTIG
+2314 KEASTLIEPAAYTIG
-2329 AAFGVPGSVFNLIF
+2329 AAFGVPGGVFNLIF
-2343 NGYDIYDGTMD
+2343 NGIDIYDGTMD

-2359 IMSRRPKNERKPEEQ
+2359 IMGRRPKNERKPEEQ
-2374 LEKEREKY
+2374 LELEKEREKY

>member
-11 NRRVQEKQNW
+11 NQRVQEKQNW

-55 SRGFGTAVLN
+55 TRGFGTAVWN
-65 GLKSGVRGVLGAAKG
+65 GLKGSVRGVLGAAKG
-80 AIDSNIAEHKK
+80 AIDYNIAEHKK

-112 GIDSLQREEIKADSA
+112 GIDSLQREEVKADSA

-141 LAMQAAVTAATG
+141 LAVQMAVTAATG
-153 GTAGAIYMGTTIAGD
+153 GTAGAVYMGTTIAGD

-180 ERAMQASLMNAPFQA
+180 ERAAQASLMNAPFQA

-204 IMSKLP
+204 IMAKLP

-217 KLGEVLKAGFEEGI
+217 KLGEVLKSGFEEGI

-251 ATAESMLAKWGENW
+251 ATPESMVAKWGENW

-280 ILGGSAK
+280 ILGGGAK
-287 ELHIIT
+287 GLHIIAD
-293 NSVGRKV
+293 SVQRKV
-300 SEKITEVKKEQLVAD
+300 GEKITDVKKEQLVAD

-343 VQAADLNALKQQTNG
+343 VQAADLNAFKQQTNG

-397 GLYEATKDGMFFD
+397 GLYEATKDGMLFD

-424 TLRADTKV
+424 TLRADTRA

-500 KRGWLQKAFHGTTT
+500 KRGWLQKAWNK
-514 RGIEKLSTD
+514 RGWKQND
-523 FVGKN
+523 
-528 ATFHGWGLYFG
+528 
-539 SKKLASAYAE
+539 SA
-549 NPDYEKRYIVQSRVG
+549 
-564 KYKGAN
+564 
-570 RDWVNANN
+570 
-578 GQSLPT
+578 
-584 DSPIAR
+584 
-590 ALSFLTSREDGQT
+590 
-603 KNQKQILEIAKKELQ
+603 
-618 DEGLPNEQIEK
+618 
-629 TLKII
+629 
-634 KENFNAKSVEDSS
+634 
-647 NEQGEILKVDIPE
+647 
-660 NENLLNFDKTVKEQS
+660 
-675 KYIRDILNKLGYE
+675 
-688 DSLKAEDLYYQIA
+688 
-701 DELGS
+701 
-706 EKAASLFLNKNGI
+706 
-719 QGHYVTDLDEGP
+719 
-731 TYVVYDDNVVK
+731 
-742 ILGKEQLPEHL
+742 
-753 PENFFADEAEFAKK
+753 
-767 YEEQQKEY
+767 
-775 AKKSAERER
+775 
-784 ELGPYEEE
+784 
-792 IAEALDWLRDHEKN
+792 
-806 WLKVQNFINDV
+806 
-817 NFYLAS
+817 
-823 PENGADQY
+823 
-831 GPSVKTTRNV
+831 
-841 ARELKQLQKDLV
+841 
-853 AGIDGEYTVATLW
+853 ID
-866 RDGWQQNGQTETK
+866 K

-894 FKGADASTVIHETG
+894 FHGADASTVIHETG

-919 ALDPSNTR
+919 ALDQSNTR

-946 KGASLDEKRA
+946 KSASLDEKRA
-956 AHEKLAEGFETYIME
+956 AHEKFAEGFETYIME

-985 FSKWLTAIY
+985 FAKWLTAIY
-994 SKIARNENAADLTDD
+994 SKIARNENAAELTDD
-1009 VRGVFDRML
+1009 VRGVLDRML

-1035 ELPSELTNKLPLEA
+1035 ELPSELTSKLPLEA

-1068 TREMMKNFN
+1068 TKEMMKNFN
-1077 ANRRAEKEAYIEEIT
+1077 ANRRAEKAAYIKEIT

-1126 KDVNGRAHANRPV
+1126 KDENGRAHANRPV

-1144 ANPSIIAR
+1144 ANPSIVAR

-1206 AEGYWTFEGESIDP
+1206 AEGYWTLEGESIDP

-1277 EIERIARDIYSGNDY
+1277 EIERIARDIYSGNNY

-1364 SSGDEMAQDIISKP
+1364 SSGDEMAQDILSKP
-1378 SERQMVRNFINEA
+1378 SERQMVRERVNEA

-1431 SYLNETVGRQE
+1431 SYLNEAVGRQE
-1442 SKQERMD
+1442 SKRERMD

-1455 QIAEVKA
+1455 QMAEVKA

-1468 MTVSDITKG
+1468 MTVSDIIKG

-1520 QALQIRGQV
+1520 QALQVRGQV

-1553 NQIAFIL
+1553 NQIATLL

-1575 NQFLPAYVEEMREKC
+1575 NQFLPAYVEEMRGKC
-1590 GAIVDIP
+1590 GEIVDIP

-1603 SNDISSPDNLL
+1603 SNDISSPSNLL

-1638 SKMSK
+1638 SKMTK

-1650 KRDIMEHLRKLNDVY
+1650 KRDIMEHLRELNDVY

-1726 TMTWEYQD
+1726 NMTWEYQD
-1734 KLASALKSWEPDK
+1734 KLANALKKWEPDE
-1747 ATAKAHDADVY
+1747 ATAKEHDADVY

-1806 LVSKEQAIEMTRQN
+1806 LVSKEQAIEMTHQN

-1913 GSGISTM
+1913 GAGISTM

-1944 ITPIMDTIH
+1944 ITPIINTIH

-1972 IFAELKAKLGEQNVR
+1972 IFAELKTKLGEQNVR

-2005 AQAEELFSKTAD
+2005 AQAEELLSKTAD
-2017 ALRRTATNGAIMLNF
+2017 ALRRTATNGAIMLNL

-2048 VEGFTHADAFR
+2048 VEGFTHADAIR
-2059 AMSRAFSGQG
+2059 AMSRAFTGQG

-2099 RNDLNPVERNTLKYG
+2099 RKDLNVVERNTLKYG

-2122 MMTAKPVFA
+2122 MLTAKPVFA

-2201 RNLWNN
+2201 RNLWND

-2225 LGACLMNVAIAE
+2225 LGACFMNVAIAE

-2295 LLDKGLTVARR
+2295 LLDKGLTAARR
-2306 AGDVVRGE
+2306 TGDVVRGE
-2314 KEASTLFEPTAYTIG
+2314 KEASTLFEPAAYTIG

-2343 NGYDIYDGTMD
+2343 NGYDIYNGTMD
-2354 AELAD
+2354 LELAD

>member
-1 MELAELDKEF
+1 MYPEEFTEGFGNEQTNLAEDFQK
-11 NRRVQEKQNW
+11 RKAAGVM
-21 YNGGYARDV
+21 GGTFRPI
-30 QSNLTPPEVFGFIE
+30 QSNLPIAQYQSFVN
-44 EQDAAQQEAAE
+44 EQVLAQQEAAE
-55 SRGFGTAVLN
+55 SRGFGTAALN
-65 GLKSGVRGVLGAAKG
+65 GLKGGVRGLLGAAKG
-80 AIDSNIAEHKK
+80 MIDANIAEHKK

-103 YGVTESLQS
+103 YGVSDTLQF
-112 GIDSLQREEIKADSA
+112 GIDNLQREEIKADSA
-127 AGQLMYDLTEGAVQ
+127 AGQLVYDLTEGAVQ

-153 GTAGAIYMGTTIAGD
+153 GTAGAVYMGATIAGD

-180 ERAMQASLMNAPFQA
+180 ERAAQASLMNAPFQA

-287 ELHIIT
+287 GLHIIT

-343 VQAADLNALKQQTNG
+343 VQAADLNAFKQQTNG
-358 AKLVETLGV
+358 TKLMETLGV
-367 TDEQI
+367 TEEQI

-383 ISKGRFI
+383 ISKGRFVS
-390 AAMVENK
+390 AMVENK
-397 GLYEATKDGMFFD
+397 GLYEATKDGMLFD
-410 INGDLSTNAAENLK
+410 IDGDLSVNAAENLK

-432 SEEQMQRLDLEVK
+432 SEEQMQQLDLEVK

-463 LQLMIESRAIIAS
+463 LQLMVESRAIIAS

-500 KRGWLQKAFHGTTT
+500 KPGWLQKAWNK
-514 RGIEKLSTD
+514 RGWKQND
-523 FVGKN
+523 
-528 ATFHGWGLYFG
+528 
-539 SKKLASAYAE
+539 SA
-549 NPDYEKRYIVQSRVG
+549 
-564 KYKGAN
+564 
-570 RDWVNANN
+570 
-578 GQSLPT
+578 
-584 DSPIAR
+584 
-590 ALSFLTSREDGQT
+590 
-603 KNQKQILEIAKKELQ
+603 
-618 DEGLPNEQIEK
+618 
-629 TLKII
+629 
-634 KENFNAKSVEDSS
+634 
-647 NEQGEILKVDIPE
+647 
-660 NENLLNFDKTVKEQS
+660 
-675 KYIRDILNKLGYE
+675 
-688 DSLKAEDLYYQIA
+688 
-701 DELGS
+701 
-706 EKAASLFLNKNGI
+706 
-719 QGHYVTDLDEGP
+719 
-731 TYVVYDDNVVK
+731 
-742 ILGKEQLPEHL
+742 
-753 PENFFADEAEFAKK
+753 
-767 YEEQQKEY
+767 
-775 AKKSAERER
+775 
-784 ELGPYEEE
+784 
-792 IAEALDWLRDHEKN
+792 
-806 WLKVQNFINDV
+806 
-817 NFYLAS
+817 
-823 PENGADQY
+823 
-831 GPSVKTTRNV
+831 
-841 ARELKQLQKDLV
+841 
-853 AGIDGEYTVATLW
+853 ID
-866 RDGWQQNGQTETK
+866 K

-894 FKGADASTVIHETG
+894 FHGADASTVIHETG

-927 LANDAKILL
+927 LANDAKVLL
-936 EYGGMTMEQW
+936 EYGGMTIEQW
-946 KGASLDEKRA
+946 KGASLEEKRN

-994 SKIARNENAADLTDD
+994 SKIARSENAAELTDD

-1035 ELPSELTNKLPLEA
+1035 ELPSELTSKLPLEA

-1056 ISKAKEKAVDIL
+1056 ISKAKDKAVDIL

-1077 ANRRAEKEAYIEEIT
+1077 ANRRAEKEAYIKEIT
-1092 PKIEEYIHAEKVNQ
+1092 PKAEEYIHAEKVNQ

-1126 KDVNGRAHANRPV
+1126 KEDANGRAHANRPV

-1277 EIERIARDIYSGNDY
+1277 EIKRIARDIYSGNDY

-1299 KMYEGNPEYEAEMQA
+1299 KMYEGNPEYEAEMQT

-1336 DLVEMSKRSALSDEQ
+1336 DLVQMSKRSALSDEQ
-1351 RVLFETIAEEVGY
+1351 RVLFEAIAEEVGY

-1378 SERQMVRNFINEA
+1378 SERQMVRNFVNEA

-1425 EQQIIE
+1425 EHQIIE
-1431 SYLNETVGRQE
+1431 SYLNEAVGRQE
-1442 SKQERMD
+1442 SKRERMD

-1455 QIAEVKA
+1455 QMAEVKA

-1491 NAAKAIKDG
+1491 NAVKAIKDG
-1500 DLDAAMEYKRQQLI
+1500 DMDAAMEYKRQQLI

-1520 QALQIRGQV
+1520 QALQVRGKV

-1553 NQIAFIL
+1553 NQIATLL

-1575 NQFLPAYVEEMREKC
+1575 NQFLPAYVEEMRSKC
-1590 GAIVDIP
+1590 GDIVDIP

-1650 KRDIMEHLRKLNDVY
+1650 KRDIMEHLRELNDVY

-1734 KLASALKSWEPDK
+1734 KLANALKNWEPDE

-1806 LVSKEQAIEMTRQN
+1806 LISKEQAIEMTRQN
-1820 LVEFLSKY
+1820 LVEFLGKY

-1841 NAANAYYPQ
+1841 DAANAYYPQ

-1913 GSGISTM
+1913 GAGISTM

-1972 IFAELKAKLGEQNVR
+1972 IFAELKTKLGEQNVR

-2005 AQAEELFSKTAD
+2005 AQAEELLSKTAD
-2017 ALRRTATNGAIMLNF
+2017 ALRRTATNGAIMLNL
-2032 KTAAQNFSNIL
+2032 KTAVQNFSNIL

-2099 RNDLNPVERNTLKYG
+2099 RKDLNVVERNTLKYG

-2122 MMTAKPVFA
+2122 MLTAKPVFA

-2201 RNLWNN
+2201 RNLWND
-2207 GEKKEM
+2207 GEKKEL

-2306 AGDVVRGE
+2306 VGDVTRGE
-2314 KEASTLFEPTAYTIG
+2314 KEASTLIEPAAYTLG
-2329 AAFGVPGSVFNLIF
+2329 AALSVPGSVFNLIF
-2343 NGYDIYDGTMD
+2343 NGSDIYDGTMD
-2354 AELAD
+2354 LELAD

>member
-11 NRRVQEKQNW
+11 NQRVQEKQNW

-44 EQDAAQQEAAE
+44 EQKTAQQEAAE
-55 SRGFGTAVLN
+55 TRGFGTAVWN
-65 GLKSGVRGVLGAAKG
+65 GLKGSVRGVLGAAKG
-80 AIDSNIAEHKK
+80 AIDYNIAEHKK

-141 LAMQAAVTAATG
+141 LAMQMAVTAATG

-204 IMSKLP
+204 IMAKLP

-217 KLGEVLKAGFEEGI
+217 KLGEVLKSGFEEGI

-251 ATAESMLAKWGENW
+251 ATPESMVAKWGENW

-287 ELHIIT
+287 GLHIIT
-293 NSVGRKV
+293 DSVSRKV
-300 SEKITEVKKEQLVAD
+300 GEKITEVKKEQLVAD
-315 AERVAN
+315 AERVAK
-321 SGINPEYAAALID
+321 SGVNPEYAAALID

-343 VQAADLNALKQQTNG
+343 VQATDLNALKQQTNG

-372 EQAAENGQDID
+372 EQAAEDGQDID

-397 GLYEATKDGMFFD
+397 GLYEATKDGMIFD

-424 TLRADTKV
+424 TLRTDMKA
-432 SEEQMQRLDLEVK
+432 SEEQMQQLDLEVK
-445 NVVDSAI
+445 AVVNSAI
-452 AAGMNKAHAEN
+452 AAGMGKQHAEN
-463 LQLMIESRAIIAS
+463 LRLMLESRAIIAN
-476 PENPAAWLQKNKLRF
+476 PENPAVWLQKNKLRF
-491 NNAGKKPTS
+491 EDGGKAKQKNGWFS
-500 KRGWLQKAFHGTTT
+500 KGGVLKKEQFYTTNITGNEMGHYSDLKSLQKKAFAWYRDNLQGTSVHNSVLGDIRIDKGYQENNIKFGASGRKKMEHTSAKK
-514 RGIEKLSTD
+514 EKLFALRYLREIIENGN
-523 FVGKN
+523 FVTEAAPQKEKHSDEN
-528 ATFHGWGLYFG
+528 FYYIH
-539 SKKLASAYAE
+539 SAL
-549 NPDYEKRYIVQSRVG
+549 NVNGEKRYVVVTVREHNDKSLSYYNHNVFNESEYKKIEDAFKPSGSEQFKAQPSISNKTSSFADSVSQKADNYKQQKIV
-564 KYKGAN
+564 
-570 RDWVNANN
+570 N
-578 GQSLPT
+578 G
-584 DSPIAR
+584 
-590 ALSFLTSREDGQT
+590 
-603 KNQKQILEIAKKELQ
+603 
-618 DEGLPNEQIEK
+618 
-629 TLKII
+629 TLK
-634 KENFNAKSVEDSS
+634 
-647 NEQGEILKVDIPE
+647 
-660 NENLLNFDKTVKEQS
+660 DKGM
-675 KYIRDILNKLGYE
+675 I
-688 DSLKAEDLYYQIA
+688 
-701 DELGS
+701 
-706 EKAASLFLNKNGI
+706 
-719 QGHYVTDLDEGP
+719 
-731 TYVVYDDNVVK
+731 
-742 ILGKEQLPEHL
+742 
-753 PENFFADEAEFAKK
+753 
-767 YEEQQKEY
+767 
-775 AKKSAERER
+775 
-784 ELGPYEEE
+784 
-792 IAEALDWLRDHEKN
+792 
-806 WLKVQNFINDV
+806 
-817 NFYLAS
+817 S
-823 PENGADQY
+823 PMD
-831 GPSVKTTRNV
+831 
-841 ARELKQLQKDLV
+841 
-853 AGIDGEYTVATLW
+853 
-866 RDGWQQNGQTETK
+866 
-879 GQIRPQEDGSYIIDL
+879 DGSYVITL
-894 FKGADASTVIHETG
+894 FKDADASTVIHETG
-908 HYFVDTMINEA
+908 HYFVDTMIKEA
-919 ALDPSNTR
+919 IADPSNKR
-927 LANDAKILL
+927 LVRDAKILL

-946 KGASLDEKRA
+946 QNASIDEKRA
-956 AHEKLAEGFETYIME
+956 AHEKFAEAFETYLME
-971 GKAPSAGLKKAFER
+971 GKSPSVSLRGVFQR

-994 SKIARNENAADLTDD
+994 SKIARSENAAELTDD

-1035 ELPSELTNKLPLEA
+1035 ELPSELTSKLPLEA

-1068 TREMMKNFN
+1068 TKEMMKDFN
-1077 ANRRAEKEAYIEEIT
+1077 AKRRAEKAAYIKEIT
-1092 PKIEEYIHAEKVNQ
+1092 PQIEEYIHAEKVNQ

-1126 KDVNGRAHANRPV
+1126 KDENGRVHANRPI

-1206 AEGYWTFEGESIDP
+1206 AEGYWTLEGESIDP

-1336 DLVEMSKRSALSDEQ
+1336 DLVQMSKRSALSDEQ

-1364 SSGDEMAQDIISKP
+1364 SSGDEMAQDILSKP
-1378 SERQMVRNFINEA
+1378 SERQMVRERVNEA

-1431 SYLNETVGRQE
+1431 SYLNEAVGRQE
-1442 SKQERMD
+1442 SKRERMD

-1455 QIAEVKA
+1455 QMAEVKA
-1462 KNIIQR
+1462 RNIIQR

-1477 NGRKFMLAERRAAA
+1477 NGRKFMFAERRAAA

-1520 QALQIRGQV
+1520 QALQVRGQV

-1553 NQIAFIL
+1553 NQIAFLL

-1575 NQFLPAYVEEMREKC
+1575 NQFLPAYVEEMRDKC

-1650 KRDIMEHLRKLNDVY
+1650 KRDIMEHLRELNDVY

-1734 KLASALKSWEPDK
+1734 KLASALKNWEPDE

-1806 LVSKEQAIEMTRQN
+1806 LVSKEQAIEMTHQN
-1820 LVEFLSKY
+1820 LVEFLSKH

-1841 NAANAYYPQ
+1841 DAANAYYPQ

-1913 GSGISTM
+1913 GAGISTM

-1972 IFAELKAKLGEQNVR
+1972 IFAELKTKLGEQNVR

-2005 AQAEELFSKTAD
+2005 AQAEELLSKTAD
-2017 ALRRTATNGAIMLNF
+2017 ALRRTATNGAIMLNL

-2085 RMETPDVALNDIKN
+2085 RMEMPDVALSDIKN
-2099 RNDLNPVERNTLKYG
+2099 RKDLNVVERNALKYG

-2122 MMTAKPVFA
+2122 MLTAKPVFA

-2201 RNLWNN
+2201 RNLWND

-2295 LLDKGLTVARR
+2295 LLDKGLTAARR
-2306 AGDVVRGE
+2306 TGDVVRGE

-2343 NGYDIYDGTMD
+2343 NGYDIYDGTMEF
-2354 AELAD
+2354 ELAD

-2374 LEKEREKY
+2374 LEKEKEKY

>member
-1 MELAELDKEF
+1 MELAELNKEF
-11 NRRVQEKQNW
+11 SQRVQEKQNW

-44 EQDAAQQEAAE
+44 EQKTAQQEAAE
-55 SRGFGTAVLN
+55 SRGFGTAALN
-65 GLKSGVRGVLGAAKG
+65 GLKGSVRGLLGAAK
-80 AIDSNIAEHKK
+80 ALVDNNIAEHEK
-91 NDPNYRPVNDWA
+91 NDPNYRP
-103 YGVTESLQS
+103 YGDFSGTLQS
-112 GIDSLQREEIKADSA
+112 GIDYLQREEVKADSA
-127 AGQLMYDLTEGAVQ
+127 AGQLVYDLTEGAVQ

-153 GTAGAIYMGTTIAGD
+153 GTAGAVYMGANIAGD
-168 QYLELRKEGVDA
+168 QYIELRKEGVDA
-180 ERAMQASLMNAPFQA
+180 ERAALAGLMNAPFQA

-280 ILGGSAK
+280 ILGGGAK
-287 ELHIIT
+287 GLHIIT
-293 NSVGRKV
+293 DSVQRKV
-300 SEKITEVKKEQLVAD
+300 GEKITDVKKEQLVAD
-315 AERVAN
+315 AERVAK
-321 SGINPEYAAALID
+321 SGVNPEYAAALID

-343 VQAADLNALKQQTNG
+343 VQATDLNALKQQTNG

-367 TDEQI
+367 TEEQI

-397 GLYEATKDGMFFD
+397 GLYEATKDGMLFD

-432 SEEQMQRLDLEVK
+432 SEEQMQQLDLEVK

-452 AAGMNKAHAEN
+452 TAGMNKAHAEN

-500 KRGWLQKAFHGTTT
+500 KRGWLQKAWNK
-514 RGIEKLSTD
+514 RGWKQND
-523 FVGKN
+523 
-528 ATFHGWGLYFG
+528 
-539 SKKLASAYAE
+539 SA
-549 NPDYEKRYIVQSRVG
+549 
-564 KYKGAN
+564 
-570 RDWVNANN
+570 
-578 GQSLPT
+578 
-584 DSPIAR
+584 
-590 ALSFLTSREDGQT
+590 
-603 KNQKQILEIAKKELQ
+603 
-618 DEGLPNEQIEK
+618 
-629 TLKII
+629 
-634 KENFNAKSVEDSS
+634 
-647 NEQGEILKVDIPE
+647 
-660 NENLLNFDKTVKEQS
+660 
-675 KYIRDILNKLGYE
+675 
-688 DSLKAEDLYYQIA
+688 
-701 DELGS
+701 
-706 EKAASLFLNKNGI
+706 
-719 QGHYVTDLDEGP
+719 
-731 TYVVYDDNVVK
+731 
-742 ILGKEQLPEHL
+742 
-753 PENFFADEAEFAKK
+753 
-767 YEEQQKEY
+767 
-775 AKKSAERER
+775 
-784 ELGPYEEE
+784 
-792 IAEALDWLRDHEKN
+792 
-806 WLKVQNFINDV
+806 
-817 NFYLAS
+817 
-823 PENGADQY
+823 
-831 GPSVKTTRNV
+831 
-841 ARELKQLQKDLV
+841 
-853 AGIDGEYTVATLW
+853 ID
-866 RDGWQQNGQTETK
+866 K

-894 FKGADASTVIHETG
+894 FHGADASTVIHETG

-927 LANDAKILL
+927 LANDAKVLL
-936 EYGGMTMEQW
+936 EYGGMTIEQW
-946 KGASLDEKRA
+946 KGANLEEKRN
-956 AHEKLAEGFETYIME
+956 AHEKLAEAFETYIME

-1018 ASQEEIEMQ
+1018 ASREEIEMQ

-1035 ELPSELTNKLPLEA
+1035 ELPSELTSKLPLEA

-1068 TREMMKNFN
+1068 TKEMMKDFN
-1077 ANRRAEKEAYIEEIT
+1077 AKRRAEKGAFIREIT
-1092 PKIEEYIHAEKVNQ
+1092 PQIEEYVHAEKVNQ

-1126 KDVNGRAHANRPV
+1126 KDENGRAHANRPV

-1165 NDVLNDTKAAIN
+1165 NEVLQDTKAAID
-1177 DRLNTIIEDLKNSIV
+1177 DRLNPIV
-1192 EYNESLRDAWAQGG
+1192 EELNSGVDEYFSALAEETDTRVNGTPGRWELRGEKNLFSTYAADAQMESDRVDPTWMEQQYQENGKWTRDALAR
-1206 AEGYWTFEGESIDP
+1206 AE
-1220 TIIKDYVKANGG
+1220 A
-1232 KYDDNV
+1232 
-1238 RAKLER
+1238 
-1244 DGYVFHPADEEV
+1244 DGYVFVPA
-1256 SGGNWYRNYV
+1256 SASLGKTNWYANYV
-1266 EVNGKKKLSNK
+1266 DSLDAKHQFYVNKYRQRPAKYLLMEIAEDVYRGQNRYEILSEEEAQYGSTERDQYYK
-1277 EIERIARDIYSGNDY
+1277 EQ
-1292 YGYDPEA
+1292 A
-1299 KMYEGNPEYEAEMQA
+1299 K
-1314 NKAELDELYRLK
+1314 ELDDLRARVKY
-1326 ERLEKTPEGV
+1326 LEENPEGV

-1364 SSGDEMAQDIISKP
+1364 SSGDEMAQDILSKP
-1378 SERQMVRNFINEA
+1378 SERQMVRNFVNEA

-1431 SYLNETVGRQE
+1431 SYLNEAVGRQE
-1442 SKQERMD
+1442 SKRERMN

-1462 KNIIQR
+1462 RNIIQS
-1468 MTVSDITKG
+1468 MTVDDIIKG

-1491 NAAKAIKDG
+1491 NAVKAIKDG
-1500 DLDAAMEYKRQQLI
+1500 DMDAAMEYKRQQLL

-1520 QALQIRGQV
+1520 QTLQIRGKV

-1603 SNDISSPDNLL
+1603 SNDISSPENLL

-1650 KRDIMEHLRKLNDVY
+1650 KRDIMEHLRELNDVY

-1713 WYDTINHCADAEA
+1713 WYDTINHCADAET

-1734 KLASALKSWEPDK
+1734 KLANALKNWEPDE

-1806 LVSKEQAIEMTRQN
+1806 LVSKEQAIEMTHQN

-1841 NAANAYYPQ
+1841 DAANAYYPQ

-1913 GSGISTM
+1913 GAGISTM

-1944 ITPIMDTIH
+1944 ITPIINTIH

-1972 IFAELKAKLGEQNVR
+1972 IFAELKTKLGEQNVR

-2005 AQAEELFSKTAD
+2005 AQAEELLSKTAD
-2017 ALRRTATNGAIMLNF
+2017 ALRRTATNGAIMLNL

-2059 AMSRAFSGQG
+2059 AMSRAFTGQG

-2099 RNDLNPVERNTLKYG
+2099 RKDLNVVERNTLKYG

-2122 MMTAKPVFA
+2122 MLTAKPVFA

-2193 WDREYHIM
+2193 WDREYHIV
-2201 RNLWNN
+2201 RKLWND

-2295 LLDKGLTVARR
+2295 LLDKGLTAARR
-2306 AGDVVRGE
+2306 TGDVVRGE
-2314 KEASTLFEPTAYTIG
+2314 KEASALFEPTAYTIG

-2343 NGYDIYDGTMD
+2343 NGYDIYNGTMD

-2359 IMSRRPKNERKPEEQ
+2359 IMSRRPKSERKPEEQ
-2374 LEKEREKY
+2374 LEKEKEKY

>member
-1 MELAELDKEF
+1 MYPEEFTEGFGNEQTNLAEDFQK
-11 NRRVQEKQNW
+11 RKAAGVM
-21 YNGGYARDV
+21 GGTFRPI
-30 QSNLTPPEVFGFIE
+30 QSNLPIAQYQSFVN
-44 EQDAAQQEAAE
+44 EQVSAQQEAAE
-55 SRGFGTAVLN
+55 SRGFGTAALN
-65 GLKSGVRGVLGAAKG
+65 GLKGSVRGLLGAAKG
-80 AIDSNIAEHKK
+80 MIDANIAEHKK

-153 GTAGAIYMGTTIAGD
+153 GTAGAVYMGANIAGD

-251 ATAESMLAKWGENW
+251 ATAESMAAKWGENW

-287 ELHIIT
+287 GLHIIT

-358 AKLVETLGV
+358 AKLMETLGV
-367 TDEQI
+367 TEEQI
-372 EQAAENGQDID
+372 EQAAENGQDVD
-383 ISKGRFI
+383 ISKGRFV

-397 GLYEATKDGMFFD
+397 GLYEATKDGMLFD
-410 INGDLSTNAAENLK
+410 IDGDLSVNAAENLK

-432 SEEQMQRLDLEVK
+432 SEEQMQQLDLEVK

-500 KRGWLQKAFHGTTT
+500 KRGWLQKAWNK
-514 RGIEKLSTD
+514 RGWKQND
-523 FVGKN
+523 
-528 ATFHGWGLYFG
+528 
-539 SKKLASAYAE
+539 SA
-549 NPDYEKRYIVQSRVG
+549 
-564 KYKGAN
+564 
-570 RDWVNANN
+570 
-578 GQSLPT
+578 
-584 DSPIAR
+584 
-590 ALSFLTSREDGQT
+590 
-603 KNQKQILEIAKKELQ
+603 
-618 DEGLPNEQIEK
+618 
-629 TLKII
+629 
-634 KENFNAKSVEDSS
+634 
-647 NEQGEILKVDIPE
+647 
-660 NENLLNFDKTVKEQS
+660 
-675 KYIRDILNKLGYE
+675 
-688 DSLKAEDLYYQIA
+688 
-701 DELGS
+701 
-706 EKAASLFLNKNGI
+706 
-719 QGHYVTDLDEGP
+719 
-731 TYVVYDDNVVK
+731 
-742 ILGKEQLPEHL
+742 
-753 PENFFADEAEFAKK
+753 
-767 YEEQQKEY
+767 
-775 AKKSAERER
+775 
-784 ELGPYEEE
+784 
-792 IAEALDWLRDHEKN
+792 
-806 WLKVQNFINDV
+806 
-817 NFYLAS
+817 
-823 PENGADQY
+823 
-831 GPSVKTTRNV
+831 
-841 ARELKQLQKDLV
+841 
-853 AGIDGEYTVATLW
+853 ID
-866 RDGWQQNGQTETK
+866 K

-894 FKGADASTVIHETG
+894 FHGADASTVIHETG

-927 LANDAKILL
+927 LANDAKVLL
-936 EYGGMTMEQW
+936 EYGGMTIEQW
-946 KGASLDEKRA
+946 KGASLEEKRN
-956 AHEKLAEGFETYIME
+956 AHEKLAEAFETYIME

-994 SKIARNENAADLTDD
+994 SKIARNENAAELTDD

-1018 ASQEEIEMQ
+1018 ASREEIEMQ

-1035 ELPSELTNKLPLEA
+1035 ELPSELTSKLPLEV

-1056 ISKAKEKAVDIL
+1056 ISKAKDKAVDIL
-1068 TREMMKNFN
+1068 TKEMMKDFN
-1077 ANRRAEKEAYIEEIT
+1077 AKRRAEKEAYIKEIT
-1092 PKIEEYIHAEKVNQ
+1092 PKAEEFIHRDRVNQ
-1106 GRDLVAYHFGG
+1106 GRELVGEYFGKDQFKNNPRF
-1117 EREKNAAAF
+1117 REV
-1126 KDVNGRAHANRPV
+1126 DGMAHANKPSWVLR
-1139 KVHRD
+1139 K
-1144 ANPSIIAR
+1144 ANASAIAR

-1165 NDVLNDTKAAIN
+1165 NEVLQDTKAAID
-1177 DRLNTIIEDLKNSIV
+1177 DRLNPIIEELNSGVDEYFSALAEETDTRVNGTPGRWELRGEKNLFST
-1192 EYNESLRDAWAQGG
+1192 YAADAQMESGRVDPTWMEQQYQENGKWTRDALA
-1206 AEGYWTFEGESIDP
+1206 
-1220 TIIKDYVKANGG
+1220 
-1232 KYDDNV
+1232 
-1238 RAKLER
+1238 RAKA
-1244 DGYVFHPADEEV
+1244 DGYVFVPA
-1256 SGGNWYRNYV
+1256 SASLGKTNWYANYV
-1266 EVNGKKKLSNK
+1266 DSLDAKHKFYVNKYRQRPAKYLLR
-1277 EIERIARDIYSGNDY
+1277 EIAEDIYRGQNRYNILSEEEAQYGSTERDQY
-1292 YGYDPEA
+1292 YKEQA
-1299 KMYEGNPEYEAEMQA
+1299 K
-1314 NKAELDELYRLK
+1314 ELDDLRARVKY
-1326 ERLEKTPEGV
+1326 LEENPEGV

-1378 SERQMVRNFINEA
+1378 SERQMVRNFVNEA

-1431 SYLNETVGRQE
+1431 EELDNAIGKETDKRT
-1442 SKQERMD
+1442 SALR
-1449 MAKAMK
+1449 AKAMK
-1455 QIAEVKA
+1455 KLAEIKA
-1462 KNIIQR
+1462 KNIISKKY
-1468 MTVSDITKG
+1468 VSDIIKG
-1477 NGRKFMLAERRAAA
+1477 NGRQFMLAERRAAA
-1491 NAAKAIKDG
+1491 NAIKAIKDG
-1500 DLDAAMEYKRQQLI
+1500 YLDAAVEYKRQQLL

-1520 QALQIRGQV
+1520 QTLQIRGQV

-1553 NQIAFIL
+1553 NQIASLL

-1575 NQFLPAYVEEMREKC
+1575 NQFLPAYVEEMRGKC
-1590 GAIVDIP
+1590 GEIVDIP

-1603 SNDISSPDNLL
+1603 SNDISSPSNLL

-1665 TPRLGGDRKKGF
+1665 TPRMGGDKKKGF
-1677 IKGFADRIKDYRN
+1677 IKGFADHMKDYRN

-1713 WYDTINHCADAEA
+1713 WYDTLNHCADAEA

-1734 KLASALKSWEPDK
+1734 KLANALKKWEPDK

-1791 PVAAEN
+1791 PEGAGN

-1841 NAANAYYPQ
+1841 DAANAYYPQ

-1878 SVVYFKGG
+1878 SVAWFKGG

-1913 GSGISTM
+1913 GAGISTM

-1944 ITPIMDTIH
+1944 ITPIMNTIH

-1962 DFRKILNDAE
+1962 DFRKILNDAD
-1972 IFAELKAKLGEQNVR
+1972 IFAELKTKLGEENVR

-1994 TCANP
+1994 ACANP

-2017 ALRRTATNGAIMLNF
+2017 ALRRTATNGAIMLNL

-2099 RNDLNPVERNTLKYG
+2099 RKDLNPVERSTLKYG
-2114 ARLLGYTD
+2114 ARLVGYTD
-2122 MMTAKPVFA
+2122 MLTAKPVFA

-2138 NEGASEQAAIDFA
+2138 NEGASEQVAIDFA
-2151 NRVVRRTLGSSRM
+2151 NRVIRRTLGSSRM
-2164 QDVSSLQRGSRLFRL
+2164 QDVSSLQRGSKLFRL

-2201 RNLWNN
+2201 RNLWND

-2213 IERLIAFVSAKF
+2213 IERLIAFASAKF
-2225 LGACLMNVAIAE
+2225 LGACLLNVAIAE

-2306 AGDVVRGE
+2306 VGDVTRGE
-2314 KEASTLFEPTAYTIG
+2314 KEASALIEPAAYTLG
-2329 AAFGVPGSVFNLIF
+2329 AALGVPGSVFNLIF
-2343 NGYDIYDGTMD
+2343 NGSDIYDGTMD
-2354 AELAD
+2354 LELAD

-2374 LEKEREKY
+2374 LEREREKY

>member
-1 MELAELDKEF
+1 MELAELNKEF
-11 NRRVQEKQNW
+11 NQRVQEKQNW
-21 YNGGYARDV
+21 YNGGYARDI

-44 EQDAAQQEAAE
+44 EQKTAQQEAAE
-55 SRGFGTAVLN
+55 SRGFGTAALN
-65 GLKSGVRGVLGAAKG
+65 GLKGSVRGLLGAAKG
-80 AIDSNIAEHKK
+80 MIDANIAEHKK

-103 YGVTESLQS
+103 YGVSDTLQS
-112 GIDSLQREEIKADSA
+112 GIDNLQREEIKADSA
-127 AGQLMYDLTEGAVQ
+127 AGQLVYDLTEGAVQ

-153 GTAGAIYMGTTIAGD
+153 GTAGAVYMGATIAGD
-168 QYLELRKEGVDA
+168 QYLELSKEGVDA
-180 ERAMQASLMNAPFQA
+180 ERAAQAALMNAPFQA
-195 ALEKIGMGK
+195 MLEKIGMGK

-251 ATAESMLAKWGENW
+251 ATAESMAAKWGENW

-287 ELHIIT
+287 GLRVIT

-358 AKLVETLGV
+358 AKLMETLGV
-367 TDEQI
+367 TEEQI
-372 EQAAENGQDID
+372 EQAAENGQDVD
-383 ISKGRFI
+383 ISEGRFV

-397 GLYEATKDGMFFD
+397 GLYEATKDGMLFD
-410 INGDLSTNAAENLK
+410 IDGDLSVNAAENLK

-432 SEEQMQRLDLEVK
+432 SEEQMQQLDLEVK

-500 KRGWLQKAFHGTTT
+500 KRGWLQKAWNK
-514 RGIEKLSTD
+514 RGWKQND
-523 FVGKN
+523 
-528 ATFHGWGLYFG
+528 
-539 SKKLASAYAE
+539 SA
-549 NPDYEKRYIVQSRVG
+549 
-564 KYKGAN
+564 
-570 RDWVNANN
+570 
-578 GQSLPT
+578 
-584 DSPIAR
+584 
-590 ALSFLTSREDGQT
+590 
-603 KNQKQILEIAKKELQ
+603 
-618 DEGLPNEQIEK
+618 
-629 TLKII
+629 
-634 KENFNAKSVEDSS
+634 
-647 NEQGEILKVDIPE
+647 
-660 NENLLNFDKTVKEQS
+660 
-675 KYIRDILNKLGYE
+675 
-688 DSLKAEDLYYQIA
+688 
-701 DELGS
+701 
-706 EKAASLFLNKNGI
+706 
-719 QGHYVTDLDEGP
+719 
-731 TYVVYDDNVVK
+731 
-742 ILGKEQLPEHL
+742 
-753 PENFFADEAEFAKK
+753 
-767 YEEQQKEY
+767 
-775 AKKSAERER
+775 
-784 ELGPYEEE
+784 
-792 IAEALDWLRDHEKN
+792 
-806 WLKVQNFINDV
+806 
-817 NFYLAS
+817 
-823 PENGADQY
+823 
-831 GPSVKTTRNV
+831 
-841 ARELKQLQKDLV
+841 
-853 AGIDGEYTVATLW
+853 ID
-866 RDGWQQNGQTETK
+866 K

-894 FKGADASTVIHETG
+894 FHGADASTVIHETG

-927 LANDAKILL
+927 LANDAKVLL
-936 EYGGMTMEQW
+936 EYGGMTIEQW
-946 KGASLDEKRA
+946 KGASLEEKRN
-956 AHEKLAEGFETYIME
+956 AHEKLAEAFETYIME

-994 SKIARNENAADLTDD
+994 SKIARNENAAELTDD

-1018 ASQEEIEMQ
+1018 ASREEIEMQ

-1035 ELPSELTNKLPLEA
+1035 ELPSELTSKLPLEV

-1056 ISKAKEKAVDIL
+1056 ISKAKDKAVDIL
-1068 TREMMKNFN
+1068 AKEMMKDFN
-1077 ANRRAEKEAYIEEIT
+1077 AKRRAEKEAYIKEIT
-1092 PKIEEYIHAEKVNQ
+1092 PKAEEFIHRDRVNQ
-1106 GRDLVAYHFGG
+1106 GRELVGEYFGKDQFKNNPRF
-1117 EREKNAAAF
+1117 REV
-1126 KDVNGRAHANRPV
+1126 DGMAHANKPSWVLR
-1139 KVHRD
+1139 K
-1144 ANPSIIAR
+1144 ANASAIAR

-1165 NDVLNDTKAAIN
+1165 NEVLQDTKAAID
-1177 DRLNTIIEDLKNSIV
+1177 DRLNPIIEELNSGVDEYFSALAEETDTRVNGTPGRWELRGEKNLSST
-1192 EYNESLRDAWAQGG
+1192 YAADAQMESGRVDPTWMEQQYQENGRWTRDALA
-1206 AEGYWTFEGESIDP
+1206 
-1220 TIIKDYVKANGG
+1220 
-1232 KYDDNV
+1232 
-1238 RAKLER
+1238 RAKA
-1244 DGYVFHPADEEV
+1244 DGYVFVPA
-1256 SGGNWYRNYV
+1256 SASLGKTNWYANYV
-1266 EVNGKKKLSNK
+1266 DSLDAKHQFYVNKYRQRPAKYLLR
-1277 EIERIARDIYSGNDY
+1277 EIAEDIYRGQNRYNILSEEKAQYGSKERDQY
-1292 YGYDPEA
+1292 YKEQA
-1299 KMYEGNPEYEAEMQA
+1299 K
-1314 NKAELDELYRLK
+1314 ELDDLRAKVKY
-1326 ERLEKTPEGV
+1326 LEENPEGV

-1378 SERQMVRNFINEA
+1378 SERQMVRNFVNEA

-1431 SYLNETVGRQE
+1431 EELYNAIGKETDKRT
-1442 SKQERMD
+1442 SALR
-1449 MAKAMK
+1449 AKAMK
-1455 QIAEVKA
+1455 KLAEIKA
-1462 KNIIQR
+1462 KNNISKKY
-1468 MTVSDITKG
+1468 VSDIIKG
-1477 NGRKFMLAERRAAA
+1477 NGRQFMLAERRAAA
-1491 NAAKAIKDG
+1491 NAVKAIKDG
-1500 DLDAAMEYKRQQLI
+1500 YLDAAVEYKRQQLL

-1520 QALQIRGQV
+1520 QTLQIRGQV

-1553 NQIAFIL
+1553 NQIASLL

-1575 NQFLPAYVEEMREKC
+1575 NQFLPAYVEEMRGKC
-1590 GAIVDIP
+1590 GEIVDIP

-1603 SNDISSPDNLL
+1603 SNDISSPSNLL

-1665 TPRLGGDRKKGF
+1665 TPRMGGDKKKGF
-1677 IKGFADRIKDYRN
+1677 IKGFADHMKDYRN

-1713 WYDTINHCADAEA
+1713 WYDTLNHCADAEA

-1734 KLASALKSWEPDK
+1734 KLANALKKWEPDE

-1791 PVAAEN
+1791 PEGAGN

-1841 NAANAYYPQ
+1841 DAANAYYPQ

-1878 SVVYFKGG
+1878 SVVWFKGG

-1913 GSGISTM
+1913 GAGISTM

-1944 ITPIMDTIH
+1944 ITPIMNTIH

-1972 IFAELKAKLGEQNVR
+1972 IFAELKTKLGEQNVR

-1994 TCANP
+1994 ACANP

-2005 AQAEELFSKTAD
+2005 AQAEEIFSKTAD
-2017 ALRRTATNGAIMLNF
+2017 VLRRTATNGAIMLNL

-2099 RNDLNPVERNTLKYG
+2099 RKDLNVVERNTLKYG

-2122 MMTAKPVFA
+2122 MLTAKPVFA

-2138 NEGASEQAAIDFA
+2138 NEGASEQVAIDFA

-2164 QDVSSLQRGSRLFRL
+2164 QDVSSLQRGSKLFRL

-2193 WDREYHIM
+2193 WDREYHIV
-2201 RNLWNN
+2201 RNLWND

-2225 LGACLMNVAIAE
+2225 LGACLLNVAIAE

-2306 AGDVVRGE
+2306 AGDVARGE
-2314 KEASTLFEPTAYTIG
+2314 KDASTLLEPAAYTIG
-2329 AAFGVPGSVFNLIF
+2329 AAFGVPGGVFNLIF
-2343 NGYDIYDGTMD
+2343 NGIDIYDGTMD

-2359 IMSRRPKNERKPEEQ
+2359 IMGRRPKNERKPEEQ
-2374 LEKEREKY
+2374 LELEKEREKY

>member
-11 NRRVQEKQNW
+11 NQRVQEKQNW

-55 SRGFGTAVLN
+55 TRGFGTAVWN
-65 GLKSGVRGVLGAAKG
+65 GLKGSVRGVLGAAKG
-80 AIDSNIAEHKK
+80 AIDYNIAEHKK

-112 GIDSLQREEIKADSA
+112 GIDSLQREEVKADSA

-141 LAMQAAVTAATG
+141 LAVQMAVTAATG
-153 GTAGAIYMGTTIAGD
+153 GTAGAVYMGTTIAGD

-180 ERAMQASLMNAPFQA
+180 ERAAQASLMNAPFQA

-204 IMSKLP
+204 IMAKLP

-217 KLGEVLKAGFEEGI
+217 KLGEVLKSGFEEGI

-251 ATAESMLAKWGENW
+251 ATPESMVAKWGENW

-280 ILGGSAK
+280 ILGGGAK
-287 ELHIIT
+287 GLHIIAD
-293 NSVGRKV
+293 SVQRKV
-300 SEKITEVKKEQLVAD
+300 GEKITDVKKEQLVAD

-343 VQAADLNALKQQTNG
+343 VQAADLNAFKQQTNG

-397 GLYEATKDGMFFD
+397 GLYEATKDGMLFD

-424 TLRADTKV
+424 TLRADTRA

-500 KRGWLQKAFHGTTT
+500 KRGWLQKAWNK
-514 RGIEKLSTD
+514 RGWKQSD
-523 FVGKN
+523 
-528 ATFHGWGLYFG
+528 
-539 SKKLASAYAE
+539 SA
-549 NPDYEKRYIVQSRVG
+549 
-564 KYKGAN
+564 
-570 RDWVNANN
+570 
-578 GQSLPT
+578 
-584 DSPIAR
+584 
-590 ALSFLTSREDGQT
+590 
-603 KNQKQILEIAKKELQ
+603 
-618 DEGLPNEQIEK
+618 
-629 TLKII
+629 
-634 KENFNAKSVEDSS
+634 
-647 NEQGEILKVDIPE
+647 
-660 NENLLNFDKTVKEQS
+660 
-675 KYIRDILNKLGYE
+675 
-688 DSLKAEDLYYQIA
+688 
-701 DELGS
+701 
-706 EKAASLFLNKNGI
+706 
-719 QGHYVTDLDEGP
+719 
-731 TYVVYDDNVVK
+731 
-742 ILGKEQLPEHL
+742 
-753 PENFFADEAEFAKK
+753 
-767 YEEQQKEY
+767 
-775 AKKSAERER
+775 
-784 ELGPYEEE
+784 
-792 IAEALDWLRDHEKN
+792 
-806 WLKVQNFINDV
+806 
-817 NFYLAS
+817 
-823 PENGADQY
+823 
-831 GPSVKTTRNV
+831 
-841 ARELKQLQKDLV
+841 
-853 AGIDGEYTVATLW
+853 ID
-866 RDGWQQNGQTETK
+866 K

-894 FKGADASTVIHETG
+894 FHGADASTVIHETG

-946 KGASLDEKRA
+946 KSASLDEKRA

-971 GKAPSAGLKKAFER
+971 GKAPRAGLKKAFER
-985 FSKWLTAIY
+985 FAKWLTAIY

-1035 ELPSELTNKLPLEA
+1035 ELPSELTSKLPLEA

-1068 TREMMKNFN
+1068 TKEMMKNFN
-1077 ANRRAEKEAYIEEIT
+1077 ANRRAEKAAYIKEIT

-1126 KDVNGRAHANRPV
+1126 KDENGRAHANRPV

-1144 ANPSIIAR
+1144 ANPSIVAR

-1206 AEGYWTFEGESIDP
+1206 AEGYWTLEGESIDP

-1364 SSGDEMAQDIISKP
+1364 SSGDEMAQDILSKP
-1378 SERQMVRNFINEA
+1378 SERQMVRERVNEA

-1553 NQIAFIL
+1553 NQIASLL

-1575 NQFLPAYVEEMREKC
+1575 NQFLPAYVEEMRGKC
-1590 GAIVDIP
+1590 GEIVDIP

-1603 SNDISSPDNLL
+1603 SNDISSPSNLL

-1638 SKMSK
+1638 SKMTK

-1650 KRDIMEHLRKLNDVY
+1650 KRDIMEHLRELNDVY

-1726 TMTWEYQD
+1726 NMTWEYQD
-1734 KLASALKSWEPDK
+1734 KLANALKKWEPDE
-1747 ATAKAHDADVY
+1747 ATAKEHDADVY

-1806 LVSKEQAIEMTRQN
+1806 LVSKEQAIEMTHQN

-1913 GSGISTM
+1913 GAGISTM

-1944 ITPIMDTIH
+1944 ITPIINTIH

-1972 IFAELKAKLGEQNVR
+1972 IFAELKTKLGEQNVR

-2005 AQAEELFSKTAD
+2005 AQAEELLSKTAD
-2017 ALRRTATNGAIMLNF
+2017 ALRRAATNGAIMLNL
-2032 KTAAQNFSNIL
+2032 KTAVQNFSNIL

-2059 AMSRAFSGQG
+2059 AMSRAFTGQG

-2151 NRVVRRTLGSSRM
+2151 NRVIRRTLGSSRM

-2201 RNLWNN
+2201 RNLWND
-2207 GEKKEM
+2207 GEKKEL

-2329 AAFGVPGSVFNLIF
+2329 AAFGVSGSVFNLIF

>member
-1 MELAELDKEF
+1 MELAELNKEF
-11 NRRVQEKQNW
+11 NQRVQEKQNW
-21 YNGGYARDV
+21 YNGGYARDI

-44 EQDAAQQEAAE
+44 EQKTAQQEAAE
-55 SRGFGTAVLN
+55 TRGFGTAALN
-65 GLKSGVRGVLGAAKG
+65 GLKGGVRGLLGAAK
-80 AIDSNIAEHKK
+80 ALVDNNIAEHEK
-91 NDPNYRPVNDWA
+91 NDPNYRP
-103 YGVTESLQS
+103 YGDFSGTLQS
-112 GIDSLQREEIKADSA
+112 GIDYLQREEIKADSA
-127 AGQLMYDLTEGAVQ
+127 AGQLVYDLTEGAVQ

-153 GTAGAIYMGTTIAGD
+153 GTAGAVYMGANIAGD
-168 QYLELRKEGVDA
+168 QYIELRKEGVDA
-180 ERAMQASLMNAPFQA
+180 ERAALAGLMNAPFQA

-287 ELHIIT
+287 GLHIIT

-300 SEKITEVKKEQLVAD
+300 GEKITEVKKEQLVAD

-358 AKLVETLGV
+358 TKLMETLGV
-367 TDEQI
+367 TEEQI
-372 EQAAENGQDID
+372 KQAAENGQDID
-383 ISKGRFI
+383 ISRGRFV

-397 GLYEATKDGMFFD
+397 GLYEATENSMIFD

-432 SEEQMQRLDLEVK
+432 SEEQMQQLDLEVK

-500 KRGWLQKAFHGTTT
+500 KRGWLQKAWNK
-514 RGIEKLSTD
+514 RGWKQSD
-523 FVGKN
+523 
-528 ATFHGWGLYFG
+528 
-539 SKKLASAYAE
+539 SA
-549 NPDYEKRYIVQSRVG
+549 
-564 KYKGAN
+564 
-570 RDWVNANN
+570 
-578 GQSLPT
+578 
-584 DSPIAR
+584 
-590 ALSFLTSREDGQT
+590 
-603 KNQKQILEIAKKELQ
+603 
-618 DEGLPNEQIEK
+618 
-629 TLKII
+629 
-634 KENFNAKSVEDSS
+634 
-647 NEQGEILKVDIPE
+647 
-660 NENLLNFDKTVKEQS
+660 
-675 KYIRDILNKLGYE
+675 
-688 DSLKAEDLYYQIA
+688 
-701 DELGS
+701 
-706 EKAASLFLNKNGI
+706 
-719 QGHYVTDLDEGP
+719 
-731 TYVVYDDNVVK
+731 
-742 ILGKEQLPEHL
+742 
-753 PENFFADEAEFAKK
+753 
-767 YEEQQKEY
+767 
-775 AKKSAERER
+775 
-784 ELGPYEEE
+784 
-792 IAEALDWLRDHEKN
+792 
-806 WLKVQNFINDV
+806 
-817 NFYLAS
+817 
-823 PENGADQY
+823 
-831 GPSVKTTRNV
+831 
-841 ARELKQLQKDLV
+841 
-853 AGIDGEYTVATLW
+853 ID
-866 RDGWQQNGQTETK
+866 K

-894 FKGADASTVIHETG
+894 FHGADASTVIHETG

-946 KGASLDEKRA
+946 RNASLDEKRN
-956 AHEKLAEGFETYIME
+956 AHEKLAEAFETYIME

-1018 ASQEEIEMQ
+1018 ASREEIEMQ

-1035 ELPSELTNKLPLEA
+1035 ELPSELTSKLPLEV

-1056 ISKAKEKAVDIL
+1056 ISKAKDKAVDIL
-1068 TREMMKNFN
+1068 TKEMMKDFN
-1077 ANRRAEKEAYIEEIT
+1077 AKRRAEKEAYIKEIT
-1092 PKIEEYIHAEKVNQ
+1092 PKAEEFIHRDQVNQ
-1106 GRDLVAYHFGG
+1106 ARELVGEYFGKDQFKNNPRF
-1117 EREKNAAAF
+1117 RE
-1126 KDVNGRAHANRPV
+1126 VNGMAHANKPSWVLRKANA
-1139 KVHRD
+1139 KV
-1144 ANPSIIAR
+1144 IAR

-1165 NDVLNDTKAAIN
+1165 NEVLQDTKAAID
-1177 DRLNTIIEDLKNSIV
+1177 DRLNPIV
-1192 EYNESLRDAWAQGG
+1192 EELNSDVDEYFSALAEETDTRVNGTPGRWELRGEKNLFSTYAADAQMESGRVDPTRMEQQYQENGKWTRDALAR
-1206 AEGYWTFEGESIDP
+1206 AE
-1220 TIIKDYVKANGG
+1220 A
-1232 KYDDNV
+1232 
-1238 RAKLER
+1238 
-1244 DGYVFHPADEEV
+1244 DGYVFVPA
-1256 SGGNWYRNYV
+1256 SASLGKTNWYANYV
-1266 EVNGKKKLSNK
+1266 DSLDAKHQFYVNKYRQRPAKYLLREIAEDVYRGQNRYNILSEEEAQYGSTERDQYYK
-1277 EIERIARDIYSGNDY
+1277 EQ
-1292 YGYDPEA
+1292 A
-1299 KMYEGNPEYEAEMQA
+1299 K
-1314 NKAELDELYRLK
+1314 ELDDLRAKVKY
-1326 ERLEKTPEGV
+1326 LEENPEGV

-1364 SSGDEMAQDIISKP
+1364 SSGDEMAQDILSKP
-1378 SERQMVRNFINEA
+1378 SERQMVRNFVNEA

-1431 SYLNETVGRQE
+1431 EELYNAIGKETDKRT
-1442 SKQERMD
+1442 SALR
-1449 MAKAMK
+1449 AKAMK
-1455 QIAEVKA
+1455 KLAEIKA
-1462 KNIIQR
+1462 KNIISKKY
-1468 MTVSDITKG
+1468 VSDIIKG
-1477 NGRKFMLAERRAAA
+1477 NGRQFMLAERRAAA
-1491 NAAKAIKDG
+1491 NAVKAIKDG
-1500 DLDAAMEYKRQQLI
+1500 YLDAAVEYKRQQLL

-1520 QALQIRGQV
+1520 QTLQIRGQV

-1553 NQIAFIL
+1553 NQIASLL

-1575 NQFLPAYVEEMREKC
+1575 NQFLPAYVEEMRGKC
-1590 GAIVDIP
+1590 GEIVDIP

-1603 SNDISSPDNLL
+1603 SNDISSPSNLL

-1677 IKGFADRIKDYRN
+1677 IKGFADHMKDYRN

-1713 WYDTINHCADAEA
+1713 WYDTLNHCADAEA

-1734 KLASALKSWEPDK
+1734 KLANALKKWEPDK
-1747 ATAKAHDADVY
+1747 ATEKAHDADVY

-1791 PVAAEN
+1791 PEGAKN

-1806 LVSKEQAIEMTRQN
+1806 LVSKEQAVEMTHQN

-1841 NAANAYYPQ
+1841 DAANAYYPQ

-1878 SVVYFKGG
+1878 SAVWFKGG

-1913 GSGISTM
+1913 GAGISTM

-1944 ITPIMDTIH
+1944 ITPIMNTIH

-1972 IFAELKAKLGEQNVR
+1972 IFAELKTKLGEQNVR

-1994 TCANP
+1994 ACANP

-2017 ALRRTATNGAIMLNF
+2017 ALRRTATNGAIMLNL

-2099 RNDLNPVERNTLKYG
+2099 RKDLNVVERNTLKYG

-2122 MMTAKPVFA
+2122 MLTAKPVFA

-2138 NEGASEQAAIDFA
+2138 NEGASEQVAIDFA

-2164 QDVSSLQRGSRLFRL
+2164 QDVSSLQRGSKLFRL

-2201 RNLWNN
+2201 RNLWND

-2213 IERLIAFVSAKF
+2213 IERLIAFASAKF
-2225 LGACLMNVAIAE
+2225 LGACLLNVAIAE

-2306 AGDVVRGE
+2306 VGDVTRGE
-2314 KEASTLFEPTAYTIG
+2314 KEASTLIEPAAYTLG
-2329 AAFGVPGSVFNLIF
+2329 AALGVPGSVFNLIF
-2343 NGYDIYDGTMD
+2343 NGSDIYDGTMD
-2354 AELAD
+2354 LELAD

-2374 LEKEREKY
+2374 LEREREKY

>member
-1 MELAELDKEF
+1 MYPEEFTEGFGNEQTNLAEDFQK
-11 NRRVQEKQNW
+11 RKAAGVM
-21 YNGGYARDV
+21 GGTFRPI
-30 QSNLTPPEVFGFIE
+30 QSNLPIAQYQSFVN
-44 EQDAAQQEAAE
+44 EQVLAQQEAAE
-55 SRGFGTAVLN
+55 SRGFGTAALN
-65 GLKSGVRGVLGAAKG
+65 GLKGGVRGLLGAAKG
-80 AIDSNIAEHKK
+80 MIDANIAEHKK

-103 YGVTESLQS
+103 YGVSDTLQF
-112 GIDSLQREEIKADSA
+112 GIDNLQREEIKADSA
-127 AGQLMYDLTEGAVQ
+127 AGQLVYDLTEGAVQ

-153 GTAGAIYMGTTIAGD
+153 GTAGAVYMGATIAGD

-180 ERAMQASLMNAPFQA
+180 ERAAQASLMNAPFQA

-217 KLGEVLKAGFEEGI
+217 KLGEVLKTGFEEGI

-287 ELHIIT
+287 GLHIIT

-343 VQAADLNALKQQTNG
+343 VQAADLNAFKQQTNG
-358 AKLVETLGV
+358 TKLMETLGV
-367 TDEQI
+367 TEEQI

-383 ISKGRFI
+383 ISKGRFVS
-390 AAMVENK
+390 AMVENK
-397 GLYEATKDGMFFD
+397 GLYEATKGGMLFD
-410 INGDLSTNAAENLK
+410 IDGDLSVNAAENLK

-432 SEEQMQRLDLEVK
+432 SEEQMQQLDLEVK

-491 NNAGKKPTS
+491 ENGGKKPLKS
-500 KRGWLQKAFHGTTT
+500 GWRQTAFAYNFSSMKAFKDEIARTP
-514 RGIEKLSTD
+514 RERINKLSYKYHGANGGRYEIFGSNFGHID
-523 FVGKN
+523 KN
-528 ATFHGWGLYFG
+528 AHPLTDEQWDDVL
-539 SKKLASAYAE
+539 SKLDNADNIELTKIADKLGR
-549 NPDYEKRYIVQSRVG
+549 NGGIVVGQIVNGDLG
-564 KYKGAN
+564 KYGILLEVMK
-570 RDWVNANN
+570 N
-578 GQSLPT
+578 GRVFIT
-584 DSPIAR
+584 
-590 ALSFLTSREDGQT
+590 TSGVDGTPNMNVENWIKNIRGSQTLQHEAIKLNTGKMGQT
-603 KNQKQILEIAKKELQ
+603 SY
-618 DEGLPNEQIEK
+618 
-629 TLKII
+629 I
-634 KENFNAKSVEDSS
+634 KMI
-647 NEQGEILKVDIPE
+647 Q
-660 NENLLNFDKTVKEQS
+660 Q
-675 KYIRDILNKLGYE
+675 KLG
-688 DSLKAEDLYYQIA
+688 
-701 DELGS
+701 
-706 EKAASLFLNKNGI
+706 
-719 QGHYVTDLDEGP
+719 
-731 TYVVYDDNVVK
+731 VVK
-742 ILGKEQLPEHL
+742 NWYK
-753 PENFFADEAEFAKK
+753 
-767 YEEQQKEY
+767 QQDAITDK
-775 AKKSAERER
+775 
-784 ELGPYEEE
+784 GM
-792 IAEALDWLRDHEKN
+792 I
-806 WLKVQNFINDV
+806 
-817 NFYLAS
+817 S
-823 PENGADQY
+823 PM
-831 GPSVKTTRNV
+831 
-841 ARELKQLQKDLV
+841 
-853 AGIDGEYTVATLW
+853 
-866 RDGWQQNGQTETK
+866 
-879 GQIRPQEDGSYIIDL
+879 EDGSYIITL

-908 HYFVDTMINEA
+908 HYFVDTMIKEA
-919 ALDPSNTR
+919 IADPSNKR
-927 LANDAKILL
+927 LVRDAKILL

-946 KGASLDEKRA
+946 QNASIDERRA
-956 AHEKLAEGFETYIME
+956 AHEKFAEGFETYIME
-971 GKAPSAGLKKAFER
+971 GKAPSAGLRGVFQR

-994 SKIARNENAADLTDD
+994 SKIARSENAAELTDD

-1035 ELPSELTNKLPLEA
+1035 ELPSELTSKLPLEA

-1056 ISKAKEKAVDIL
+1056 ISKAKDKAVDIL

-1077 ANRRAEKEAYIEEIT
+1077 ANRRAEKEAYIKEIT
-1092 PKIEEYIHAEKVNQ
+1092 PKAEEYIHAEKVNQ

-1126 KDVNGRAHANRPV
+1126 KEDANGRAHANRPV

-1177 DRLNTIIEDLKNSIV
+1177 DRLNPIIEDLKNSIV

-1206 AEGYWTFEGESIDP
+1206 AEGYWTLEGENIDP

-1336 DLVEMSKRSALSDEQ
+1336 DLVQMSKRSALSDEQ

-1364 SSGDEMAQDIISKP
+1364 SSGDEMAQDILSKP
-1378 SERQMVRNFINEA
+1378 SERQMVRNFVNEA

-1425 EQQIIE
+1425 KQQIIE
-1431 SYLNETVGRQE
+1431 SYLNEAVGRQE
-1442 SKQERMD
+1442 SKRERMN

-1462 KNIIQR
+1462 RNIIQS
-1468 MTVSDITKG
+1468 MTVDDIIKG

-1491 NAAKAIKDG
+1491 NAVKVIKDG
-1500 DLDAAMEYKRQQLI
+1500 DMDAAMEYKRQQLI

-1520 QALQIRGQV
+1520 QALQVRGKV

-1553 NQIAFIL
+1553 NQIASLL

-1575 NQFLPAYVEEMREKC
+1575 NQFLPAYVEEMRSKC
-1590 GAIVDIP
+1590 GDIVDIP

-1603 SNDISSPDNLL
+1603 SNDISSPSNLL

-1643 EQTFAET
+1643 EQTFDET

-1677 IKGFADRIKDYRN
+1677 IKGFADHMKDYRN

-1713 WYDTINHCADAEA
+1713 WYDTLNHCADAEA

-1734 KLASALKSWEPDK
+1734 KLANALKKWEPDE

-1841 NAANAYYPQ
+1841 DAANAYYPQ

-1886 YFPLVRDSRKGS
+1886 YFPLVRDSRKGT

-1913 GSGISTM
+1913 GAGISTM

-1944 ITPIMDTIH
+1944 ITPIMNTIH

-1972 IFAELKAKLGEQNVR
+1972 IFAELKTKLGEQNVR

-1999 YSNKQA
+1999 YSNNQA
-2005 AQAEELFSKTAD
+2005 AQAEELLSKTAD
-2017 ALRRTATNGAIMLNF
+2017 ALRRTATNGAIMLNL

-2099 RNDLNPVERNTLKYG
+2099 RKDLNVVERNTLKYG

-2122 MMTAKPVFA
+2122 MLTAKPVFA

-2201 RNLWNN
+2201 RNLWND
-2207 GEKKEM
+2207 GEKKEL

-2295 LLDKGLTVARR
+2295 LLDKGLTAARR
-2306 AGDVVRGE
+2306 TGDVVRGE
-2314 KEASTLFEPTAYTIG
+2314 KEASTLIEPAAYTLG

-2343 NGYDIYDGTMD
+2343 NGYDIYNGTMD
-2354 AELAD
+2354 LELAD
-2359 IMSRRPKNERKPEEQ
+2359 IMGRRPKNERKPEEQ
-2374 LEKEREKY
+2374 LEKEKEKY

>member
-11 NRRVQEKQNW
+11 NQRVQEKQNW

-44 EQDAAQQEAAE
+44 EQKTAQQEAAE
-55 SRGFGTAVLN
+55 TRGFGTAVWN

-204 IMSKLP
+204 IMAKLP

-217 KLGEVLKAGFEEGI
+217 KLGEVLKSGFEEGI

-251 ATAESMLAKWGENW
+251 ATPESMVAKWGENW
-265 EQNVKEAGYSALLGS
+265 EQNVKEAGYSALLGG
-280 ILGGSAK
+280 ILGGGAK
-287 ELHIIT
+287 GLHIIT
-293 NSVGRKV
+293 DSVSRKV
-300 SEKITEVKKEQLVAD
+300 GEKITEVKKEQLVAD
-315 AERVAN
+315 AERVAK
-321 SGINPEYAAALID
+321 SGVNPEYAAALID

-343 VQAADLNALKQQTNG
+343 VQATDLNALKQQTNG

-367 TDEQI
+367 TEEQI

-383 ISKGRFI
+383 ISRGRFI

-397 GLYEATKDGMFFD
+397 GLYEATKDGMLFD

-424 TLRADTKV
+424 TLRTDMKV
-432 SEEQMQRLDLEVK
+432 SEEQMQQLDLEVK

-491 NNAGKKPTS
+491 NNAGKKPAS
-500 KRGWLQKAFHGTTT
+500 KRGWLQKAWNK
-514 RGIEKLSTD
+514 RGWKQSD
-523 FVGKN
+523 
-528 ATFHGWGLYFG
+528 
-539 SKKLASAYAE
+539 SA
-549 NPDYEKRYIVQSRVG
+549 
-564 KYKGAN
+564 
-570 RDWVNANN
+570 
-578 GQSLPT
+578 
-584 DSPIAR
+584 
-590 ALSFLTSREDGQT
+590 
-603 KNQKQILEIAKKELQ
+603 
-618 DEGLPNEQIEK
+618 
-629 TLKII
+629 
-634 KENFNAKSVEDSS
+634 
-647 NEQGEILKVDIPE
+647 
-660 NENLLNFDKTVKEQS
+660 
-675 KYIRDILNKLGYE
+675 
-688 DSLKAEDLYYQIA
+688 
-701 DELGS
+701 
-706 EKAASLFLNKNGI
+706 
-719 QGHYVTDLDEGP
+719 
-731 TYVVYDDNVVK
+731 
-742 ILGKEQLPEHL
+742 
-753 PENFFADEAEFAKK
+753 
-767 YEEQQKEY
+767 
-775 AKKSAERER
+775 
-784 ELGPYEEE
+784 
-792 IAEALDWLRDHEKN
+792 
-806 WLKVQNFINDV
+806 
-817 NFYLAS
+817 
-823 PENGADQY
+823 
-831 GPSVKTTRNV
+831 
-841 ARELKQLQKDLV
+841 
-853 AGIDGEYTVATLW
+853 ID
-866 RDGWQQNGQTETK
+866 K

-919 ALDPSNTR
+919 ALDPNNTR

-946 KGASLDEKRA
+946 QNASIDEKRA

-985 FSKWLTAIY
+985 FAKWLTAIY
-994 SKIARNENAADLTDD
+994 SKIARNENAAELTDD

-1035 ELPSELTNKLPLEA
+1035 ELPSELTSKLPLEA

-1068 TREMMKNFN
+1068 TKEMMKDFN
-1077 ANRRAEKEAYIEEIT
+1077 AKRRAEKAAYIKEIT
-1092 PKIEEYIHAEKVNQ
+1092 PQIEEYIHAEKVNQ

-1126 KDVNGRAHANRPV
+1126 KDENGRAHANRPV

-1206 AEGYWTFEGESIDP
+1206 AEGYWTLEGESIDP

-1336 DLVEMSKRSALSDEQ
+1336 DLVLMSKRSALSDEQ

-1364 SSGDEMAQDIISKP
+1364 SSGDEMAQDILSKP
-1378 SERQMVRNFINEA
+1378 SERQMVRERVNEA

-1431 SYLNETVGRQE
+1431 SYLNEAVGRQE
-1442 SKQERMD
+1442 SKRERMD
-1449 MAKAMK
+1449 MAKATK
-1455 QIAEVKA
+1455 QTAEVKA

-1553 NQIAFIL
+1553 NQIAFLL

-1575 NQFLPAYVEEMREKC
+1575 NQFLPAYVEEMRDKC

-1650 KRDIMEHLRKLNDVY
+1650 KRDIMEHLRELNDVY

-1734 KLASALKSWEPDK
+1734 KLANALKNWEPDK

-1806 LVSKEQAIEMTRQN
+1806 LVSKEQAIEMTHQN

-1841 NAANAYYPQ
+1841 DAANAYYPQ

-1913 GSGISTM
+1913 GAGISTM

-1944 ITPIMDTIH
+1944 ITPIINTIH

-1972 IFAELKAKLGEQNVR
+1972 IFAELKTKLGEQNVR

-1994 TCANP
+1994 ACANP

-2005 AQAEELFSKTAD
+2005 AQAEAWLSKAAD
-2017 ALRRTATNGAIMLNF
+2017 VLRRTATNGAIMLNF

-2085 RMETPDVALNDIKN
+2085 RMEMPDIALRDIKN
-2099 RNDLNPVERNTLKYG
+2099 RSNLNPIEKRTLKYG
-2114 ARLLGYTD
+2114 AMLLGYTD
-2122 MMTAKPVFA
+2122 MLTAKPVFA

-2151 NRVVRRTLGSSRM
+2151 NRVIRRTLGSSRM
-2164 QDVSSLQRGSRLFRL
+2164 QDVSSLQRGDKLFRL

-2201 RNLWNN
+2201 RNLWND

-2295 LLDKGLTVARR
+2295 LLDKGLTAARR
-2306 AGDVVRGE
+2306 TGDVVRGE

-2374 LEKEREKY
+2374 LEKEKEKY